1 MDGNTVSTTCRTF
14 RAKLLSVLLA
24 VLMLFTSI
32 PAMFPASASG
42 SGGSG
47 NPIVLT
53 NASVEF
59 RDKYFKEITDTDSGE
74 IFYLMAKIGGN
85 NVEEGE
91 VDFYRIEISDK
102 NLLLP
107 NFAGNG
113 FKDGAVYNGYTL
125 HVNSDGSR
133 YITFQIDNGETKQIR
148 LQAKFQNGKTA
159 NGTAV
164 EVKLTQESS
173 GKSVSNQITADAAM
187 QWSASKGEN
196 RTSLKAQE
204 IAKGTTVNYTLSA
217 SPNNAS
223 KKTGAEWV
231 QSLKFEDTISLEN
244 MTFLGDAKAAIQ
256 NAVKAAI
263 QTAGYDAEPTV
274 TVNDGKADISFVLN
288 SRNENAEMPAVNL
301 NVALPLN
308 SSTVKMNGTADGK
321 VTNSLTVS
329 GKPYG
334 DNASYSTIGGN
345 SVELKVSAPQG
356 PKFSI
361 GKTVQNGKAYYVNG
375 DTVEFEISASN
386 TGDAAGN
393 ITLKD
398 NVPDGMTLESI
409 TAADG
414 TVSGNSV
421 TFQNVAAGATVTAKV
436 VCKVSKD
443 QTANLTNEVT
453 DGNNTAKATISVK
466 EDKAVIET
474 PVKSGYVTYNGKNLG
489 QKYYPHIAGQTATY
503 TISVTNSGAKD
514 AKGVLVSDDSLSYN
528 LENMTYTV
536 DGVTRSAFPDKI
548 DVPAGKT
555 VQITVTGTIRDD
567 VAGEIS
573 NVATV
578 DGKPSNKVKFTP
590 DTPKAQLGIT
600 KTADVGNYT
609 FGTAKDVVYTITVTN
624 NGEADAENVKIE
636 DILPDGMTFREN
648 SGAYGILTL
657 SDGTT
662 KNITSVDTKTL
673 TAGGTITVPKG
684 ESITLTV
691 YANVEDSATAA
702 ALTNTAKVYEGAE
715 VKGTATHTIYGGED
729 LSKYSLQKKIIAV
742 NGIPADDT
750 TEIVNGDKLTYQAT
764 FTNNGT
770 TTMENLYL
778 YDYGTTLKWETSDV
792 LKVVAINGNA
802 SDSRIQTVTVEQDNR
817 AHGGYAAETFNI
829 MGIKLAAGE
838 SVTVEYVVLGN
849 DVTNNNDYNHEKNGI
864 QGFGGT
870 YDLNNSALMQTLS
883 AFETKFGTQKGVYNY
898 TAVGGLTVNEHGNKT
913 VTWYAHDM
921 ILNPVSNTVF
931 EAKKSLTNSADKTTN
946 IVDMTAADLE
956 QKTFSYSLA
965 LSGSNNDY
973 AGKTIVVEDTL
984 PDGMEYVPDS
994 VEGTANYTALS
1005 GIQATRV
1012 GQTLTFT
1019 FVSTEKF
1026 ANQWGGGVK
1035 LTYQAKLTAD
1045 KAQELANST
1054 AKKVTLT
1061 NTLSKV
1067 TVVEGKNDGSDRV
1080 ISPEDKVDISFTKT
1094 TPAPGFAKL
1103 AVASYAGKDYQNA
1116 DLQKVEN
1123 GYITAGDTLIWQAVL
1138 YNGKGETT
1146 SGKATLNGEEL
1157 GKLDLTDVT
1166 LTDNL
1171 PSCYEFDNTSYP
1183 TKYFVVPL
1191 KADGSFA
1198 VDKYGMVTGN
1208 DGAAIKTTANGDS
1221 VSWDVS
1227 SVTGTG
1233 VTEGKLEPNYAI
1245 VVQFATTVK
1254 DGQEK
1259 EGVITNTGYAEVK
1272 QPFTA
1277 ENTVA
1282 GEKRDTQIWN
1292 YANYNIV
1299 GLTTESWKTI
1309 TYTNNGHNGDPH
1321 TDPATDTGYSREPTH
1336 NYVQGMQ
1343 GEDVTYELHIKNNSP
1358 VDLENMTIIDRLPYV
1373 GDLGLVSGYARNSA
1387 FGVKLKSIDSVMVGG
1402 TDVIDKTA
1410 RSYSTDKTSVL
1421 NEYSKDWLGQN
1432 DVMNWTNIKS
1442 DDTVNFRIQLQDTTV
1457 KVGDEVVV
1465 KVTATVPSYVAKTGE
1480 ENIAWNSF
1488 AYSYQNPDILGDT
1501 VMVAEPAKVGVWVQT
1516 PDTTVDVTV
1525 NKTLTEAETKDA
1537 TFYFA
1542 LFTDENYTTRLSD
1555 VISVTIPAG
1564 QTAASVTM
1572 KDVDLSSIKQ
1582 QTNNANNVYL
1592 LETDAKGNQIRNYT
1606 PTYTGNAISTDAT
1619 TKQTVGV
1626 TNTKNTGE
1634 IKLTKTL
1641 AGVEGGDVTGDT
1653 FYFAL
1658 FTKNAAGDYVRYEEV
1673 PVQSL
1678 TFTEADSKKVT
1689 FENVPKG
1696 MDFYVLE
1703 TNSNG
1708 VPTYTGDSGTYTA
1721 DSGIRYSFVPV
1732 IRSAVQAGGTTTI
1745 TNFEETQYSITVSKV
1760 LNADNVKSTPV
1771 FSVGLFTKSGDTYTQ
1786 VGDTQEVIAGSEVK
1800 FSTELNEQ
1808 NKRYDLKADTPY
1820 YIFEMDGDK
1829 RVENG
1834 ASFQMP
1840 VVLDPKNSTTKTD
1853 TTFYVSYDC
1862 CDKYGKVAALTL
1874 TKDAPQASTIIT
1886 NSTDNPT
1893 KITVTKIATEDGN
1906 QAVDHAIEV
1915 GLFTQDADGNYQEVS
1930 GQKKTIT
1937 IAAGDKGKKS
1947 VTFDGLDSSK
1957 TYYVFELD
1965 AEGNR
1970 VENGGTT
1977 EVSNK
1982 TFVASYSGGNMVA
1995 MDVGI
2000 PGAKTITDTHDGKI
2014 YIKKFDVNNNVME
2027 KCEFTLTGPNNYKKN
2042 WSSSKDA
2049 EEFSNLKAGTYTL
2062 TETEMNN
2069 FVQLS
2074 MSFTIDETGCIVTQN
2089 PDGSKIE
2096 STSYALSAN
2105 TVTLINRAKV
2115 SVDKQ
2120 NIANSD
2126 ELAGATIKITRTNG
2140 GLNEKV
2146 LEVKRGDTAL
2156 TKETSLDESDYS
2168 KYTQTSNTITF
2179 ISDGKAKTDIIGLP
2193 DGDYT
2198 MEEVAAPDGYNKVK
2212 TTFTFTIDKGQV
2224 TRTSADSEEYDVS
2237 GNDIVMKDSAKKT
2250 ISIGKQAVGGGDELT
2265 GAELQLTVPKGVDL
2279 SQIEAA
2285 YGDQST
2291 NGIVKSDKTISW
2303 KSDGTKGSVEL
2314 TDLPAGTY
2322 TLKEITAPDGF
2333 TKKTEEMNFE
2343 VGADGKVGTVNGLT
2357 KDDNKVV
2364 MEDAA
2369 SKLTIGKKDITGKQ
2383 EVTGAKLT
2391 LTLTKPDESGAT
2403 LDGVTVENIKNNTV
2417 DSRTAD
2423 SITWTSGKT
2432 DAILSKL
2439 PDGEYTLKETGD
2451 AFTDEETGKTYTVIE
2466 STMTFTVENGVVTK
2480 TTGTADSLN
2489 DKAADG
2495 YYYYDKTAG
2504 QILVCDAE
2512 AVNVVPISKQDAGSG
2527 AEVAG
2532 ATLEITAEN
2541 VLDTTKLELSRTD
2554 KNGNKTV
2561 LVKGTD
2567 YSISADGKTIQ
2578 FVSGE
2583 DATIITGLPA
2593 GTYKLKETNAP
2604 DGYQLYTAEETFTI
2618 GTDGKVTGT
2627 TTIQDKVSK
2636 LTIAKKDITGKQE
2649 VTGATLTL
2657 KLTKPDESGA
2667 TLDGVTVENIK
2678 NITVDSRTED
2688 SITWTS
2694 GKTDAILSKLPDG
2707 KYTLKETGGAFTDT
2721 ETGKTYTVIESTMTF
2736 TVENGVVTSTTGD
2749 ADNLNDKATEGY
2761 YYYDKTAGQ
2770 ILVCDAEAVNVVP
2783 ISKQDAGS
2791 GAEVAGATL
2800 EITAENV
2807 LDTTKLELSRTDKN
2821 GNKTVL
2827 VKGTDYSISADGK
2840 TIQFV
2845 SGEDATIITGLP
2857 AGTYKLKETNAPDG
2871 YQLYTAEETFTIGTD
2886 GKVTGTTTIQDKV
2899 SKLTIAKKDITG
2911 KQEVTGAKLTLTLT
2925 NPDESGA
2932 TLDGVKANITVDS
2945 RDAKSITWTS
2955 GKTDAILSKLPD
2967 GKYTLKET
2975 GGAFTDTETGK
2986 TYTVIESTM
2995 TFTVENG
3002 VITKSNAADNLNDKA
3017 TEGYYYY
3024 DKTKEE
3030 ILVCD
3035 AEQPA
3040 ITTTSTSE
3048 TTTTSTTTTPTR
3060 TSATTES
3067 STETTVSTTSA
3078 TPTDTTTSTT
3088 ASTAGPT
3095 QPTTTSTTGSSTV
3108 TTVST
3113 TASTAGPTQPTTTS
3127 TTGSGTVTTVST
3139 TASTAG
3145 PTQPT
3150 TTSTTGSSTVT
3161 TVSTTAS
3168 TAGPTQPTTTS
3179 TTGSGTVTTVSTTAS
3194 TAGPTQPTTT
3204 STTGSSTV
3212 TTVSTTASTA
3222 GPTQPTTTST
3232 TGSGTVTTVSTTA
3245 STAGPTQPTT
3255 TSTTG
3260 SGTVT
3265 TVSTTASTAGPTQPT
3280 TTSATATNT
3289 TTTTSSTGTGSDT
3302 GTTTTTQSATTVTA
3316 TNTGSVTETTPI
3328 VTVTETAPVTTTT
3341 CSTIQTTETTPTTV
3355 TTVTTPVTTVTT
3367 TELER
3372 GVLIRKCDM
3381 GGNEIAGA
3389 SLQVADLDGNVID
3402 AWISEA
3408 GISHAI
3414 ETVEVGVPYC
3424 LTELQ
3429 APVDYALAESIYF
3442 RLEEDGTVTILTFAV
3457 NEDGT
3462 IATDEN
3468 GPIILTETPSA
3479 DAVVTMFDEFIGIVT
3494 TTDITTETTTTTET
3508 ETTTTTPHNTTND
3521 NGNHTP
3527 SASET
3532 TSSGETT
3539 TETTNGSGTTTTDG
3553 SGTTTTTRYRSS
3565 SGSSSSSSS
3574 GRGSSSVRVS
3584 STPKTDDRIWMLL
3597 FPTGLALTGAILTG
3611 RKRKKKHQ
3619 K

>member
-1 MDGNTVSTTCRTF
+1 MQTEKTRHLRT
-14 RAKLLSVLLA
+14 RVISVLLA
-24 VLMLFTSI
+24 VLMIVTCLPSMLF
-32 PAMFPASASG
+32 PVSADNNG
-42 SGGSG
+42 RSGG
-47 NPIVLT
+47 PLVLT

-59 RDKYFKEITDTDSGE
+59 RDSKYNPIDEVNTGDV
-74 IFYLMAKIGGN
+74 FYLMSTISGN
-85 NVEEGE
+85 NVNEGE
-91 VDFYRIEISDK
+91 VDSYRIEITDK

-113 FKDGAVYNGYTL
+113 FRDGAVYNGYTL

-133 YITFQIDNGETKQIR
+133 YIAFDIDNGQTKQVR
-148 LQAKFQNGKTA
+148 LQAKFQNGKTPG
-159 NGTAV
+159 GTTST
-164 EVKLTQESS
+164 VKIVQDSTGKNASS
-173 GKSVSNQITADAAM
+173 TITAKAKR
-187 QWSASKGEN
+187 QWSASKSEDRN
-196 RTSLKAQE
+196 ALTAAQL
-204 IAKGTTVNYTLSA
+204 AAGTTVNYTLSA
-217 SPNNAS
+217 SANNAS
-223 KKTGAEWV
+223 KKSGVEWV
-231 QSLKFEDTISLEN
+231 QSLKFEDTISLSE
-244 MTFLGDAKAAIQ
+244 MTFTGDAQTAVE
-256 NAVKAAI
+256 NAVKSAVA
-263 QTAGYDAEPTV
+263 TAGYTAGNLSV
-274 TVNDGKADISFVLN
+274 TVSGSTAKISFTVDSKN
-288 SRNENAEMPAVNL
+288 TNAEMSAVKL

-308 SSTVKMNGTADGK
+308 SSTVTMNGTADGK

-334 DNASYSTIGGN
+334 DDTSYSTIGGN

-386 TGDAAGN
+386 TGDAAGD
-393 ITLKD
+393 ITLTD

-443 QTANLTNEVT
+443 QTPNLTNEVT
-453 DGNNTAKATISVK
+453 DGKNTAKATISVK

-474 PVKSGYVTYNGKNLG
+474 PMKSGYVTYNGKNLG

-514 AKGVLVSDDSLSYN
+514 AKGVSVSDGSLSSK

-536 DGVTRSAFPDKI
+536 DGDTKPAFPNEI

-555 VQITVTGTIRDD
+555 VQITVTGTIKGG
-567 VAGEIS
+567 VTGEIS
-573 NVATV
+573 NIAKV
-578 DGKPSNKVKFTP
+578 DGKSSNEVKFTP
-590 DTPKAQLGIT
+590 DTPKPQLGIT

-657 SDGTT
+657 SDDTT
-662 KNITSVDTKTL
+662 ENITSVDTKTL

-684 ESITLTV
+684 KSITLTV

-742 NGIPADDT
+742 NGIQADDT

-764 FTNNGT
+764 FTNKGT

-778 YDYGTTLKWETSDV
+778 YDYGTTLKWEASDV

-817 AHGGYAAETFNI
+817 SHGGYAAETFNI

-838 SVTVEYVVLGN
+838 SVTVEYVVLAN

-864 QGFGGT
+864 QGFGGI

-883 AFETKFGTQKGVYNY
+883 AFETKFGTQSGVYNY
-898 TAVGGLTVNEHGNKT
+898 TAVGGLTVNEHGSKT

-946 IVDMTAADLE
+946 IVDKTAAELE

-973 AGKTIVVEDTL
+973 AGKKIVVEDTL

-1005 GIQATRV
+1005 GIQATQV

-1026 ANQWGGGVK
+1026 ENPYGSGVK
-1035 LTYQAKLTAD
+1035 LTYKTKLTAD

-1103 AVASYAGKDYQNA
+1103 AVASFAGQTYDDTTA
-1116 DLQKVEN
+1116 VQKVGN
-1123 GYITAGDTLIWQAVL
+1123 GYITAGDTLIWQTVL
-1138 YNGKGETT
+1138 YNGRGDSTDV
-1146 SGKATLNGEEL
+1146 ADL
-1157 GKLDLTDVT
+1157 KLDGVT

-1171 PSCYEFDNTSYP
+1171 PATYQFSNATGLQMTYQVLNLTHNG
-1183 TKYFVVPL
+1183 
-1191 KADGSFA
+1191 DGSSTFTTNA
-1198 VDKYGMVTGN
+1198 NGLLENGTPVPEDKGVYEIKDNGTKLVIHVDKLAT
-1208 DGAAIKTTANGDS
+1208 
-1221 VSWDVS
+1221 
-1227 SVTGTG
+1227 
-1233 VTEGKLEPNYAI
+1233 KLEKNKCI
-1245 VVQFATTVK
+1245 VFQFTTTVK
-1254 DGQEK
+1254 DGQES
-1259 EGVITNTGYAEVK
+1259 EGVITNTGYATID

-1277 ENTVA
+1277 EDTVA
-1282 GEKRDTQIWN
+1282 GEKQDNQIWS

-1309 TYTNNGHNGDPH
+1309 TYTNNGHNGTPH
-1321 TDPATDTGYSREPTH
+1321 TDPATDTGYSRQPTH

-1373 GDLGLVSGYARNSA
+1373 GDLGLVSGYERFSA
-1387 FGVKLKSIDSVMVGG
+1387 FGVTLKSIDSVTVGG
-1402 TDVIDKTA
+1402 TDVSA
-1410 RSYSTDKTSVL
+1410 NAAYSYSTDKTSVL

-1432 DVMNWTNIKS
+1432 DVMNWTGIS
-1442 DDTVNFRIQLQDTTV
+1442 SADTVDFRIQLQDTTV
-1457 KVGDEVVV
+1457 KVGEEVVV

-1488 AYSYQNPDILGDT
+1488 AYSYQNTDILGDT

-1564 QTAASVTM
+1564 RTAASVTM

-1606 PTYTGNAISTDAT
+1606 PAYTGNKISTDAT
-1619 TKQTVGV
+1619 TNQTVDV

-1634 IKLTKTL
+1634 ITLTKTL
-1641 AGVEGGDVTGDT
+1641 AGENVTGDT

-1658 FTKNAAGDYVRYEEV
+1658 FTKNAAGDYVRYEEA

-1703 TNSNG
+1703 TNANG

-1745 TNFEETQYSITVSKV
+1745 TNFEQTQYSITVSKV
-1760 LNADNVKSTPV
+1760 LIADDVKSTPV
-1771 FSVGLFTKSGDTYTQ
+1771 FSVGLFTKNGDTYTQ

-1808 NKRYDLKADTPY
+1808 NKRYDLKEGIPY

-1840 VVLDPKNSTTKTD
+1840 VVLDPKNSTAKTD

-1862 CDKYGKVAALTL
+1862 CDDKNKVAALTL
-1874 TKDAPQASTIIT
+1874 TKDAPQANTIIT
-1886 NSTDNPT
+1886 NTTKNPAQI
-1893 KITVTKIATEDGN
+1893 KVTKIATEDGN
-1906 QAVDHAIEV
+1906 PAVDHAIEV
-1915 GLFTQDADGNYQEVS
+1915 GLFTQDTNGNYQQVE
-1930 GQKKTIT
+1930 KKNIN
-1937 IAAGDKGKKS
+1937 IAAGDNGKKS

-1965 AEGNR
+1965 AGGNR
-1970 VENGGTT
+1970 VENGSTT
-1977 EVSNK
+1977 TVGSAGSSK
-1982 TFVASYSGGNMVA
+1982 TFLATYSGNSSRV
-1995 MDVGI
+1995 DLLPGI
-2000 PGAKTITDTHDGKI
+2000 PGEKVITDANTTQVELSFAKT
-2014 YIKKFDVNNNVME
+2014 DVKGNAMVG
-2027 KCEFTLTGPNNYKKN
+2027 CEMTLTGPGGYSKTWTSGTGSKKFTGL
-2042 WSSSKDA
+2042 A
-2049 EEFSNLKAGTYTL
+2049 EGKYTL
-2062 TETEMNN
+2062 TEKPVTGYAP
-2069 FVQLS
+2069 VS
-2074 MSFTIDETGCIVTQN
+2074 ISFAVNANGYIVTTDAQGN
-2089 PDGSKIE
+2089 PINGSNFDLAE
-2096 STSYALSAN
+2096 NGL
-2105 TVTLINRAKV
+2105 TVINRSQISV
-2115 SVDKQ
+2115 SKKDITSLK
-2120 NIANSD
+2120 
-2126 ELAGATIKITRTNG
+2126 ELAGAKITITKTDGSWNEALVELSRTG
-2140 GLNEKV
+2140 
-2146 LEVKRGDTAL
+2146 TTF
-2156 TKETSLDESDYS
+2156 TKSDSVNDESQYQLTS
-2168 KYTQTSNTITF
+2168 KELTF
-2179 ISDGKAKTDIIGLP
+2179 ISDGKNKTDITGLP
-2193 DGDYT
+2193 DGTYT
-2198 MEEVAAPDGYNKVK
+2198 MTEVVAPDGYNKVS
-2212 TTFTFTIDKGQV
+2212 TDFTFTISKGQV
-2224 TRTSADSEEYDVS
+2224 VPATVSEEYDVS
-2237 GNDIVMKDSAKKT
+2237 GNDITMKDGQKPSVT
-2250 ISIGKQAVGGGDELT
+2250 ISKQAVGGGEELT
-2265 GAELQLTVPKGVDL
+2265 GAVLKLTAPAGTDL
-2279 SQIEAA
+2279 SKVKGSYSDGSTAGIETS
-2285 YGDQST
+2285 GNT
-2291 NGIVKSDKTISW
+2291 ITWTSDKA
-2303 KSDGTKGSVEL
+2303 KGGVTL
-2314 TDLPAGTY
+2314 ANLPAGVY
-2322 TLKEITAPDGF
+2322 TLEETTAPDGF
-2333 TKKTEEMNFE
+2333 TKKTEAMNFE

-2364 MEDAA
+2364 MEDDT
-2369 SKLTIGKKDITGKQ
+2369 SKLTIAKKDITGKQ
-2383 EVTGAKLT
+2383 EVTGATLT

-2403 LDGVTVENIKNNTV
+2403 LDDVTVENSTV
-2417 DSRTAD
+2417 ASRTAD

-2432 DAILSKL
+2432 DSILSKL
-2439 PDGEYTLKETGD
+2439 PDGTYTLGESGD
-2451 AFTDEETGKTYTVIE
+2451 AFTDTETGKTYTVIE
-2466 STMTFTVENGVVTK
+2466 STMTFTVENGVVTS
-2480 TTGTADSLN
+2480 TTGDADKLN
-2489 DKAADG
+2489 DKATEG

-2512 AVNVVPISKQDAGSG
+2512 AVNVVPISKQDAASS

-2561 LVKGTD
+2561 LVKDRD
-2567 YSISADGKTIQ
+2567 YSISTDGKTIQ

-2593 GTYKLKETNAP
+2593 GSYQLKETNAP

-2627 TTIQDKVSK
+2627 TTIQDEVSK

-2649 VTGATLTL
+2649 VTGAKLTLTL
-2657 KLTKPDESGA
+2657 TNPDESGA
-2667 TLDGVTVENIK
+2667 TLNDVTA

-2694 GKTDAILSKLPDG
+2694 GKTNAILSKLPDG
-2707 KYTLKETGGAFTDT
+2707 DYTLKETGSAFTDK

-2736 TVENGVVTSTTGD
+2736 TVKNGVVTDTNAENS
-2749 ADNLNDKATEGY
+2749 LNDKATKGY

-2783 ISKQDAGS
+2783 ISKQDAAS
-2791 GAEVAGATL
+2791 SAEVAGATL

-2827 VKGTDYSISADGK
+2827 VKDRDYSISTDGK

-2857 AGTYKLKETNAPDG
+2857 AGSYQLKETNAPDG

-2886 GKVTGTTTIQDKV
+2886 GKVTGTTTIQDEV

-2911 KQEVTGAKLTLTLT
+2911 KQEVTGATLTLTLT

-2932 TLDGVKANITVDS
+2932 TLDGVTANIHVDS

-2975 GGAFTDTETGK
+2975 GDAFTDAETKK

-2995 TFTVENG
+2995 TFTVESG
-3002 VITKSNAADNLNDKA
+3002 VVTSTTGDADKLNDKA

-3024 DKTKEE
+3024 DKTAGQ

-3048 TTTTSTTTTPTR
+3048 TTTTTTTTTTTA
-3060 TSATTES
+3060 TSES
-3067 STETTVSTTSA
+3067 STTSDTETT
-3078 TPTDTTTSTT
+3078 
-3088 ASTAGPT
+3088 
-3095 QPTTTSTTGSSTV
+3095 TGT
-3108 TTVST
+3108 
-3113 TASTAGPTQPTTTS
+3113 
-3127 TTGSGTVTTVST
+3127 GTVTTVST
-3139 TASTAG
+3139 VTTTSKTSETTTEVTTDTTLATSGNTTETSAGSTTTSTSETTTEVTTDTTLATSGNTTETSAG
-3145 PTQPT
+3145 PT
-3150 TTSTTGSSTVT
+3150 TTSTSET
-3161 TVSTTAS
+3161 TTETS
-3168 TAGPTQPTTTS
+3168 AGPTTTS
-3179 TTGSGTVTTVSTTAS
+3179 TNGTTTDTTTAKTTVTTASASTETSAASTTTTAAGTTAETVTETS
-3194 TAGPTQPTTT
+3194 TAAA
-3204 STTGSSTV
+3204 STV
-3212 TTVSTTASTA
+3212 TTAET
-3222 GPTQPTTTST
+3222 
-3232 TGSGTVTTVSTTA
+3232 TVTTA
-3245 STAGPTQPTT
+3245 ATT
-3255 TSTTG
+3255 TIE
-3260 SGTVT
+3260 
-3265 TVSTTASTAGPTQPT
+3265 A
-3280 TTSATATNT
+3280 T
-3289 TTTTSSTGTGSDT
+3289 TTTTEETTVET
-3302 GTTTTTQSATTVTA
+3302 TTEATTTT
-3316 TNTGSVTETTPI
+3316 E
-3328 VTVTETAPVTTTT
+3328 ETTTT
-3341 CSTIQTTETTPTTV
+3341 I
-3355 TTVTTPVTTVTT
+3355 VTT
-3367 TELER
+3367 TEQPD
-3372 GVLIRKCDM
+3372 GYVIRKCDV
-3381 GGNEIAGA
+3381 GGNEIGGA
-3389 SLQVADLDGNVID
+3389 SLNITDQSGNVID
-3402 AWISEA
+3402 QWVSEEGVSHVFA
-3408 GISHAI
+3408 GIQPN
-3414 ETVEVGVPYC
+3414 TPYC
-3424 LTELQ
+3424 LTETL
-3429 APVDYALAESIYF
+3429 APADYLVAEPIYF
-3442 RLEEDGTVTILTFAV
+3442 QL

-3462 IATDEN
+3462 LVLFAGVSLNEDGSWSVEN
-3468 GPIILTETPSA
+3468 
-3479 DAVVTMFDEFIGIVT
+3479 AVVTANPDGRAIVMIDEYVGTETST
-3494 TTDITTETTTTTET
+3494 TETTEETTTTTEATTTTAKNTTAGNGEHTPSVSTTTTAST
-3508 ETTTTTPHNTTND
+3508 ETTTVTGESGTGTTA
-3521 NGNHTP
+3521 G
-3527 SASET
+3527 
-3532 TSSGETT
+3532 SG
-3539 TETTNGSGTTTTDG
+3539 GSGTTTVAGG
-3553 SGTTTTTRYRSS
+3553 SQTTTVIRSS
-3565 SGSSSSSSS
+3565 SGSSSSSSRS
-3574 GRGSSSVRVS
+3574 NTKIS
-3584 STPKTDDRIWMLL
+3584 STPKTGEALPGVII
-3597 FPTGLALTGAILTG
+3597 PAGIALAAAIVAG
-3611 RKRKKKHQ
+3611 CKRKKK
-3619 K
+3619 

>member
-1 MDGNTVSTTCRTF
+1 MQTEKTRHLRT
-14 RAKLLSVLLA
+14 RVISVLLA
-24 VLMLFTSI
+24 VLMIVTCLPSMLF
-32 PAMFPASASG
+32 PVSADNNG
-42 SGGSG
+42 RSGG
-47 NPIVLT
+47 PLVLT

-59 RDKYFKEITDTDSGE
+59 RDSKYNPIDEVNTGDV
-74 IFYLMAKIGGN
+74 FYLMSTISGN
-85 NVEEGE
+85 NVNEGE
-91 VDFYRIEISDK
+91 MDSYRIEITDK

-113 FKDGAVYNGYTL
+113 FRDGAVYNGYTL

-133 YITFQIDNGETKQIR
+133 YIAFDIDNGQTKQVR
-148 LQAKFQNGKTA
+148 LQAKFQNGKTPG
-159 NGTAV
+159 GTTST
-164 EVKLTQESS
+164 VKIVQDSTGKNASS
-173 GKSVSNQITADAAM
+173 TITAKAKR
-187 QWSASKGEN
+187 QWSASKSEDRN
-196 RTSLKAQE
+196 ALTAAQL
-204 IAKGTTVNYTLSA
+204 AAGTTVNYTLSA
-217 SPNNAS
+217 SANNVT
-223 KKTGAEWV
+223 KKSGVEWV
-231 QSLKFEDTISLEN
+231 QSLKFEDTISLSE
-244 MTFLGDAKAAIQ
+244 MTFIGDAQTAVE
-256 NAVKAAI
+256 NAVKSAVATKGY
-263 QTAGYDAEPTV
+263 TAGNLSVDVSGSTA
-274 TVNDGKADISFVLN
+274 KISFTVDSKN
-288 SRNENAEMPAVNL
+288 TNAEMPAVNL

-334 DNASYSTIGGN
+334 DDASYSTIGGN

-436 VCKVSKD
+436 VCKVFKD

-474 PVKSGYVTYNGKNLG
+474 PVKSGYVTYKGKNLG
-489 QKYYPHIAGQTATY
+489 QKYYPRIAGQTATY
-503 TISVTNSGAKD
+503 TISITNSGAKD
-514 AKGVLVSDDSLSYN
+514 AKDVPVLDDSLSDN

-536 DGVTRSAFPDKI
+536 DGVTRTDFPDKI
-548 DVPAGKT
+548 DVPAEKT
-555 VQITVTGTIRDD
+555 VQITVTGTIKGGVD
-567 VAGEIS
+567 GEIS
-573 NVATV
+573 NIATV
-578 DGKPSNKVKFTP
+578 DGKPSNEVKFTP

-609 FGTAKDVVYTITVTN
+609 FGIAKDVVYTITVAN

-657 SDGTT
+657 SDDTT
-662 KNITSVDTKTL
+662 ENITSVDTKTL

-684 ESITLTV
+684 KSITLTV

-742 NGIPADDT
+742 NGIQADDT

-764 FTNNGT
+764 FTNKGT

-778 YDYGTTLKWETSDV
+778 YDYGTTLKWEASDV

-817 AHGGYAAETFNI
+817 SHGGYAAETFNI

-838 SVTVEYVVLGN
+838 SVTVEYVVLAN

-864 QGFGGT
+864 QGFGGI

-883 AFETKFGTQKGVYNY
+883 AFETKFGTQSGVYNY
-898 TAVGGLTVNEHGNKT
+898 TAVGGLTVNEHGSKT

-946 IVDMTAADLE
+946 IVDKTAAELE

-973 AGKTIVVEDTL
+973 AGKKIVVEDTL

-1005 GIQATRV
+1005 GIQATQV

-1026 ANQWGGGVK
+1026 ENPYGSGVK
-1035 LTYQAKLTAD
+1035 LTYKTKLTAD

-1067 TVVEGKNDGSDRV
+1067 TVVKGKNDGSDRV

-1103 AVASYAGKDYQNA
+1103 AVASFAGQTYDDTAVQP
-1116 DLQKVEN
+1116 VGN
-1123 GYITAGDTLIWQAVL
+1123 GYITAGDTLIWQTVL
-1138 YNGKGETT
+1138 YNGRGNSTDV
-1146 SGKATLNGEEL
+1146 ADL
-1157 GKLDLTDVT
+1157 KLDGVT

-1171 PSCYEFDNTSYP
+1171 PATYQFNNGTG
-1183 TKYFVVPL
+1183 L
-1191 KADGSFA
+1191 KMTYQVLDLNYDDTEKASTFETDANGLLKNGTPVSE
-1198 VDKYGMVTGN
+1198 N
-1208 DGAAIKTTANGDS
+1208 DGVYEIKDNGTKLVIHADKLA
-1221 VSWDVS
+1221 
-1227 SVTGTG
+1227 T
-1233 VTEGKLEPNYAI
+1233 KLEKNKCI
-1245 VVQFATTVK
+1245 VFQFATTVK
-1254 DGQEK
+1254 DGQES
-1259 EGVITNTGYAEVK
+1259 EGVITNTGYATID
-1272 QPFTA
+1272 QPFSA
-1277 ENTVA
+1277 EDTVA
-1282 GEKRDTQIWN
+1282 GEKQDNQIWS

-1309 TYTNNGHNGDPH
+1309 TYKNNGHNGTPH
-1321 TDPATDTGYSREPTH
+1321 TDPATDTGYSRQPTH

-1358 VDLENMTIIDRLPYV
+1358 VALENMTIIDRLPYV
-1373 GDLGLVSGYARNSA
+1373 GDLGLVSGYERFSA
-1387 FGVKLKSIDSVMVGG
+1387 FGVTLKSIDSVTVGG
-1402 TDVIDKTA
+1402 TDVSA
-1410 RSYSTDKTSVL
+1410 NAAYSYSTDKTSVL

-1432 DVMNWTNIKS
+1432 DVMNWTGIS
-1442 DDTVNFRIQLQDTTV
+1442 SADTVDFRIQLQDTTV
-1457 KVGDEVVV
+1457 KVGEEVVV

-1525 NKTLTEAETKDA
+1525 NKTLTAAETKDA

-1572 KDVDLSSIKQ
+1572 KGVDLSSIKQ

-1606 PTYTGNAISTDAT
+1606 PAYTGNKISTDDT
-1619 TKQTVGV
+1619 TNQTVGV

-1634 IKLTKTL
+1634 ITLTKTL
-1641 AGVEGGDVTGDT
+1641 AGMEGGDVTGDT

-1658 FTKNAAGDYVRYEEV
+1658 FTQNAAGDYVRYEEA

-1678 TFTEADSKKVT
+1678 TFTEAGSQDVI
-1689 FENVPKG
+1689 FEDVPKG
-1696 MDFYVLE
+1696 VDFYVLE
-1703 TNSNG
+1703 TNANG

-1721 DSGIRYSFVPV
+1721 DSGIRYSFLPV

-1745 TNFEETQYSITVSKV
+1745 TNFEQTQYSITVSKV
-1760 LNADNVKSTPV
+1760 LIADDVKSTPV
-1771 FSVGLFTKSGDTYTQ
+1771 FSVGLFTKSGNDYTPVDTTKN
-1786 VGDTQEVIAGSEVK
+1786 VTAGSDVT
-1800 FSTELNEQ
+1800 F
-1808 NKRYDLKADTPY
+1808 DGLKADTPY

-1840 VVLDPKNSTTKTD
+1840 VVLDPKNSTAKTD

-1862 CDKYGKVAALTL
+1862 CDDDSKVAALTL
-1874 TKDAPQASTIIT
+1874 TKDAPQANTIIT
-1886 NSTDNPT
+1886 NTTKNPAQI
-1893 KITVTKIATEDGN
+1893 KVTKIATEDGN
-1906 QAVDHAIEV
+1906 PADSHEATVA
-1915 GLFTQDADGNYQEVS
+1915 LFTMDADGNYQEVS

-1965 AEGNR
+1965 ADGNR
-1970 VENGGTT
+1970 VENESTISAGG
-1977 EVSNK
+1977 K
-1982 TFVASYSGGNMVA
+1982 TFLATYSGGNRV
-1995 MDVGI
+1995 DLLPGI
-2000 PGAKTITDTHDGKI
+2000 PGEKVITDANTTQVELSFAKT
-2014 YIKKFDVNNNVME
+2014 DVKGNAMAG
-2027 KCEFTLTGPNNYKKN
+2027 CEMTLTGPGGY
-2042 WSSSKDA
+2042 SKTWTSDA
-2049 EEFSNLKAGTYTL
+2049 DPERLTGLAEGEYTL
-2062 TETEMNN
+2062 TEKPMTGYAP
-2069 FVQLS
+2069 VS
-2074 MSFTIDETGCIVTQN
+2074 ISFAVNANGYIVTTDAQGN
-2089 PDGSKIE
+2089 PITGSNFSLTE
-2096 STSYALSAN
+2096 NGL
-2105 TVTLINRAKV
+2105 TVINRSQISV
-2115 SVDKQ
+2115 SKKDITSLK
-2120 NIANSD
+2120 
-2126 ELAGATIKITRTNG
+2126 ELAGAKITITKTDGSWNEAFVELSRTG
-2140 GLNEKV
+2140 
-2146 LEVKRGDTAL
+2146 TTF
-2156 TKETSLDESDYS
+2156 TKSDSVDDESQYQLTS
-2168 KYTQTSNTITF
+2168 KELTF
-2179 ISDGKAKTDIIGLP
+2179 ISDGKNKTDIIGLP
-2193 DGDYT
+2193 DGTYT
-2198 MEEVAAPDGYNKVK
+2198 MTEVVAPDGYNKVS
-2212 TTFTFTIDKGQV
+2212 TDFTFTISKGQV
-2224 TRTSADSEEYDVS
+2224 VPATVSEEYDVS
-2237 GNDIVMKDSAKKT
+2237 GNDITMKDGQKPSVT
-2250 ISIGKQAVGGGDELT
+2250 ISKQAVGGGEELT
-2265 GAELQLTVPKGVDL
+2265 GAVLKLTAPAGTDL
-2279 SQIEAA
+2279 SKVKGSYSDGSTDKIEIS
-2285 YGDQST
+2285 GKT
-2291 NGIVKSDKTISW
+2291 ITWTSDKA
-2303 KSDGTKGSVEL
+2303 KGGVTLEN
-2314 TDLPAGTY
+2314 LPAGVY
-2322 TLKEITAPDGF
+2322 TLEETTAPDGF

-2364 MEDAA
+2364 MED
-2369 SKLTIGKKDITGKQ
+2369 
-2383 EVTGAKLT
+2383 
-2391 LTLTKPDESGAT
+2391 
-2403 LDGVTVENIKNNTV
+2403 
-2417 DSRTAD
+2417 
-2423 SITWTSGKT
+2423 
-2432 DAILSKL
+2432 
-2439 PDGEYTLKETGD
+2439 
-2451 AFTDEETGKTYTVIE
+2451 
-2466 STMTFTVENGVVTK
+2466 
-2480 TTGTADSLN
+2480 
-2489 DKAADG
+2489 
-2495 YYYYDKTAG
+2495 
-2504 QILVCDAE
+2504 
-2512 AVNVVPISKQDAGSG
+2512 
-2527 AEVAG
+2527 
-2532 ATLEITAEN
+2532 
-2541 VLDTTKLELSRTD
+2541 DT
-2554 KNGNKTV
+2554 
-2561 LVKGTD
+2561 
-2567 YSISADGKTIQ
+2567 
-2578 FVSGE
+2578 
-2583 DATIITGLPA
+2583 
-2593 GTYKLKETNAP
+2593 
-2604 DGYQLYTAEETFTI
+2604 
-2618 GTDGKVTGT
+2618 
-2627 TTIQDKVSK
+2627 SK

-2657 KLTKPDESGA
+2657 TLTNPDESGA
-2667 TLDGVTVENIK
+2667 TLDDVTA
-2678 NITVDSRTED
+2678 NITVDSRTAD

-2761 YYYDKTAGQ
+2761 YYYDKTKEE

-2783 ISKQDAGS
+2783 ISKQDAAS

-2827 VKGTDYSISADGK
+2827 VKDRDYSISTDGK

-2857 AGTYKLKETNAPDG
+2857 AGSYQLKETNAPDGYQLYTAEETFTIGTDGKVTGTTTIQDEVSKLTIAKKDITGKQEVTGAKLTLTLTNPDESGATLDGVTANIHVDSRDAKSITWTSGKTDAILSKLPDGEYTLKETGGAFTDKETEKTYTVIKSTMTFTVENGVVTSTTGDADNLNDKATEGYYYYDKTKEEILVCDAEAVNVVPISKQDAASGAEVAGATLEITAENVLDTTKLELSRTDKNGNKTVLVKDRDYSISTDGKTIQFVSGEDATIITGLPAGSYQLKETNAPDG

-2899 SKLTIAKKDITG
+2899 SKLTIGKKDITG

-2925 NPDESGA
+2925 KPDESGA
-2932 TLDGVKANITVDS
+2932 TLDGVTANITVDS
-2945 RDAKSITWTS
+2945 RTADSITWTS

-2975 GGAFTDTETGK
+2975 GDAFTDAETKK

-2995 TFTVENG
+2995 TFTVKNG
-3002 VITKSNAADNLNDKA
+3002 VVTDTSAENSLNDKA
-3017 TEGYYYY
+3017 TKGYYYY
-3024 DKTKEE
+3024 DKTAGQ

-3048 TTTTSTTTTPTR
+3048 TTTTTT
-3060 TSATTES
+3060 
-3067 STETTVSTTSA
+3067 
-3078 TPTDTTTSTT
+3078 TTTSTSES
-3088 ASTAGPT
+3088 STT
-3095 QPTTTSTTGSSTV
+3095 SDTETTTGT
-3108 TTVST
+3108 
-3113 TASTAGPTQPTTTS
+3113 
-3127 TTGSGTVTTVST
+3127 GTVTTVST
-3139 TASTAG
+3139 VTTTSKTSETTTEVTTDTTLATSGNTTETSAG
-3145 PTQPT
+3145 PT
-3150 TTSTTGSSTVT
+3150 TTSTSETTTEVT
-3161 TVSTTAS
+3161 TGTTLATSGSTTETS
-3168 TAGPTQPTTTS
+3168 AGPTTTS
-3179 TTGSGTVTTVSTTAS
+3179 TSETTTEVTTDTTLATS
-3194 TAGPTQPTTT
+3194 GNTTETSAGPTTT
-3204 STTGSSTV
+3204 STSETTTEV
-3212 TTVSTTASTA
+3212 TTDTTLATSGNTTETSA
-3222 GPTQPTTTST
+3222 GPTTTST
-3232 TGSGTVTTVSTTA
+3232 NGTTTDTTTAKTTVTTASASTETSAVSTTT
-3245 STAGPTQPTT
+3245 TAAGTT
-3255 TSTTG
+3255 AETVTETSTTAA
-3260 SGTVT
+3260 STVT
-3265 TVSTTASTAGPTQPT
+3265 TAETTVTTAAT
-3280 TTSATATNT
+3280 TTIEAT
-3289 TTTTSSTGTGSDT
+3289 TTTTEETTVET
-3302 GTTTTTQSATTVTA
+3302 TTEETTEATTTT
-3316 TNTGSVTETTPI
+3316 E
-3328 VTVTETAPVTTTT
+3328 ETTTT
-3341 CSTIQTTETTPTTV
+3341 I
-3355 TTVTTPVTTVTT
+3355 VTT
-3367 TELER
+3367 TEQPD
-3372 GVLIRKCDM
+3372 GYVIRKCDV
-3381 GGNEIAGA
+3381 GGNEIGGA
-3389 SLQVADLDGNVID
+3389 SLNITDQSGNVID
-3402 AWISEA
+3402 QWVSEEGVSHVFA
-3408 GISHAI
+3408 GIQPN
-3414 ETVEVGVPYC
+3414 TPYC
-3424 LTELQ
+3424 LTETL
-3429 APVDYALAESIYF
+3429 APADYLVAEPIYF
-3442 RLEEDGTVTILTFAV
+3442 QL

-3462 IATDEN
+3462 LVLFVGVSLNEDGSWSVEN
-3468 GPIILTETPSA
+3468 
-3479 DAVVTMFDEFIGIVT
+3479 AVVTANPDGRAIVMIDEYVGTET
-3494 TTDITTETTTTTET
+3494 TTTETTEETTTTTEATTTTAKNTTAGNGEHTPSVSTTTTAST
-3508 ETTTTTPHNTTND
+3508 ETTTVTGESGTGTTA
-3521 NGNHTP
+3521 G
-3527 SASET
+3527 SGG
-3532 TSSGETT
+3532 SSTT
-3539 TETTNGSGTTTTDG
+3539 TAAGGSQTTTVI
-3553 SGTTTTTRYRSS
+3553 RSS
-3565 SGSSSSSSS
+3565 SGSSSSSSRS
-3574 GRGSSSVRVS
+3574 NTKIS
-3584 STPKTDDRIWMLL
+3584 STPKTGEALPVVII
-3597 FPTGLALTGAILTG
+3597 PAGIALAAAIVAG
-3611 RKRKKKHQ
+3611 CKRKKK
-3619 K
+3619 

>member
-1 MDGNTVSTTCRTF
+1 MQTEKTRHLRT
-14 RAKLLSVLLA
+14 RVISVLLA
-24 VLMLFTSI
+24 VLMIVTCLPSMLF
-32 PAMFPASASG
+32 PVSADNNG
-42 SGGSG
+42 RSGG
-47 NPIVLT
+47 PLVLT

-59 RDKYFKEITDTDSGE
+59 RDSKYNPIDEVNTGDV
-74 IFYLMAKIGGN
+74 FYLMSTISGN
-85 NVEEGE
+85 NVNEGE
-91 VDFYRIEISDK
+91 VDSYRIEITDK

-113 FKDGAVYNGYTL
+113 FRDGAVYNGYTL

-133 YITFQIDNGETKQIR
+133 YITFDIDNGQTKQVR
-148 LQAKFQNGKTA
+148 LQAKFQNGKTPG
-159 NGTAV
+159 GTTST
-164 EVKLTQESS
+164 VKIVQDSTGKNASS
-173 GKSVSNQITADAAM
+173 TITARAKR
-187 QWSASKGEN
+187 QWSASKSEDRN
-196 RTSLKAQE
+196 ALTAAQL
-204 IAKGTTVNYTLSA
+204 AAGTTVNYTLSA
-217 SPNNAS
+217 SANNVT
-223 KKTGAEWV
+223 KKNGVEWV
-231 QSLKFEDTISLEN
+231 QSLKFEDTISLSE
-244 MTFLGDAKAAIQ
+244 MTFTGGAQTAVE
-256 NAVKAAI
+256 NAVKSAVA
-263 QTAGYDAEPTV
+263 TAGYTAGNLSVEAI
-274 TVNDGKADISFVLN
+274 DGTSTAKISFTVDSKN
-288 SRNENAEMPAVNL
+288 TNAEMPAVNL

-334 DNASYSTIGGN
+334 DDASYSTIGGN

-361 GKTVQNGKAYYVNG
+361 GKTVKNGKAYYVNG
-375 DTVEFEISASN
+375 DIVEFEISASN
-386 TGDAAGN
+386 TGDAAGD
-393 ITLKD
+393 ITLTD

-474 PVKSGYVTYNGKNLG
+474 PVKSGYVTYKGKNLG
-489 QKYYPHIAGQTATY
+489 QKYYPRIAGQTATY
-503 TISVTNSGAKD
+503 TISITNSGAKD
-514 AKGVLVSDDSLSYN
+514 AKDVPVLDDSLSDN

-536 DGVTRSAFPDKI
+536 DGVTRTDFPDKI
-548 DVPAGKT
+548 DVPAEKT

-573 NVATV
+573 NVAKV
-578 DGKPSNKVKFTP
+578 DGKSSNKVKFTP
-590 DTPKAQLGIT
+590 DVPKAQLGIT

-657 SDGTT
+657 SDDTT
-662 KNITSVDTKTL
+662 ENITSVDTKTL
-673 TAGGTITVPKG
+673 TAGGPITVPKG
-684 ESITLTV
+684 KSITLTV

-750 TEIVNGDKLTYQAT
+750 TEIVNGDKLTYQAA

-1005 GIQATRV
+1005 GIQATQV

-1026 ANQWGGGVK
+1026 ANQWGSGVK

-1080 ISPEDKVDISFTKT
+1080 ILPNSKVDISFTKT

-1138 YNGKGETT
+1138 YNGKGETDT
-1146 SGKATLNGEEL
+1146 AGKATLNGEEL
-1157 GKLDLTDVT
+1157 GRLDLTDVT

-1183 TKYFVVPL
+1183 TKCFVVPL

-1198 VDKYGMVTGN
+1198 VDKYGMVSGN
-1208 DGAAIKTTANGDS
+1208 GATIKTTANGDS

-1259 EGVITNTGYAEVK
+1259 EGVITNTGYATID
-1272 QPFTA
+1272 QPFSA
-1277 ENTVA
+1277 EDTVA
-1282 GEKRDTQIWN
+1282 GEKQDNQIWS

-1309 TYTNNGHNGDPH
+1309 TYKNNGHNGTPH
-1321 TDPATDTGYSREPTH
+1321 TDPATDTGYSRQPTH

-1358 VDLENMTIIDRLPYV
+1358 VALENMTIIDRLPYV
-1373 GDLGLVSGYARNSA
+1373 GDLGLVSGYERFSA
-1387 FGVKLKSIDSVMVGG
+1387 FGVTLKSIDSVTVGG
-1402 TDVIDKTA
+1402 TDVSA
-1410 RSYSTDKTSVL
+1410 NAAYSYSTDKTSVL

-1432 DVMNWTNIKS
+1432 DVMNWTGIS
-1442 DDTVNFRIQLQDTTV
+1442 SADTVDFRIQLQDTTV
-1457 KVGDEVVV
+1457 KVGEEVVV

-1592 LETDAKGNQIRNYT
+1592 LETDAKGNQIHNYT
-1606 PTYTGNAISTDAT
+1606 PAYKDKDNVISTDAT
-1619 TKQTVGV
+1619 TNQTVDV
-1626 TNTKNTGE
+1626 TNTKNTGD
-1634 IKLTKTL
+1634 ITLTKTL
-1641 AGVEGGDVTGDT
+1641 AGVEGGNVTGDT

-1658 FTKNAAGDYVRYEEV
+1658 FTENAAGDYVRYEEA

-1703 TNSNG
+1703 TNANG

-1721 DSGIRYSFVPV
+1721 DSGIRYSFLPV
-1732 IRSAVQAGGTTTI
+1732 TRSAVQAGGTTTI
-1745 TNFEETQYSITVSKV
+1745 TNFEQTQYSITVSKV
-1760 LNADNVKSTPV
+1760 LIADDVKSTPV
-1771 FSVGLFTKSGDTYTQ
+1771 FSVGLFTKSGNDYTQ
-1786 VGDTQEVIAGSEVK
+1786 VGTTQKVAAGSEVK

-1808 NKRYDLKADTPY
+1808 NKRYDLKEGIPY

-1862 CDKYGKVAALTL
+1862 CDDHNQVAALTL
-1874 TKDAPQASTIIT
+1874 TKDAPQANTIIT
-1886 NSTDNPT
+1886 NTTKNPAQI
-1893 KITVTKIATEDGN
+1893 KVTKIATEDGKP
-1906 QAVDHAIEV
+1906 AVDHTIEV
-1915 GLFTQDADGNYQEVS
+1915 GLFTQDTNGSYQQVE
-1930 GQKKTIT
+1930 KKNIN
-1937 IAAGDKGKKS
+1937 IVAGDNGKKS

-1965 AEGNR
+1965 ADGNR
-1970 VENGGTT
+1970 VENESTISVGG
-1977 EVSNK
+1977 K
-1982 TFVASYSGGNMVA
+1982 TFLATYSGNSNRI
-1995 MDVGI
+1995 DLLPGI
-2000 PGAKTITDTHDGKI
+2000 PGEKTITDANTTQVELSFAKV
-2014 YIKKFDVNNNVME
+2014 DVKGNAMAG
-2027 KCEFTLTGPNNYKKN
+2027 CEMTLTSPNGY
-2042 WSSSKDA
+2042 SKTWTSDA
-2049 EEFSNLKAGTYTL
+2049 DPEKLTGLAAGDYTL
-2062 TETEMNN
+2062 TEK
-2069 FVQLS
+2069 S
-2074 MSFTIDETGCIVTQN
+2074 MTGYAPVSISFAVNANGYIVTTDAQGN
-2089 PDGSKIE
+2089 PINGSNFDLTE
-2096 STSYALSAN
+2096 NGL
-2105 TVTLINRAKV
+2105 TVINRSQISV
-2115 SVDKQ
+2115 SKKDITSLK
-2120 NIANSD
+2120 
-2126 ELAGATIKITRTNG
+2126 ELAGAKITITKTDGSWNEALVELSRTG
-2140 GLNEKV
+2140 
-2146 LEVKRGDTAL
+2146 TTF
-2156 TKETSLDESDYS
+2156 TKSDSVNDESQYQLTS
-2168 KYTQTSNTITF
+2168 KELTF
-2179 ISDGKAKTDIIGLP
+2179 ISDGKNKTDIIGLP
-2193 DGDYT
+2193 DGTYT
-2198 MEEVAAPDGYNKVK
+2198 MTEVVAPDGYNKVS
-2212 TTFTFTIDKGQV
+2212 TDFTFTIKNGVVDATG
-2224 TRTSADSEEYDVS
+2224 TTEYDVS
-2237 GNDIVMKDSAKKT
+2237 GNDITMKDGQKPSVT
-2250 ISIGKQAVGGGDELT
+2250 ISKQAVGGGEELT
-2265 GAELQLTVPKGVDL
+2265 GAVLKLTAPAGTDL
-2279 SQIEAA
+2279 SKVKGSYSDGSTAGIETS
-2285 YGDQST
+2285 GNT
-2291 NGIVKSDKTISW
+2291 ITWTSDKA
-2303 KSDGTKGSVEL
+2303 KGGVTL
-2314 TDLPAGTY
+2314 ANLPAGVY
-2322 TLKEITAPDGF
+2322 TLEETTAPDGF
-2333 TKKTEEMNFE
+2333 TKKTEEMTFE

-2357 KDDNKVV
+2357 KDDNKIV
-2364 MEDAA
+2364 MEDNT
-2369 SKLTIGKKDITGKQ
+2369 SKLTISKKDITGKQ
-2383 EVTGAKLT
+2383 EVTGATLT
-2391 LTLTKPDESGAT
+2391 LTLTNPDESGAT
-2403 LDGVTVENIKNNTV
+2403 LDDVTVENSIVGN
-2417 DSRTAD
+2417 RTED
-2423 SITWTSGKT
+2423 SITWISGKT
-2432 DAILSKL
+2432 DAVLSKL
-2439 PDGEYTLKETGD
+2439 PDGKYTLKETGG
-2451 AFTDEETGKTYTVIE
+2451 AFTDAETKKTYTVIE
-2466 STMTFTVENGVVTK
+2466 STMTFTVENGVVTD
-2480 TTGTADSLN
+2480 TNAADNLN
-2489 DKAADG
+2489 DKATEG

-2512 AVNVVPISKQDAGSG
+2512 AVNVVPISKQDAASG

-2567 YSISADGKTIQ
+2567 YSISTDGKTIQ

-2593 GTYKLKETNAP
+2593 GSYQLKETNAP

-2627 TTIQDKVSK
+2627 TIIQDK
-2636 LTIAKKDITGKQE
+2636 A
-2649 VTGATLTL
+2649 
-2657 KLTKPDESGA
+2657 
-2667 TLDGVTVENIK
+2667 
-2678 NITVDSRTED
+2678 
-2688 SITWTS
+2688 
-2694 GKTDAILSKLPDG
+2694 
-2707 KYTLKETGGAFTDT
+2707 
-2721 ETGKTYTVIESTMTF
+2721 
-2736 TVENGVVTSTTGD
+2736 
-2749 ADNLNDKATEGY
+2749 
-2761 YYYDKTAGQ
+2761 
-2770 ILVCDAEAVNVVP
+2770 
-2783 ISKQDAGS
+2783 
-2791 GAEVAGATL
+2791 
-2800 EITAENV
+2800 
-2807 LDTTKLELSRTDKN
+2807 
-2821 GNKTVL
+2821 
-2827 VKGTDYSISADGK
+2827 
-2840 TIQFV
+2840 
-2845 SGEDATIITGLP
+2845 
-2857 AGTYKLKETNAPDG
+2857 
-2871 YQLYTAEETFTIGTD
+2871 
-2886 GKVTGTTTIQDKV
+2886 

-2932 TLDGVKANITVDS
+2932 TLDGVTANIHVDS

-2986 TYTVIESTM
+2986 TYTVIKSTM

-3002 VITKSNAADNLNDKA
+3002 VVTDTSAENSLNDKA
-3017 TEGYYYY
+3017 TKGYYYC
-3024 DKTKEE
+3024 DKTAGQ

-3048 TTTTSTTTTPTR
+3048 TTTTTTTT
-3060 TSATTES
+3060 
-3067 STETTVSTTSA
+3067 
-3078 TPTDTTTSTT
+3078 TTTSTSES
-3088 ASTAGPT
+3088 STT
-3095 QPTTTSTTGSSTV
+3095 SDTETTTGT
-3108 TTVST
+3108 
-3113 TASTAGPTQPTTTS
+3113 
-3127 TTGSGTVTTVST
+3127 GTVTTVST
-3139 TASTAG
+3139 VATTSKTSGTTTEVTTDTTLATSGNTTETSAG
-3145 PTQPT
+3145 PT
-3150 TTSTTGSSTVT
+3150 TTSTSETTTEVT
-3161 TVSTTAS
+3161 TGTTLATS
-3168 TAGPTQPTTTS
+3168 GNTTETSAGPTTTS
-3179 TTGSGTVTTVSTTAS
+3179 TSETTTEVTTVTTLATSGSTTETS
-3194 TAGPTQPTTT
+3194 AGPTTT
-3204 STTGSSTV
+3204 STSETTTEV
-3212 TTVSTTASTA
+3212 TTDTTLATSGSTTETSA
-3222 GPTQPTTTST
+3222 GPTTTST
-3232 TGSGTVTTVSTTA
+3232 NGTTTDTTTAKTTVTTASA
-3245 STAGPTQPTT
+3245 STE
-3255 TSTTG
+3255 
-3260 SGTVT
+3260 
-3265 TVSTTASTAGPTQPT
+3265 
-3280 TTSATATNT
+3280 TSAAST
-3289 TTTTSSTGTGSDT
+3289 TTTAA
-3302 GTTTTTQSATTVTA
+3302 GTTA
-3316 TNTGSVTETTPI
+3316 E
-3328 VTVTETAPVTTTT
+3328 TVTETSTTAA
-3341 CSTIQTTETTPTTV
+3341 STV
-3355 TTVTTPVTTVTT
+3355 TTAETTVTT
-3367 TELER
+3367 TATTTIEATTTTTEETTVETTTEATTTTEETTTTIVTTTEQPD
-3372 GVLIRKCDM
+3372 GYVIRKCDV
-3381 GGNEIAGA
+3381 GGNEIGGA
-3389 SLQVADLDGNVID
+3389 SLNITDQSGNVID
-3402 AWISEA
+3402 QWVSEEGVSHVFA
-3408 GISHAI
+3408 GIQPN
-3414 ETVEVGVPYC
+3414 TPYC
-3424 LTELQ
+3424 LTETL
-3429 APVDYALAESIYF
+3429 APADYLVAEPIYF
-3442 RLEEDGTVTILTFAV
+3442 QL

-3462 IATDEN
+3462 LVLFVGVSLNEDGSWSVEN
-3468 GPIILTETPSA
+3468 
-3479 DAVVTMFDEFIGIVT
+3479 AVVTANPDGRAIVMIDEYVGTET
-3494 TTDITTETTTTTET
+3494 TTTETTEETTTTTEATTTTAKNTTAGNGEHTPSVSTTTTAST
-3508 ETTTTTPHNTTND
+3508 ETTTVTGESGTGTTA
-3521 NGNHTP
+3521 G
-3527 SASET
+3527 
-3532 TSSGETT
+3532 SG
-3539 TETTNGSGTTTTDG
+3539 GSGTTTAAGG
-3553 SGTTTTTRYRSS
+3553 SQTTTVIRSS
-3565 SGSSSSSSS
+3565 SGSSSSSSRS
-3574 GRGSSSVRVS
+3574 NTKIS
-3584 STPKTDDRIWMLL
+3584 STPKTGEALPVVII
-3597 FPTGLALTGAILTG
+3597 PAGIALAAAIVAG
-3611 RKRKKKHQ
+3611 CKRKKK
-3619 K
+3619 

>member
-1 MDGNTVSTTCRTF
+1 MQTEKTRHLRT
-14 RAKLLSVLLA
+14 RVISVLLA
-24 VLMLFTSI
+24 VLMIVTCLPSMLF
-32 PAMFPASASG
+32 PVSADNNG
-42 SGGSG
+42 RSGG
-47 NPIVLT
+47 PLVLT

-59 RDKYFKEITDTDSGE
+59 RDSKYNPIDEVNTGDV
-74 IFYLMAKIGGN
+74 FYLMSTISGN
-85 NVEEGE
+85 NVNEGE
-91 VDFYRIEISDK
+91 MDSYRIEITDK

-113 FKDGAVYNGYTL
+113 FRDGAVYNGYTL

-133 YITFQIDNGETKQIR
+133 YIAFDIDNGQTKQVR
-148 LQAKFQNGKTA
+148 LQAKFQNGKTPG
-159 NGTAV
+159 GTPST
-164 EVKLTQESS
+164 VKIVQDSTGKNASS
-173 GKSVSNQITADAAM
+173 TITAKAER
-187 QWSASKGEN
+187 QWSASKSEDRN
-196 RTSLKAQE
+196 ALTAAQL
-204 IAKGTTVNYTLSA
+204 AAGTTVNYTLSA
-217 SPNNAS
+217 SANNAS
-223 KKTGAEWV
+223 KKNGVEWV
-231 QSLKFEDTISLEN
+231 QSLKFEDTISLSE
-244 MTFLGDAKAAIQ
+244 MTFAGGAQTAVE
-256 NAVKAAI
+256 NAVKSAIAAAGY
-263 QTAGYDAEPTV
+263 TAGNLSVEAI
-274 TVNDGKADISFVLN
+274 DGTSTAKISFTVDSKN
-288 SRNENAEMPAVNL
+288 TNAEMSAVKL

-308 SSTVKMNGTADGK
+308 SSTVTMNGTADGK

-334 DNASYSTIGGN
+334 DDTSYSTIGGN

-361 GKTVQNGKAYYVNG
+361 GKTVKNGKAYYVNG

-386 TGDAAGN
+386 TGDAAGD
-393 ITLKD
+393 ITLTD
-398 NVPDGMTLESI
+398 TVPDGMTLESI
-409 TAADG
+409 TTADG

-453 DGNNTAKATISVK
+453 DGNNNTAKATISVK

-474 PVKSGYVTYNGKNLG
+474 PVKSGYVTYKGKDLG
-489 QKYYPHIAGQTATY
+489 QKYYPGIAGQTATY

-514 AKGVLVSDDSLSYN
+514 ADNVTVSDTSLFQH
-528 LENMTYTV
+528 LENTTYTV
-536 DGVTRSAFPDKI
+536 DGKTVTVFPNTI
-548 DVPAGKT
+548 PVPAGKT
-555 VQITVTGTIRDD
+555 VQITVTGTIK
-567 VAGEIS
+567 VGVTGEIH

-578 DGKPSNKVKFTP
+578 DGKPSNEVKFTP

-657 SDGTT
+657 SDDTT
-662 KNITSVDTKTL
+662 ENITSVDTKTL

-684 ESITLTV
+684 KSITLTV

-742 NGIPADDT
+742 NGIQADDT

-764 FTNNGT
+764 FTNKGT

-778 YDYGTTLKWETSDV
+778 YDYGTTLKWEASDV

-817 AHGGYAAETFNI
+817 SHGGYAAETFNI

-838 SVTVEYVVLGN
+838 SVTVEYVVLAN

-883 AFETKFGTQKGVYNY
+883 AFETKFGTQSGVYNY
-898 TAVGGLTVNEHGNKT
+898 TAVGGLTVNEHGSKT

-946 IVDMTAADLE
+946 IVDKTAAELE

-973 AGKTIVVEDTL
+973 AGKKIVVEDTL
-984 PDGMEYVPDS
+984 PDGMEYVLDS
-994 VEGTANYTALS
+994 VEGTANHTALS
-1005 GIQATRV
+1005 GIQATQV

-1026 ANQWGGGVK
+1026 ENQWGGGVK

-1067 TVVEGKNDGSDRV
+1067 TVAEGRDDGSDRV
-1080 ISPEDKVDISFTKT
+1080 ILPNSKVDISFTKT

-1116 DLQKVEN
+1116 DVQKVEN

-1138 YNGKGETT
+1138 YNGKGETDT
-1146 SGKATLNGEEL
+1146 AGKATLNGEEL
-1157 GKLDLTDVT
+1157 GRLDLTDVT

-1183 TKYFVVPL
+1183 TKCFVVPL

-1198 VDKYGMVTGN
+1198 VDKYGMVTGT
-1208 DGAAIKTTANGDS
+1208 GAAIKTTANGDS

-1227 SVTGTG
+1227 GVTGTG

-1259 EGVITNTGYAEVK
+1259 EGVITNTGYATID

-1277 ENTVA
+1277 EDTVA

-1309 TYTNNGHNGDPH
+1309 TYTNNGHDGTPH

-1358 VDLENMTIIDRLPYV
+1358 VALENMTIIDRLPYV
-1373 GDLGLVSGYARNSA
+1373 GDLGLVSGYERFSA
-1387 FGVKLKSIDSVMVGG
+1387 FGVTLKSIDSVTVGG
-1402 TDVIDKTA
+1402 TDVSA
-1410 RSYSTDKTSVL
+1410 NAAYSYSTDKTSVL

-1432 DVMNWTNIKS
+1432 DVMNWTGIS
-1442 DDTVNFRIQLQDTTV
+1442 SADTVDFRIQLQDTTV
-1457 KVGDEVVV
+1457 KVGEEVVV

-1592 LETDAKGNQIRNYT
+1592 LETDAKGNQIHNYT
-1606 PTYTGNAISTDAT
+1606 PAYKDKDNVISTDAT
-1619 TKQTVGV
+1619 TNQTVDV
-1626 TNTKNTGE
+1626 TNTKNTGD
-1634 IKLTKTL
+1634 ITLTKTL
-1641 AGVEGGDVTGDT
+1641 AGVEGGNVTGDT

-1658 FTKNAAGDYVRYEEV
+1658 FTKNAAGDYVRYEEA

-1678 TFTEADSKKVT
+1678 TFTEAGSQDVK
-1689 FENVPKG
+1689 FEGVPKG

-1703 TNSNG
+1703 TNANG

-1732 IRSAVQAGGTTTI
+1732 TRSAVQAGGTTTI
-1745 TNFEETQYSITVSKV
+1745 TNFEQTQYSITVSKV
-1760 LNADNVKSTPV
+1760 LIADDVKSTPV
-1771 FSVGLFTKSGDTYTQ
+1771 FSVGLFTKSGNDYTLVDTTKN
-1786 VGDTQEVIAGSEVK
+1786 VTAGSDVT
-1800 FSTELNEQ
+1800 F
-1808 NKRYDLKADTPY
+1808 DGLKADTPY

-1840 VVLDPKNSTTKTD
+1840 VVLDPKNSTTKTN

-1862 CDKYGKVAALTL
+1862 CDDHNQVAALTL
-1874 TKDAPQASTIIT
+1874 TKDAPQANTIIT
-1886 NSTDNPT
+1886 NTTKNPAQI
-1893 KITVTKIATEDGN
+1893 KVTKIATEDGKP
-1906 QAVDHAIEV
+1906 AVDHAIKV
-1915 GLFTQDADGNYQEVS
+1915 GLFTLNADGSYEPVKDAT
-1930 GQKKTIT
+1930 GTAKVEPIT

-1965 AEGNR
+1965 ADGKR
-1970 VENGGTT
+1970 VENDSTT
-1977 EVSNK
+1977 TVKSAGSSK
-1982 TFVASYSGGNMVA
+1982 TFLATYSGNSSRV
-1995 MDVGI
+1995 DLLPGI
-2000 PGAKTITDTHDGKI
+2000 PGEKVITDANTTQVELSFAKT
-2014 YIKKFDVNNNVME
+2014 DVKGNAMAG
-2027 KCEFTLTGPNNYKKN
+2027 CEMTLTGPNGYSKTWTSDTGSKKFTGL
-2042 WSSSKDA
+2042 A
-2049 EEFSNLKAGTYTL
+2049 EGEYTL
-2062 TETEMNN
+2062 TEKPMTGYAP
-2069 FVQLS
+2069 VS
-2074 MSFTIDETGCIVTQN
+2074 ISFTVNAAGYIVTTDAQGN
-2089 PDGSKIE
+2089 PINGSNFSLTE
-2096 STSYALSAN
+2096 NGL
-2105 TVTLINRAKV
+2105 TVINRSQISV
-2115 SVDKQ
+2115 SKKDITSLK
-2120 NIANSD
+2120 
-2126 ELAGATIKITRTNG
+2126 ELAGAKITITKTDGSWNEALVELSRTG
-2140 GLNEKV
+2140 I
-2146 LEVKRGDTAL
+2146 TF
-2156 TKETSLDESDYS
+2156 TKSDSVNDESQYQLTS
-2168 KYTQTSNTITF
+2168 KELTF
-2179 ISDGKAKTDIIGLP
+2179 ISDGKNKTDIIGLP
-2193 DGDYT
+2193 DGTYT
-2198 MEEVAAPDGYNKVK
+2198 MTEVVAPDGYNKVS
-2212 TTFTFTIDKGQV
+2212 TDFTFTIKNGVVDATG
-2224 TRTSADSEEYDVS
+2224 TTEYDVS
-2237 GNDIVMKDSAKKT
+2237 GNDITMKDGQKPSVT
-2250 ISIGKQAVGGGDELT
+2250 ISKQAVGGGEELT
-2265 GAELQLTVPKGVDL
+2265 GAVLKLTAPAGIDL
-2279 SQIEAA
+2279 SK
-2285 YGDQST
+2285 
-2291 NGIVKSDKTISW
+2291 VKGSY
-2303 KSDGTKGSVEL
+2303 SDGSTAGIETSGNTITWTSDNAKGGVTLEN
-2314 TDLPAGTY
+2314 LPAGVY
-2322 TLKEITAPDGF
+2322 TLEETTAPDGF
-2333 TKKTEEMNFE
+2333 TKKTEAMNFE

-2364 MEDAA
+2364 MEDDT
-2369 SKLTIGKKDITGKQ
+2369 SKLTIAKKDITGKQ
-2383 EVTGAKLT
+2383 EVTGATLT
-2391 LTLTKPDESGAT
+2391 LTLTNPDESGAT
-2403 LDGVTVENIKNNTV
+2403 LDDVTANITV

-2439 PDGEYTLKETGD
+2439 PDGKYTLKETGG
-2451 AFTDEETGKTYTVIE
+2451 AFTDTETGKTYTVIK
-2466 STMTFTVENGVVTK
+2466 STMTFTVENGVVTD
-2480 TTGTADSLN
+2480 TSAENSLN
-2489 DKAADG
+2489 DKATEG
-2495 YYYYDKTAG
+2495 YYYYDKTKEE
-2504 QILVCDAE
+2504 ILVCDAE
-2512 AVNVVPISKQDAGSG
+2512 AVNVVPISKQDAASG

-2567 YSISADGKTIQ
+2567 YSISTDGKTIQ

-2593 GTYKLKETNAP
+2593 GSYQLKETNAP

-2627 TTIQDKVSK
+2627 TTIQDEASK

-2657 KLTKPDESGA
+2657 
-2667 TLDGVTVENIK
+2667 
-2678 NITVDSRTED
+2678 
-2688 SITWTS
+2688 
-2694 GKTDAILSKLPDG
+2694 
-2707 KYTLKETGGAFTDT
+2707 
-2721 ETGKTYTVIESTMTF
+2721 
-2736 TVENGVVTSTTGD
+2736 
-2749 ADNLNDKATEGY
+2749 
-2761 YYYDKTAGQ
+2761 
-2770 ILVCDAEAVNVVP
+2770 
-2783 ISKQDAGS
+2783 
-2791 GAEVAGATL
+2791 
-2800 EITAENV
+2800 
-2807 LDTTKLELSRTDKN
+2807 
-2821 GNKTVL
+2821 
-2827 VKGTDYSISADGK
+2827 
-2840 TIQFV
+2840 
-2845 SGEDATIITGLP
+2845 
-2857 AGTYKLKETNAPDG
+2857 
-2871 YQLYTAEETFTIGTD
+2871 
-2886 GKVTGTTTIQDKV
+2886 
-2899 SKLTIAKKDITG
+2899 
-2911 KQEVTGAKLTLTLT
+2911 TLT

-2932 TLDGVKANITVDS
+2932 TLDGVTANIHVDS

-2975 GGAFTDTETGK
+2975 GDAFTDAETKK

-3002 VITKSNAADNLNDKA
+3002 VVTDTSAENSLNDKA
-3017 TEGYYYY
+3017 TKGYYYY
-3024 DKTKEE
+3024 DKTAGQ

-3048 TTTTSTTTTPTR
+3048 TTTTTTTT
-3060 TSATTES
+3060 
-3067 STETTVSTTSA
+3067 
-3078 TPTDTTTSTT
+3078 TTTSTSES
-3088 ASTAGPT
+3088 STT
-3095 QPTTTSTTGSSTV
+3095 SDTETTTGT
-3108 TTVST
+3108 
-3113 TASTAGPTQPTTTS
+3113 
-3127 TTGSGTVTTVST
+3127 GTVTTVST
-3139 TASTAG
+3139 VATTSKTSGTTTEVTTDTTLATSGNTTETSAG
-3145 PTQPT
+3145 PT
-3150 TTSTTGSSTVT
+3150 TTSTSETTTEVT
-3161 TVSTTAS
+3161 TDTTLATS
-3168 TAGPTQPTTTS
+3168 GNTTETSAGPTTTS
-3179 TTGSGTVTTVSTTAS
+3179 TSETTTEVTTGTTLATS
-3194 TAGPTQPTTT
+3194 GNTTETSAGPTTT
-3204 STTGSSTV
+3204 STSETTTEV
-3212 TTVSTTASTA
+3212 TTDTTLATSGNTTETSA
-3222 GPTQPTTTST
+3222 GPTTTST
-3232 TGSGTVTTVSTTA
+3232 SETTTEVTTGTTLA
-3245 STAGPTQPTT
+3245 TSGNTTETSAGPTT
-3255 TSTTG
+3255 TSTNGTTTTAKT
-3260 SGTVT
+3260 TVT
-3265 TVSTTASTAGPTQPT
+3265 TASASTETSAASTTTTAAGTTAETVTETSTTAASTVTTAETTVTTAAT
-3280 TTSATATNT
+3280 TTIEAT
-3289 TTTTSSTGTGSDT
+3289 TTTTEETTVET
-3302 GTTTTTQSATTVTA
+3302 TTEATTTT
-3316 TNTGSVTETTPI
+3316 E
-3328 VTVTETAPVTTTT
+3328 ETTTT
-3341 CSTIQTTETTPTTV
+3341 I
-3355 TTVTTPVTTVTT
+3355 VTT
-3367 TELER
+3367 TEQPY
-3372 GVLIRKCDM
+3372 GYVIRKCDV
-3381 GGNEIAGA
+3381 GGNEIGGA
-3389 SLQVADLDGNVID
+3389 SLNITDQNGNVID
-3402 AWISEA
+3402 QWVSEEGVSHVFA
-3408 GISHAI
+3408 GIQPN
-3414 ETVEVGVPYC
+3414 TPYC
-3424 LTELQ
+3424 LTETL
-3429 APVDYALAESIYF
+3429 APADYLVAEPIYF
-3442 RLEEDGTVTILTFAV
+3442 QL

-3462 IATDEN
+3462 LVLFVGVSLNEDGSWSVEN
-3468 GPIILTETPSA
+3468 
-3479 DAVVTMFDEFIGIVT
+3479 AVVTANPDGRAIVMIDEYVGTET
-3494 TTDITTETTTTTET
+3494 TTTETTEETTTTTEATTTTAKNTTAGNGEHTPSVSTTTTAST
-3508 ETTTTTPHNTTND
+3508 ETTTVTGESGTGTTA
-3521 NGNHTP
+3521 G
-3527 SASET
+3527 
-3532 TSSGETT
+3532 SG
-3539 TETTNGSGTTTTDG
+3539 GSGTTTAAGG
-3553 SGTTTTTRYRSS
+3553 SQTTTVIRSS
-3565 SGSSSSSSS
+3565 SGSSSSSSRS
-3574 GRGSSSVRVS
+3574 NTKIS
-3584 STPKTDDRIWMLL
+3584 STPKTGEALPGVII
-3597 FPTGLALTGAILTG
+3597 PAGIALAAAIVAG
-3611 RKRKKKHQ
+3611 CKRKKK
-3619 K
+3619 

>member
-1 MDGNTVSTTCRTF
+1 MQTEKTRHLRT
-14 RAKLLSVLLA
+14 RVISVLLA
-24 VLMLFTSI
+24 VLMIVTCLPSMLF
-32 PAMFPASASG
+32 PVSADSNG
-42 SGGSG
+42 RSGG
-47 NPIVLT
+47 PLVLT

-59 RDKYFKEITDTDSGE
+59 RDSKYNPIDEVNTGDV
-74 IFYLMAKIGGN
+74 FYLMSTISGN
-85 NVEEGE
+85 NVNEGE
-91 VDFYRIEISDK
+91 MDSYRIEITDK

-113 FKDGAVYNGYTL
+113 FRDGAVYNGYTL

-133 YITFQIDNGETKQIR
+133 YIAFDIDNGQTKQVR
-148 LQAKFQNGKTA
+148 LQAKFQNGKTPG
-159 NGTAV
+159 GTTST
-164 EVKLTQESS
+164 VKIVQDSTGKNASS
-173 GKSVSNQITADAAM
+173 TITAKAKR
-187 QWSASKGEN
+187 QWSASKSEDRN
-196 RTSLKAQE
+196 ALTAAQL
-204 IAKGTTVNYTLSA
+204 AAGTTVNYTLSA
-217 SPNNAS
+217 SANNAS
-223 KKTGAEWV
+223 KKSGVEWV
-231 QSLKFEDTISLEN
+231 QSLKFEDTISLSE
-244 MTFLGDAKAAIQ
+244 MTFTGGAQTAVE
-256 NAVKAAI
+256 NAVKSAIAAAGY
-263 QTAGYDAEPTV
+263 TAGNLSVAVSGSTA
-274 TVNDGKADISFVLN
+274 KISFTVDSKN
-288 SRNENAEMPAVNL
+288 TNAEMSAVKL

-308 SSTVKMNGTADGK
+308 SSTVTMNGTADGK

-334 DNASYSTIGGN
+334 DGASYSTIGGN

-361 GKTVQNGKAYYVNG
+361 GKTVKNGKAYYVNG

-386 TGDAAGN
+386 TGDAAGD
-393 ITLKD
+393 ITLTD

-421 TFQNVAAGATVTAKV
+421 TFQNVAAGATVTANV
-436 VCKVSKD
+436 VCRVSKD

-453 DGNNTAKATISVK
+453 DGNNNTAKATISVK

-536 DGVTRSAFPDKI
+536 DGVTRSDFPDKI

-573 NVATV
+573 NVAKV
-578 DGKPSNKVKFTP
+578 DSKSSNKVKFTP
-590 DTPKAQLGIT
+590 DVPKAQLGIT

-657 SDGTT
+657 SDDTT
-662 KNITSVDTKTL
+662 ENITSVDTKTL

-684 ESITLTV
+684 KSITLTV

-742 NGIPADDT
+742 NGIQADDT

-764 FTNNGT
+764 FTNKGT

-778 YDYGTTLKWETSDV
+778 YDYGTTLKWEASDV

-817 AHGGYAAETFNI
+817 SHGGYAAETFNI

-838 SVTVEYVVLGN
+838 SVTVEYVVLAN

-1005 GIQATRV
+1005 GIQATQV

-1026 ANQWGGGVK
+1026 ANQWGSGVK

-1080 ISPEDKVDISFTKT
+1080 ILPNSKVDISFTKT

-1138 YNGKGETT
+1138 YNGKGETDT
-1146 SGKATLNGEEL
+1146 AGKATLNGEEL
-1157 GKLDLTDVT
+1157 GRLDLTDVT

-1183 TKYFVVPL
+1183 TKCFVVPL

-1198 VDKYGMVTGN
+1198 VDKYGMVSGN
-1208 DGAAIKTTANGDS
+1208 GATIKTTANGDS

-1259 EGVITNTGYAEVK
+1259 EGVITNTGYATID
-1272 QPFTA
+1272 QPFSA
-1277 ENTVA
+1277 EDTVA
-1282 GEKRDTQIWN
+1282 GEKQDNQIWS

-1309 TYTNNGHNGDPH
+1309 TYKNNGHNGTPH
-1321 TDPATDTGYSREPTH
+1321 TDPATDTGYSRQPTH

-1358 VDLENMTIIDRLPYV
+1358 VALENMTIIDRLPYV
-1373 GDLGLVSGYARNSA
+1373 GDLGLVSGYERFSA
-1387 FGVKLKSIDSVMVGG
+1387 FGVTLKSIDSVTVGG
-1402 TDVIDKTA
+1402 TDVSA
-1410 RSYSTDKTSVL
+1410 NAAYSYSTDKTSVL

-1442 DDTVNFRIQLQDTTV
+1442 DDTVDFRIQLQDTTV
-1457 KVGDEVVV
+1457 EVGEEVVV

-1488 AYSYQNPDILGDT
+1488 AYSYQNTDILGDT

-1555 VISVTIPAG
+1555 VISATIPAG
-1564 QTAASVTM
+1564 RTAASVTM

-1606 PTYTGNAISTDAT
+1606 PAYTGNKISTDAT
-1619 TKQTVGV
+1619 TNQTVGV

-1634 IKLTKTL
+1634 ITLTKTL
-1641 AGVEGGDVTGDT
+1641 AGENVTGDT

-1658 FTKNAAGDYVRYEEV
+1658 FTKNAAGDYVRYEEA

-1678 TFTEADSKKVT
+1678 TFTEAGSQDVK
-1689 FENVPKG
+1689 FEGVPKG
-1696 MDFYVLE
+1696 VDFYVLE
-1703 TNSNG
+1703 TNANG
-1708 VPTYTGDSGTYTA
+1708 VLADTDFAKYTS
-1721 DSGIRYSFVPV
+1721 DSGIRYTSEPAAPA
-1732 IRSAVQAGGTTTI
+1732 AVQAGGKTEI
-1745 TNFEETQYSITVSKV
+1745 TNTEEIDYSITVSKV
-1760 LNADNVKSTPV
+1760 LIADDVKSTPA
-1771 FSVGLFTKSGDTYTQ
+1771 FSVGLFTKNGNDYTP
-1786 VGDTQEVIAGSEVK
+1786 VGTTKNVIAGSDVT
-1800 FSTELNEQ
+1800 F
-1808 NKRYDLKADTPY
+1808 DGLKADTPY

-1840 VVLDPKNSTTKTD
+1840 VVLDPKNPTTKTN

-1862 CDKYGKVAALTL
+1862 CDDHNQVAALTL
-1874 TKDAPQASTIIT
+1874 TKDAPQANTIIT
-1886 NSTDNPT
+1886 NTTKNPAQI
-1893 KITVTKIATEDGN
+1893 KVTKIATIDDNPADSHE
-1906 QAVDHAIEV
+1906 ATVA
-1915 GLFTQDADGNYQEVS
+1915 LFTMDADGNYQAVS

-1937 IAAGDKGKKS
+1937 IAAGDKGKNS

-1965 AEGNR
+1965 ADGKR
-1970 VENGGTT
+1970 VENESTISVGG
-1977 EVSNK
+1977 K
-1982 TFVASYSGGNMVA
+1982 TFLATYSGNSSRV
-1995 MDVGI
+1995 DLLPGI
-2000 PGAKTITDTHDGKI
+2000 PGEKTITDANTTQVELSFAKTDVDGKAMTG
-2014 YIKKFDVNNNVME
+2014 YKLTLKKPDGNE
-2027 KCEFTLTGPNNYKKN
+2027 ESWTTDGTAKIFTNLTAGKYKLTEAAQNNYVPVEVAFEIG
-2042 WSSSKDA
+2042 DD
-2049 EEFSNLKAGTYTL
+2049 GY
-2062 TETEMNN
+2062 
-2069 FVQLS
+2069 
-2074 MSFTIDETGCIVTQN
+2074 IVTEN
-2089 PDGSKIE
+2089 AESMAYAELGS
-2096 STSYALSAN
+2096 TGV
-2105 TVTLINRAKV
+2105 TVINRAQV

-2120 NIANSD
+2120 DIATSK

-2140 GLNEKV
+2140 SLNADV
-2146 LEVKRGDTAL
+2146 LEVKRGETLL
-2156 TKETSLDESDYS
+2156 TKADSLEDNADYS

-2179 ISDGKAKTDIIGLP
+2179 ISDGENKTNIIGLP
-2193 DGDYT
+2193 DGTYT
-2198 MEEVAAPDGYNKVK
+2198 MTEVVAPDGYNKVS
-2212 TTFTFTIDKGQV
+2212 TDFTFTIKNGVVDATG
-2224 TRTSADSEEYDVS
+2224 TAEYDVS
-2237 GNDIVMKDSAKKT
+2237 GNDITMKDGQKPSVT
-2250 ISIGKQAVGGGDELT
+2250 ISKQAVGGGEELT
-2265 GAELQLTVPKGVDL
+2265 GAVLKLTAPAGTDL
-2279 SQIEAA
+2279 SK
-2285 YGDQST
+2285 
-2291 NGIVKSDKTISW
+2291 VKGSY
-2303 KSDGTKGSVEL
+2303 SDGSTAGIETSGNTITWTSDNAKGGVTLEN
-2314 TDLPAGTY
+2314 LPAGVY
-2322 TLKEITAPDGF
+2322 TLEETTAPDGF
-2333 TKKTEEMNFE
+2333 TKKTEAMNFE

-2364 MEDAA
+2364 MEDDT
-2369 SKLTIGKKDITGKQ
+2369 SKLTIAKKDITGKQ
-2383 EVTGAKLT
+2383 EVTGATLT
-2391 LTLTKPDESGAT
+2391 LTLTNPDESGAT
-2403 LDGVTVENIKNNTV
+2403 LDDVTANITV

-2439 PDGEYTLKETGD
+2439 PDGKYTLKETGG
-2451 AFTDEETGKTYTVIE
+2451 AFTDTETGKTYTVIK
-2466 STMTFTVENGVVTK
+2466 STMTFTVENGVVTD
-2480 TTGTADSLN
+2480 TSAENSLN
-2489 DKAADG
+2489 DKATEG
-2495 YYYYDKTAG
+2495 YYYYDKTKEE
-2504 QILVCDAE
+2504 ILVCDAE
-2512 AVNVVPISKQDAGSG
+2512 AVNVVPISKQDAASG

-2567 YSISADGKTIQ
+2567 YSISTDGKTIQ

-2593 GTYKLKETNAP
+2593 GSYQLKETNAP

-2627 TTIQDKVSK
+2627 TTIQDEASK

-2657 KLTKPDESGA
+2657 
-2667 TLDGVTVENIK
+2667 
-2678 NITVDSRTED
+2678 
-2688 SITWTS
+2688 
-2694 GKTDAILSKLPDG
+2694 
-2707 KYTLKETGGAFTDT
+2707 
-2721 ETGKTYTVIESTMTF
+2721 
-2736 TVENGVVTSTTGD
+2736 
-2749 ADNLNDKATEGY
+2749 
-2761 YYYDKTAGQ
+2761 
-2770 ILVCDAEAVNVVP
+2770 
-2783 ISKQDAGS
+2783 
-2791 GAEVAGATL
+2791 
-2800 EITAENV
+2800 
-2807 LDTTKLELSRTDKN
+2807 
-2821 GNKTVL
+2821 
-2827 VKGTDYSISADGK
+2827 
-2840 TIQFV
+2840 
-2845 SGEDATIITGLP
+2845 
-2857 AGTYKLKETNAPDG
+2857 
-2871 YQLYTAEETFTIGTD
+2871 
-2886 GKVTGTTTIQDKV
+2886 
-2899 SKLTIAKKDITG
+2899 
-2911 KQEVTGAKLTLTLT
+2911 TLT

-2932 TLDGVKANITVDS
+2932 TLDGVTANIHVDS

-2975 GGAFTDTETGK
+2975 GDAFTDAETKK

-3002 VITKSNAADNLNDKA
+3002 VVTDTSAENSLNDKA
-3017 TEGYYYY
+3017 TKGYYYY
-3024 DKTKEE
+3024 DKTAGQ

-3048 TTTTSTTTTPTR
+3048 TTTTTTTT
-3060 TSATTES
+3060 
-3067 STETTVSTTSA
+3067 
-3078 TPTDTTTSTT
+3078 TTTSTSES
-3088 ASTAGPT
+3088 STT
-3095 QPTTTSTTGSSTV
+3095 SDTETTTGT
-3108 TTVST
+3108 
-3113 TASTAGPTQPTTTS
+3113 
-3127 TTGSGTVTTVST
+3127 GTVTTVST
-3139 TASTAG
+3139 VATTSKTSGTTTEVTTDTTLATSGNTTETSAG
-3145 PTQPT
+3145 PT
-3150 TTSTTGSSTVT
+3150 TTSTSETTTEVT
-3161 TVSTTAS
+3161 TDTTLATS
-3168 TAGPTQPTTTS
+3168 GNTTETSAGPTTTS
-3179 TTGSGTVTTVSTTAS
+3179 TSETTTEVTTGTTLATS
-3194 TAGPTQPTTT
+3194 GNTTETSAGPTTT
-3204 STTGSSTV
+3204 STSETTTEVTTV
-3212 TTVSTTASTA
+3212 TTLATSGSTTETSA
-3222 GPTQPTTTST
+3222 GPTTTST
-3232 TGSGTVTTVSTTA
+3232 SETTTEVTTDTTLATSGSTTET
-3245 STAGPTQPTT
+3245 SAGPTT
-3255 TSTTG
+3255 TSTNGTTTDTTTAKT
-3260 SGTVT
+3260 TVT
-3265 TVSTTASTAGPTQPT
+3265 TASASTE
-3280 TTSATATNT
+3280 TSAAST
-3289 TTTTSSTGTGSDT
+3289 TTTAA
-3302 GTTTTTQSATTVTA
+3302 GTTA
-3316 TNTGSVTETTPI
+3316 E
-3328 VTVTETAPVTTTT
+3328 TVTETSTTAA
-3341 CSTIQTTETTPTTV
+3341 STV
-3355 TTVTTPVTTVTT
+3355 TTAETTVTT
-3367 TELER
+3367 TATTTIEATTTTTEETTVETTTEATTTTEETTTTIVTTTEQPD
-3372 GVLIRKCDM
+3372 GYVIRKCDV
-3381 GGNEIAGA
+3381 GGNEIGGA
-3389 SLQVADLDGNVID
+3389 SLNITDQSGNVID
-3402 AWISEA
+3402 QWVSEEGVSHVFA
-3408 GISHAI
+3408 GIQPN
-3414 ETVEVGVPYC
+3414 TPYC
-3424 LTELQ
+3424 LTETL
-3429 APVDYALAESIYF
+3429 APADYLVAEPIYF
-3442 RLEEDGTVTILTFAV
+3442 QL

-3462 IATDEN
+3462 LVLFVGVSLNEDGSWSVEN
-3468 GPIILTETPSA
+3468 
-3479 DAVVTMFDEFIGIVT
+3479 AVVTANPDGRAIVMIDEYVGTET
-3494 TTDITTETTTTTET
+3494 TTTETTEETTTTTEATTTTAKNTTAGNGEHTPSVSTTTTAST
-3508 ETTTTTPHNTTND
+3508 ETTTVT
-3521 NGNHTP
+3521 
-3527 SASET
+3527 
-3532 TSSGETT
+3532 GE
-3539 TETTNGSGTTTTDG
+3539 SGTGTTAGSDG
-3553 SGTTTTTRYRSS
+3553 SGTTTAAGGSQTTTVIRSS
-3565 SGSSSSSSS
+3565 SGSSSSSSRS
-3574 GRGSSSVRVS
+3574 NTKIS
-3584 STPKTDDRIWMLL
+3584 STPKTGEALPVVII
-3597 FPTGLALTGAILTG
+3597 PAGIALAAAIVAG
-3611 RKRKKKHQ
+3611 CKRKKK
-3619 K
+3619 

>member
-1 MDGNTVSTTCRTF
+1 MYQSNFRDLHQNILLIVETIERLKAVELVEIAVKMWYVYRFCRCCCHGANLHRESVFPCKKSEETPHKVCTKECKTDCVQRSRNERSF
-14 RAKLLSVLLA
+14 FMQTEKTRHLRTRVISVLLA
-24 VLMLFTSI
+24 VLMIVTCLPSMLF
-32 PAMFPASASG
+32 PVSADNNG
-42 SGGSG
+42 RSGG
-47 NPIVLT
+47 PLVLT

-59 RDKYFKEITDTDSGE
+59 RDSKYNPIDEVNTGDV
-74 IFYLMAKIGGN
+74 FYLMSTISGN
-85 NVEEGE
+85 NVNEGE
-91 VDFYRIEISDK
+91 MDSYRIEITDK

-133 YITFQIDNGETKQIR
+133 YIAFDIDNGQTKQVR
-148 LQAKFQNGKTA
+148 LQAKFQNGKTPG
-159 NGTAV
+159 GTTST
-164 EVKLTQESS
+164 VKIVQDSTGKNASS
-173 GKSVSNQITADAAM
+173 TITAKAKR
-187 QWSASKGEN
+187 QWSASKSEDRN
-196 RTSLKAQE
+196 ALTAAQL
-204 IAKGTTVNYTLSA
+204 AAGTTVNYTLSA
-217 SPNNAS
+217 SANNVT
-223 KKTGAEWV
+223 KKSGVEWV
-231 QSLKFEDTISLEN
+231 QSLKFEDTISLSE
-244 MTFLGDAKAAIQ
+244 MTFIGDAQTAVE
-256 NAVKAAI
+256 NAVKSAVATKGY
-263 QTAGYDAEPTV
+263 TAGNLSVDVSGSTA
-274 TVNDGKADISFVLN
+274 KISFTVDSKN
-288 SRNENAEMPAVNL
+288 TNAEMPAVNL

-334 DNASYSTIGGN
+334 DDASYSTIGGN

-443 QTANLTNEVT
+443 QTTNLTNEVT

-474 PVKSGYVTYNGKNLG
+474 PVKSGYVTYNDKNLG

-514 AKGVLVSDDSLSYN
+514 AKGVLVADPSLSKN
-528 LENMTYTV
+528 LENMTCTV
-536 DGVTRSAFPDKI
+536 DGVTKTPFPDKI
-548 DVPAGKT
+548 DVPAEKT
-555 VQITVTGTIRDD
+555 VQITVTGTIKNGVD
-567 VAGEIS
+567 GEIS
-573 NVATV
+573 NIATV
-578 DGKPSNKVKFTP
+578 DGKSSNEVKFTP

-684 ESITLTV
+684 KSITLTV

-715 VKGTATHTIYGGED
+715 EKGTATHTIYGGED

-742 NGIPADDT
+742 NGMPADDT
-750 TEIVNGDKLTYQAT
+750 TEIANGNKLKYQVT
-764 FTNNGT
+764 FTNHGT

-778 YDYGTTLKWETSDV
+778 YDYGTTLKWEDSDV
-792 LKVVAINGNA
+792 PKIVAINGNA
-802 SDSRIQTVTVEQDNR
+802 SDSRIQTVTVEQDH
-817 AHGGYAAETFNI
+817 AADGGYAAKTFNI
-829 MGIKLAAGE
+829 MGIKLAADE

-849 DVTNNNDYNHEKNGI
+849 DVINNNDYNHEKNGI

-870 YDLNNSALMQTLS
+870 YDLKNSALMQTLS

-898 TAVGGLTVNEHGNKT
+898 TAVGGLTVNEYGSKT

-984 PDGMEYVPDS
+984 PDGMEYVPNS
-994 VEGTANYTALS
+994 VEGTANYIALS
-1005 GIQATRV
+1005 GIQATQV

-1026 ANQWGGGVK
+1026 ENQYGNGVS
-1035 LTYQAKLTAD
+1035 LTYKTKLTAD

-1067 TVVEGKNDGSDRV
+1067 TVVEGRDDGSDRV
-1080 ISPEDKVDISFTKT
+1080 ILPNSKVDISFTKT

-1138 YNGKGETT
+1138 YNGKGETDAT
-1146 SGKATLNGEEL
+1146 GKATLNGEEL
-1157 GKLDLTDVT
+1157 GRLDLTDVT

-1183 TKYFVVPL
+1183 TKCFVVPL

-1198 VDKYGMVTGN
+1198 VDKYGMVSGN
-1208 DGAAIKTTANGDS
+1208 GATIKTTANGDS

-1259 EGVITNTGYAEVK
+1259 EGVITNTGYATID

-1277 ENTVA
+1277 EDTVA

-1309 TYTNNGHNGDPH
+1309 TYTNNGHDGTPH
-1321 TDPATDTGYSREPTH
+1321 TDPATDTGYSRQPTH

-1358 VDLENMTIIDRLPYV
+1358 VALENMTIIDRLPYV
-1373 GDLGLVSGYARNSA
+1373 GDLGLVSGYERFSA

-1402 TDVIDKTA
+1402 TDVIDKTV

-1442 DDTVNFRIQLQDTTV
+1442 DDTVDFRIQLQDTTV
-1457 KVGDEVVV
+1457 EVGDEVVV

-1525 NKTLTEAETKDA
+1525 NKTLTAAETKDA

-1564 QTAASVTM
+1564 KTAASVTM
-1572 KDVDLSSIKQ
+1572 KDVDLSSIKT
-1582 QTNNANNVYL
+1582 QTNNANNIYL
-1592 LETDAKGNQIRNYT
+1592 LETDAKGNPIHNYT
-1606 PTYTGNAISTDAT
+1606 PAYTGNKISTDAT
-1619 TKQTVGV
+1619 TNQTVGV

-1634 IKLTKTL
+1634 ITLTKTL

-1658 FTKNAAGDYVRYEEV
+1658 FTKNAAGDYVRYEEA

-1678 TFTEADSKKVT
+1678 TFTEAGSQDVT
-1689 FENVPKG
+1689 FEDVPKG
-1696 MDFYVLE
+1696 VDFYVLE
-1703 TNSNG
+1703 TNANG

-1721 DSGIRYSFVPV
+1721 DSGIRYSFLPV
-1732 IRSAVQAGGTTTI
+1732 TRSAVQAGGTTTI
-1745 TNFEETQYSITVSKV
+1745 TNFEQTQYSITVSKV
-1760 LNADNVKSTPV
+1760 LIADDVKSTPV
-1771 FSVGLFTKSGDTYTQ
+1771 FSVGLFTKSGNDYTQ
-1786 VGDTQEVIAGSEVK
+1786 VGTTKNVTAGSDVT
-1800 FSTELNEQ
+1800 F
-1808 NKRYDLKADTPY
+1808 DGLKADTPY

-1862 CDKYGKVAALTL
+1862 CDDDSKVAALTL
-1874 TKDAPQASTIIT
+1874 TKDAPNASTIIT
-1886 NSTDNPT
+1886 NTTKNPAQI
-1893 KITVTKIATEDGN
+1893 KVTKIATIDDNPADSHE
-1906 QAVDHAIEV
+1906 ATVA
-1915 GLFTQDADGNYQEVS
+1915 LFTMDADGNYQAVS

-1937 IAAGDKGKKS
+1937 IAAGDKGKNS

-1965 AEGNR
+1965 ADGKR
-1970 VENGGTT
+1970 VENESTISVGG
-1977 EVSNK
+1977 K
-1982 TFVASYSGGNMVA
+1982 TFLATYSGNSSRV
-1995 MDVGI
+1995 DLLPGI
-2000 PGAKTITDTHDGKI
+2000 PGEKTITDANTTQVELSFAKT
-2014 YIKKFDVNNNVME
+2014 DVKGNAMAG
-2027 KCEFTLTGPNNYKKN
+2027 CEMTLTSPNGY
-2042 WSSSKDA
+2042 SKTWTSGADPEKLTGLA
-2049 EEFSNLKAGTYTL
+2049 EGDYTL
-2062 TETEMNN
+2062 TEKPMTGYAP
-2069 FVQLS
+2069 VS
-2074 MSFTIDETGCIVTQN
+2074 ISFAVNANGYIVTTDAQGN
-2089 PDGSKIE
+2089 PINGSNFDLAE
-2096 STSYALSAN
+2096 NGL
-2105 TVTLINRAKV
+2105 TVINRSQISV
-2115 SVDKQ
+2115 SKKDITSLK
-2120 NIANSD
+2120 
-2126 ELAGATIKITRTNG
+2126 ELAGAKITIAKTDGSWNEALVELSRTG
-2140 GLNEKV
+2140 
-2146 LEVKRGDTAL
+2146 TTF
-2156 TKETSLDESDYS
+2156 TKSDSVDDESQYQLTS
-2168 KYTQTSNTITF
+2168 KELTF
-2179 ISDGKAKTDIIGLP
+2179 ISDGKNKTDIIGLP
-2193 DGDYT
+2193 DGTYT
-2198 MEEVAAPDGYNKVK
+2198 MTEVVAPDGYNKVS
-2212 TTFTFTIDKGQV
+2212 TDFTFTIKNGVVDATG
-2224 TRTSADSEEYDVS
+2224 TTEYDVS
-2237 GNDIVMKDSAKKT
+2237 GNDITMKDGQKPSVT
-2250 ISIGKQAVGGGDELT
+2250 ISKQAVGGGEELT
-2265 GAELQLTVPKGVDL
+2265 GAVLKLTAPAGTDL
-2279 SQIEAA
+2279 SK
-2285 YGDQST
+2285 
-2291 NGIVKSDKTISW
+2291 VKGSY
-2303 KSDGTKGSVEL
+2303 SDGSTAGIETSGNTITWTSDNAKGGVTL
-2314 TDLPAGTY
+2314 ANLPAGVY
-2322 TLKEITAPDGF
+2322 TLEETTAPDGF
-2333 TKKTEEMNFE
+2333 TKKTEAMNFE

-2357 KDDNKVV
+2357 KDDNKIV
-2364 MEDAA
+2364 MEDDT
-2369 SKLTIGKKDITGKQ
+2369 SKLTIAKKDITGKQ

-2391 LTLTKPDESGAT
+2391 LKLTKPDESGAT
-2403 LDGVTVENIKNNTV
+2403 LDGVAANIRV

-2439 PDGEYTLKETGD
+2439 PDGKYTLKETGD
-2451 AFTDEETGKTYTVIE
+2451 AFTDAETKKTYTVIE
-2466 STMTFTVENGVVTK
+2466 STMTFTVENGVVTD
-2480 TTGTADSLN
+2480 TTGDADNLN
-2489 DKAADG
+2489 DKATKG
-2495 YYYYDKTAG
+2495 YYYYDKTKEE
-2504 QILVCDAE
+2504 ILVCDAE

-2593 GTYKLKETNAP
+2593 GSYQLKETNAP

-2627 TTIQDKVSK
+2627 TTIQD
-2636 LTIAKKDITGKQE
+2636 E
-2649 VTGATLTL
+2649 
-2657 KLTKPDESGA
+2657 
-2667 TLDGVTVENIK
+2667 
-2678 NITVDSRTED
+2678 
-2688 SITWTS
+2688 
-2694 GKTDAILSKLPDG
+2694 
-2707 KYTLKETGGAFTDT
+2707 
-2721 ETGKTYTVIESTMTF
+2721 
-2736 TVENGVVTSTTGD
+2736 
-2749 ADNLNDKATEGY
+2749 
-2761 YYYDKTAGQ
+2761 
-2770 ILVCDAEAVNVVP
+2770 
-2783 ISKQDAGS
+2783 
-2791 GAEVAGATL
+2791 
-2800 EITAENV
+2800 
-2807 LDTTKLELSRTDKN
+2807 
-2821 GNKTVL
+2821 
-2827 VKGTDYSISADGK
+2827 
-2840 TIQFV
+2840 
-2845 SGEDATIITGLP
+2845 
-2857 AGTYKLKETNAPDG
+2857 
-2871 YQLYTAEETFTIGTD
+2871 
-2886 GKVTGTTTIQDKV
+2886 V

-2911 KQEVTGAKLTLTLT
+2911 KQEVTGAKLTLKLT

-2932 TLDGVKANITVDS
+2932 TLDGVTANITVDS
-2945 RDAKSITWTS
+2945 RTADSITWTS

-2967 GKYTLKET
+2967 GEYTLKET
-2975 GGAFTDTETGK
+2975 GGAFTDTETKK

-3002 VITKSNAADNLNDKA
+3002 VVTDTNAADSLKDKA

-3024 DKTKEE
+3024 DKTAGQ

-3048 TTTTSTTTTPTR
+3048 TTTTTTTTTTTA
-3060 TSATTES
+3060 TSES
-3067 STETTVSTTSA
+3067 STTSDTETT
-3078 TPTDTTTSTT
+3078 
-3088 ASTAGPT
+3088 
-3095 QPTTTSTTGSSTV
+3095 TGT
-3108 TTVST
+3108 
-3113 TASTAGPTQPTTTS
+3113 
-3127 TTGSGTVTTVST
+3127 GTVTTVST
-3139 TASTAG
+3139 VATTSKTSGTTTEVTTDTTLATSGNTTETSAG
-3145 PTQPT
+3145 PT
-3150 TTSTTGSSTVT
+3150 TTSTSETTTEVT
-3161 TVSTTAS
+3161 TGTTLATS
-3168 TAGPTQPTTTS
+3168 GNTTETSAGPTTTS
-3179 TTGSGTVTTVSTTAS
+3179 TNGTTTEVTTDTTLATSGSTTETS
-3194 TAGPTQPTTT
+3194 AGPTTT
-3204 STTGSSTV
+3204 STNGTATDTTTAKTTVTTASASTETSAASTTTTAAGTTAETVTETSTTAASTV
-3212 TTVSTTASTA
+3212 TTAET
-3222 GPTQPTTTST
+3222 
-3232 TGSGTVTTVSTTA
+3232 TVTTA
-3245 STAGPTQPTT
+3245 ATT
-3255 TSTTG
+3255 TIE
-3260 SGTVT
+3260 
-3265 TVSTTASTAGPTQPT
+3265 A
-3280 TTSATATNT
+3280 T
-3289 TTTTSSTGTGSDT
+3289 TTTTEKTTVET
-3302 GTTTTTQSATTVTA
+3302 TTEETTEATTTT
-3316 TNTGSVTETTPI
+3316 E
-3328 VTVTETAPVTTTT
+3328 ETTTT
-3341 CSTIQTTETTPTTV
+3341 I
-3355 TTVTTPVTTVTT
+3355 VTT
-3367 TELER
+3367 TEQPD
-3372 GVLIRKCDM
+3372 GYVIRKCDV
-3381 GGNEIAGA
+3381 GGNEIGGA
-3389 SLQVADLDGNVID
+3389 SLNITDQSGNVID
-3402 AWISEA
+3402 QWVSEEGVSHVFA
-3408 GISHAI
+3408 GIQPN
-3414 ETVEVGVPYC
+3414 TPYC
-3424 LTELQ
+3424 LTETL
-3429 APVDYALAESIYF
+3429 APADYLVAEPIYF
-3442 RLEEDGTVTILTFAV
+3442 QL

-3462 IATDEN
+3462 LVLFVGVSLNEDGSWSVEN
-3468 GPIILTETPSA
+3468 
-3479 DAVVTMFDEFIGIVT
+3479 AVVTANPDGRAIVMIDEYVGTET
-3494 TTDITTETTTTTET
+3494 TTTETTEETTTTTEVTTTTAKNTTAGNGEHTPSVSTTTTAST
-3508 ETTTTTPHNTTND
+3508 ETTTVTGESGTGTTA
-3521 NGNHTP
+3521 G
-3527 SASET
+3527 
-3532 TSSGETT
+3532 SG
-3539 TETTNGSGTTTTDG
+3539 GSGTTTAAGG
-3553 SGTTTTTRYRSS
+3553 SQTTTVIRSS
-3565 SGSSSSSSS
+3565 SGSSSSSSRS
-3574 GRGSSSVRVS
+3574 NTKIS
-3584 STPKTDDRIWMLL
+3584 STPKTGEALPVVII
-3597 FPTGLALTGAILTG
+3597 PAGVALAAAIVAG
-3611 RKRKKKHQ
+3611 CKRKKK
-3619 K
+3619 

>member
-1 MDGNTVSTTCRTF
+1 MQTEKTRHLRT
-14 RAKLLSVLLA
+14 RVISVLLA
-24 VLMLFTSI
+24 VLMIVTCLPSMLF
-32 PAMFPASASG
+32 PVSADNNG
-42 SGGSG
+42 RSGG
-47 NPIVLT
+47 PLVLT

-59 RDKYFKEITDTDSGE
+59 RDSKYNPIDEVNTGDV
-74 IFYLMAKIGGN
+74 FYLMSTISGN
-85 NVEEGE
+85 NVNEGE
-91 VDFYRIEISDK
+91 VDSYRIEITDK

-113 FKDGAVYNGYTL
+113 FRDGAVYNGYIL

-133 YITFQIDNGETKQIR
+133 YITFDIDNGQTKQVR
-148 LQAKFQNGKTA
+148 LQAKFQNGKTPG
-159 NGTAV
+159 GTIST
-164 EVKLTQESS
+164 VKIVQDSTGKNASS
-173 GKSVSNQITADAAM
+173 TITAKAER
-187 QWSASKGEN
+187 QWSASKSEDRN
-196 RTSLKAQE
+196 ALTAAQL
-204 IAKGTTVNYTLSA
+204 AAGTTVNYTLSA
-217 SPNNAS
+217 SANNAS
-223 KKTGAEWV
+223 KKNGVEWV
-231 QSLKFEDTISLEN
+231 QSLKFEDTISLSE
-244 MTFLGDAKAAIQ
+244 MTFIGDAQTAVE
-256 NAVKAAI
+256 NAVKSAIAA
-263 QTAGYDAEPTV
+263 AGYTTNDLSV
-274 TVNDGKADISFVLN
+274 TVSGGTAKISFTVDSKN
-288 SRNENAEMPAVNL
+288 TNAEMSAVKL
-301 NVALPLN
+301 HVALPLN

-386 TGDAAGN
+386 TGDAAGD
-393 ITLKD
+393 ITLTD

-453 DGNNTAKATISVK
+453 DGKNTAKATISVK

-474 PVKSGYVTYNGKNLG
+474 PVKSGYVTYKGKNLG
-489 QKYYPHIAGQTATY
+489 QKYYPGIAGQTATY

-514 AKGVLVSDDSLSYN
+514 AKDVPVEDLSLSNN

-536 DGVTRSAFPDKI
+536 DGVTKSYFPDKI

-555 VQITVTGTIRDD
+555 VQITVTGTIK
-567 VAGEIS
+567 VGVNGEIS
-573 NVATV
+573 NVAKV
-578 DGKPSNKVKFTP
+578 DGKSSNGVKFTP
-590 DTPKAQLGIT
+590 DVPKAQLGIT

-684 ESITLTV
+684 KSITLTV
-691 YANVEDSATAA
+691 YANVEASATAA
-702 ALTNTAKVYEGAE
+702 TLTNTAKVYEGAE

-764 FTNNGT
+764 FTNHGT

-778 YDYGTTLKWETSDV
+778 YDYGTTLKWEASDV

-817 AHGGYAAETFNI
+817 SHGGYAAETFNI

-838 SVTVEYVVLGN
+838 SVTVEYVVLAN

-864 QGFGGT
+864 QGFGGI
-870 YDLNNSALMQTLS
+870 YDLNNSALMQILS

-898 TAVGGLTVNEHGNKT
+898 TAVGGLTVNEYGSKT

-984 PDGMEYVPDS
+984 PDGMEYVPNS
-994 VEGTANYTALS
+994 VEGTANYIALS
-1005 GIQATRV
+1005 GIQATQV

-1026 ANQWGGGVK
+1026 ENQYGNGVS
-1035 LTYQAKLTAD
+1035 LTYKTKLTAD

-1067 TVVEGKNDGSDRV
+1067 TVVEGRDDGSDRV
-1080 ISPEDKVDISFTKT
+1080 ILPNSKVDISFTKT

-1138 YNGKGETT
+1138 YNGKGETDAT
-1146 SGKATLNGEEL
+1146 GKATLNGEEL
-1157 GKLDLTDVT
+1157 GRLDLTDVT

-1183 TKYFVVPL
+1183 TKCFVVPL

-1198 VDKYGMVTGN
+1198 VDKYGMVSGN
-1208 DGAAIKTTANGDS
+1208 GATIKTTANGDS

-1259 EGVITNTGYAEVK
+1259 EGVITNTGYATID

-1277 ENTVA
+1277 EDTVA

-1309 TYTNNGHNGDPH
+1309 TYTNNGHNGTPH
-1321 TDPATDTGYSREPTH
+1321 TDPATDTGYSRQPTH

-1358 VDLENMTIIDRLPYV
+1358 VALENMTIIDRLPYV
-1373 GDLGLVSGYARNSA
+1373 GDLGLVSGYERFSA

-1402 TDVIDKTA
+1402 TDATA
-1410 RSYSTDKTSVL
+1410 NAAYSYSTDKTSVL

-1442 DDTVNFRIQLQDTTV
+1442 DDTVDFRIQLQDTTV

-1516 PDTTVDVTV
+1516 PDTTVDVKV
-1525 NKTLTEAETKDA
+1525 KKTLTEAETKDA

-1572 KDVDLSSIKQ
+1572 KDVDLSSIKT
-1582 QTNNANNVYL
+1582 QTNNANNIYL

-1606 PTYTGNAISTDAT
+1606 PAYTGNKISTDAT
-1619 TKQTVGV
+1619 TNQTVDV

-1658 FTKNAAGDYVRYEEV
+1658 FTKNAAGDYVRYEEA

-1678 TFTEADSKKVT
+1678 TFTEAGSQDVT
-1689 FENVPKG
+1689 FEDVPKG
-1696 MDFYVLE
+1696 VDFYVLE
-1703 TNSNG
+1703 TNANG

-1721 DSGIRYSFVPV
+1721 DSGIRYSFLPV
-1732 IRSAVQAGGTTTI
+1732 TRSAVQAGGTTTI
-1745 TNFEETQYSITVSKV
+1745 TNFEQTQYSITVSKV
-1760 LNADNVKSTPV
+1760 LIADDVKSTPV
-1771 FSVGLFTKSGDTYTQ
+1771 FSVGLFTKNGNDYTPVDTTKN
-1786 VGDTQEVIAGSEVK
+1786 VTAGSDVT
-1800 FSTELNEQ
+1800 F
-1808 NKRYDLKADTPY
+1808 DGLKADTPY

-1862 CDKYGKVAALTL
+1862 YDDDSKVAALTL
-1874 TKDAPQASTIIT
+1874 TKDAPQANTIIT
-1886 NSTDNPT
+1886 NTTKNPAQI
-1893 KITVTKIATEDGN
+1893 KVTKIATEDGN
-1906 QAVDHAIEV
+1906 PAVDHAIKV
-1915 GLFTQDADGNYQEVS
+1915 GLFTLNADGSYEPVKDAT
-1930 GQKKTIT
+1930 GTAKVEPIT
-1937 IAAGDKGKKS
+1937 IAAGDNGKKS

-1965 AEGNR
+1965 ADGKR
-1970 VENGGTT
+1970 VENGSTT
-1977 EVSNK
+1977 TVGSAGSSK
-1982 TFVASYSGGNMVA
+1982 TFLATYSGNSSRV
-1995 MDVGI
+1995 DLLPGI
-2000 PGAKTITDTHDGKI
+2000 PGEKVITDANTTQVELSFAKT
-2014 YIKKFDVNNNVME
+2014 DVKGNAMAG
-2027 KCEFTLTGPNNYKKN
+2027 CEMTLTGPGGY
-2042 WSSSKDA
+2042 SKTWTSDA
-2049 EEFSNLKAGTYTL
+2049 DPERLTGLAEGDYTL
-2062 TETEMNN
+2062 TEKPMTGYAPLSVKFSVGADGYIITTDKDGKPIEGSN
-2069 FVQLS
+2069 FVLA
-2074 MSFTIDETGCIVTQN
+2074 ENGVT
-2089 PDGSKIE
+2089 
-2096 STSYALSAN
+2096 
-2105 TVTLINRAKV
+2105 VINRSQISV
-2115 SVDKQ
+2115 SKKD
-2120 NIANSD
+2120 ITSLE
-2126 ELAGATIKITRTNG
+2126 ELAGAKITITKTDGSWNEALVELSRTG
-2140 GLNEKV
+2140 
-2146 LEVKRGDTAL
+2146 TTF
-2156 TKETSLDESDYS
+2156 TKSDSVDDESQYQLTS
-2168 KYTQTSNTITF
+2168 KELTF
-2179 ISDGKAKTDIIGLP
+2179 ISDGKNKTDITGLP
-2193 DGDYT
+2193 DGTYT
-2198 MEEVAAPDGYNKVK
+2198 MTEVVAPDGYNKVS
-2212 TTFTFTIDKGQV
+2212 TDFTFTIKNGVVDATG
-2224 TRTSADSEEYDVS
+2224 TTEYDVS
-2237 GNDIVMKDSAKKT
+2237 GNDITMKDGQKPSVT
-2250 ISIGKQAVGGGDELT
+2250 ISKQAVGGGEELT
-2265 GAELQLTVPKGVDL
+2265 GAVLKLTAPAEADL
-2279 SQIEAA
+2279 SKVKGFYSDGSTAGIETS
-2285 YGDQST
+2285 GKT
-2291 NGIVKSDKTISW
+2291 ITWTSDKA
-2303 KSDGTKGSVEL
+2303 KGSVTL
-2314 TDLPAGTY
+2314 ANLPAGVY
-2322 TLKEITAPDGF
+2322 TLEETTAPDGF

-2343 VGADGKVGTVNGLT
+2343 VGADGKVGKVNGLT

-2369 SKLTIGKKDITGKQ
+2369 SKLTIAKKDITGKQ

-2391 LTLTKPDESGAT
+2391 LTLTNPDESGAT
-2403 LDGVTVENIKNNTV
+2403 LNDVTVENNKNITV
-2417 DSRTAD
+2417 DSRTAE
-2423 SITWTSGKT
+2423 SITWISGKT
-2432 DAILSKL
+2432 DAVLSKL
-2439 PDGEYTLKETGD
+2439 PDGEYTLKETGG
-2451 AFTDEETGKTYTVIE
+2451 AFTDTETGKTYTVIE

-2495 YYYYDKTAG
+2495 YYYYDKTKEE
-2504 QILVCDAE
+2504 ILVCDAE

-2554 KNGNKTV
+2554 KNGDKTV

-2604 DGYQLYTAEETFTI
+2604 DSYQLYTAEETFTI

-2627 TTIQDKVSK
+2627 TTIQD
-2636 LTIAKKDITGKQE
+2636 E
-2649 VTGATLTL
+2649 
-2657 KLTKPDESGA
+2657 
-2667 TLDGVTVENIK
+2667 
-2678 NITVDSRTED
+2678 
-2688 SITWTS
+2688 
-2694 GKTDAILSKLPDG
+2694 
-2707 KYTLKETGGAFTDT
+2707 
-2721 ETGKTYTVIESTMTF
+2721 
-2736 TVENGVVTSTTGD
+2736 
-2749 ADNLNDKATEGY
+2749 
-2761 YYYDKTAGQ
+2761 
-2770 ILVCDAEAVNVVP
+2770 
-2783 ISKQDAGS
+2783 
-2791 GAEVAGATL
+2791 
-2800 EITAENV
+2800 
-2807 LDTTKLELSRTDKN
+2807 
-2821 GNKTVL
+2821 
-2827 VKGTDYSISADGK
+2827 
-2840 TIQFV
+2840 
-2845 SGEDATIITGLP
+2845 
-2857 AGTYKLKETNAPDG
+2857 
-2871 YQLYTAEETFTIGTD
+2871 
-2886 GKVTGTTTIQDKV
+2886 V

-2932 TLDGVKANITVDS
+2932 TLDDVTANVTVDS
-2945 RDAKSITWTS
+2945 RTADSIAWTS
-2955 GKTDAILSKLPD
+2955 GKTDMLLSKLPD
-2967 GKYTLKET
+2967 GDYTLKES

-3002 VITKSNAADNLNDKA
+3002 VVTKTTGTADSLNDKA

-3024 DKTKEE
+3024 DKTTGQ

-3035 AEQPA
+3035 AEQPVV
-3040 ITTTSTSE
+3040 TTTSTSE
-3048 TTTTSTTTTPTR
+3048 TTTTTTTT
-3060 TSATTES
+3060 
-3067 STETTVSTTSA
+3067 
-3078 TPTDTTTSTT
+3078 TTTSTSES
-3088 ASTAGPT
+3088 STT
-3095 QPTTTSTTGSSTV
+3095 SDTETTTGT
-3108 TTVST
+3108 
-3113 TASTAGPTQPTTTS
+3113 
-3127 TTGSGTVTTVST
+3127 GTVTTVST
-3139 TASTAG
+3139 VTTTSKTSGTTTEVTTDTTLATSGNTTETSAG
-3145 PTQPT
+3145 PT
-3150 TTSTTGSSTVT
+3150 TTSTSETTTEVT
-3161 TVSTTAS
+3161 TDTTLATS
-3168 TAGPTQPTTTS
+3168 GNTTETSAGPTTTS
-3179 TTGSGTVTTVSTTAS
+3179 TSETTTEVTTDTTLATS
-3194 TAGPTQPTTT
+3194 GNTTETSAGPTTT
-3204 STTGSSTV
+3204 STSETTTEV
-3212 TTVSTTASTA
+3212 TTGTTLATSGNTTETSA
-3222 GPTQPTTTST
+3222 GPTTTST
-3232 TGSGTVTTVSTTA
+3232 NGTTTDTTTAKTTVTTASASTETSAASTTTTAAGTTAETVTETSTTA
-3245 STAGPTQPTT
+3245 ASTATT
-3255 TSTTG
+3255 AET
-3260 SGTVT
+3260 TVT
-3265 TVSTTASTAGPTQPT
+3265 TAAT
-3280 TTSATATNT
+3280 TTIEAT
-3289 TTTTSSTGTGSDT
+3289 TTTTEETTVET
-3302 GTTTTTQSATTVTA
+3302 TTEETTEATTTT
-3316 TNTGSVTETTPI
+3316 E
-3328 VTVTETAPVTTTT
+3328 ETTTT
-3341 CSTIQTTETTPTTV
+3341 I
-3355 TTVTTPVTTVTT
+3355 VTT
-3367 TELER
+3367 TEQPD
-3372 GVLIRKCDM
+3372 GYVIRKCDV
-3381 GGNEIAGA
+3381 GGNEIGGA
-3389 SLQVADLDGNVID
+3389 SLNITDQNGNVID
-3402 AWISEA
+3402 QWVSEEGVSHVFA
-3408 GISHAI
+3408 GIQPN
-3414 ETVEVGVPYC
+3414 TPYC
-3424 LTELQ
+3424 LTETL
-3429 APVDYALAESIYF
+3429 APADYLVAEPIYF
-3442 RLEEDGTVTILTFAV
+3442 QL

-3462 IATDEN
+3462 LVLFVGVSLNEDGSWSVEN
-3468 GPIILTETPSA
+3468 
-3479 DAVVTMFDEFIGIVT
+3479 AVVTANPDGRAIVMIDEYVGTET
-3494 TTDITTETTTTTET
+3494 TTTETTEETTTTTEATTTTAKNTTAGNGEHTPSVSTTTTAST
-3508 ETTTTTPHNTTND
+3508 ETTTVTGGSGTGTTA
-3521 NGNHTP
+3521 G
-3527 SASET
+3527 
-3532 TSSGETT
+3532 SG
-3539 TETTNGSGTTTTDG
+3539 GSGTTTAAGG
-3553 SGTTTTTRYRSS
+3553 SQTTTVIRSS
-3565 SGSSSSSSS
+3565 SGSSSSSSRS
-3574 GRGSSSVRVS
+3574 NTKIS
-3584 STPKTDDRIWMLL
+3584 STPKTGEALPVVII
-3597 FPTGLALTGAILTG
+3597 PAGVALAAAIVAG
-3611 RKRKKKHQ
+3611 CKRKKK
-3619 K
+3619 

>member
-1 MDGNTVSTTCRTF
+1 MQTEKTRHLRT
-14 RAKLLSVLLA
+14 RVISVLLA
-24 VLMLFTSI
+24 VLMIVTCLPSMLF
-32 PAMFPASASG
+32 PVSADNNG
-42 SGGSG
+42 RSGG
-47 NPIVLT
+47 PLVLT

-59 RDKYFKEITDTDSGE
+59 RDSKYNPIDEVNTGDV
-74 IFYLMAKIGGN
+74 FYLMSTISGN
-85 NVEEGE
+85 NVNEGE
-91 VDFYRIEISDK
+91 MDSYRIEITDK

-113 FKDGAVYNGYTL
+113 FRDGAVYNGYTL

-133 YITFQIDNGETKQIR
+133 YIAFDIDNGQTKQVR
-148 LQAKFQNGKTA
+148 LQAKFQNGKTPG
-159 NGTAV
+159 GTIST
-164 EVKLTQESS
+164 VKIVQDSTGKNASS
-173 GKSVSNQITADAAM
+173 TITAKAER
-187 QWSASKGEN
+187 QWSASKSEDRN
-196 RTSLKAQE
+196 AMTAAQL
-204 IAKGTTVNYTLSA
+204 AAGTTVNYTLSA
-217 SPNNAS
+217 SANNAS
-223 KKTGAEWV
+223 KKSGVEWV
-231 QSLKFEDTISLEN
+231 QSLKFEDTISLSE
-244 MTFLGDAKAAIQ
+244 MTFIGDAQTAVE
-256 NAVKAAI
+256 NAVKSAIAAAGY
-263 QTAGYDAEPTV
+263 TAGNLSV
-274 TVNDGKADISFVLN
+274 TVSGSTAKISFTVDSKN
-288 SRNENAEMPAVNL
+288 TNAEMPAVNL

-308 SSTVKMNGTADGK
+308 SNTVKMNGTADGK

-361 GKTVQNGKAYYVNG
+361 GKTVKNGKAYYVNG

-421 TFQNVAAGATVTAKV
+421 TFQNVAAGATVTANV
-436 VCKVSKD
+436 VCRVSKD

-536 DGVTRSAFPDKI
+536 DGVTRSDFPDKI

-573 NVATV
+573 NVAKV
-578 DGKPSNKVKFTP
+578 DGKSSNKVKFTP
-590 DTPKAQLGIT
+590 DVPKAQLGIT

-657 SDGTT
+657 SDDTT
-662 KNITSVDTKTL
+662 ENITSVDTKTL

-684 ESITLTV
+684 KSITLTV

-742 NGIPADDT
+742 NGIQADDT

-764 FTNNGT
+764 FTNKGT

-778 YDYGTTLKWETSDV
+778 YDYGTTLKWEASDV

-817 AHGGYAAETFNI
+817 SHGGYAAETFNI

-838 SVTVEYVVLGN
+838 SVTVEYVVLAN

-864 QGFGGT
+864 QGFGGI

-883 AFETKFGTQKGVYNY
+883 AFETKFGTQRGVYNY

-946 IVDMTAADLE
+946 IVDMKAANLE
-956 QKTFSYSLA
+956 QKKFSYSLA

-994 VEGTANYTALS
+994 VTANDTALS
-1005 GIQATRV
+1005 GIQATQV

-1026 ANQWGGGVK
+1026 ANQWGSGVK

-1067 TVVEGKNDGSDRV
+1067 TVVEGRDDGSDRV
-1080 ISPEDKVDISFTKT
+1080 ILPNSKVDISFTKT

-1103 AVASYAGKDYQNA
+1103 AVASFAGQTYDDTAVQP
-1116 DLQKVEN
+1116 VGN
-1123 GYITAGDTLIWQAVL
+1123 GYITAGDTLIWQTVL
-1138 YNGKGETT
+1138 YNGRGDSTDV
-1146 SGKATLNGEEL
+1146 ADL
-1157 GKLDLTDVT
+1157 KLDGVT

-1171 PSCYEFDNTSYP
+1171 PATYQFSNETGLQMTYQVLDLTHNG
-1183 TKYFVVPL
+1183 
-1191 KADGSFA
+1191 DGSSTFQVNDKTGLLEGGTKVPDTA
-1198 VDKYGMVTGN
+1198 YKIDGSKLIISVDKL
-1208 DGAAIKTTANGDS
+1208 AA
-1221 VSWDVS
+1221 
-1227 SVTGTG
+1227 
-1233 VTEGKLEPNYAI
+1233 KLAKNKCI
-1245 VVQFATTVK
+1245 VFQFATTVK
-1254 DGQEK
+1254 DGQES
-1259 EGVITNTGYAEVK
+1259 EGVITNTGYATID

-1277 ENTVA
+1277 EDTVA
-1282 GEKRDTQIWN
+1282 GEKRDNQIWS

-1309 TYTNNGHNGDPH
+1309 TYTNQNHTGTPH

-1358 VDLENMTIIDRLPYV
+1358 VALENMTIIDRLPYV
-1373 GDLGLVSGYARNSA
+1373 GDLGLVSGYERFSA

-1442 DDTVNFRIQLQDTTV
+1442 DDTVDFRIQLQDTTV
-1457 KVGDEVVV
+1457 KVGEEVVV
-1465 KVTATVPSYVAKTGE
+1465 TVKATVPSYVAKTGE

-1555 VISVTIPAG
+1555 VISATIPAG
-1564 QTAASVTM
+1564 RTAASVTM

-1606 PTYTGNAISTDAT
+1606 PAYTGNKISTDDT
-1619 TKQTVGV
+1619 TNQTVDV

-1634 IKLTKTL
+1634 ITLTKTL
-1641 AGVEGGDVTGDT
+1641 AGMEGGDVTGDT

-1658 FTKNAAGDYVRYEEV
+1658 FTQNAAGDYVRYEEA

-1678 TFTEADSKKVT
+1678 TFTEAGSQDVT
-1689 FENVPKG
+1689 FKDVPKG
-1696 MDFYVLE
+1696 VDFYVLE
-1703 TNSNG
+1703 TNANG

-1721 DSGIRYSFVPV
+1721 DSGIRYSFLPV

-1745 TNFEETQYSITVSKV
+1745 TNFEQPQYSITVSKV
-1760 LNADNVKSTPV
+1760 LIADDVKSTPV
-1771 FSVGLFTKSGDTYTQ
+1771 FSVGLFTKNGDTYTQ

-1820 YIFEMDGDK
+1820 YIFEMNGDK

-1840 VVLDPKNSTTKTD
+1840 VVLDPKDSTTKTN

-1862 CDKYGKVAALTL
+1862 CDDDSKVAALTL
-1874 TKDAPQASTIIT
+1874 TKDAPQANTIIT
-1886 NSTDNPT
+1886 NTTKNPAQI
-1893 KITVTKIATEDGN
+1893 KVTKIATIDGN
-1906 QAVDHAIEV
+1906 PADSHEATVA
-1915 GLFTQDADGNYQEVS
+1915 LFTMDADGNYQEVS

-1965 AEGNR
+1965 ADGNR
-1970 VENGGTT
+1970 VENGSTT
-1977 EVSNK
+1977 TVGSAGSSK
-1982 TFVASYSGGNMVA
+1982 TFLATYSGNSNRV
-1995 MDVGI
+1995 DLLPGI
-2000 PGAKTITDTHDGKI
+2000 PGEKVITDANTTQVELSFAKV
-2014 YIKKFDVNNNVME
+2014 DVKGNAMAG
-2027 KCEFTLTGPNNYKKN
+2027 CEMTLTGSNGYSVSWETTADSKKLTGL
-2042 WSSSKDA
+2042 A
-2049 EEFSNLKAGTYTL
+2049 AGDYTL
-2062 TETEMNN
+2062 TEK
-2069 FVQLS
+2069 S
-2074 MSFTIDETGCIVTQN
+2074 MTGYAPVSISFAVNANGYIVTTDAQSN
-2089 PDGSKIE
+2089 PITGSNFSLTE
-2096 STSYALSAN
+2096 NGL
-2105 TVTLINRAKV
+2105 TVINRSQISV
-2115 SVDKQ
+2115 SKKDITSLK
-2120 NIANSD
+2120 
-2126 ELAGATIKITRTNG
+2126 ELAGAKITITKTDGSWNEALVELSRT
-2140 GLNEKV
+2140 E
-2146 LEVKRGDTAL
+2146 TTF
-2156 TKETSLDESDYS
+2156 TKSDSVDDESQYQLTS
-2168 KYTQTSNTITF
+2168 KELTF
-2179 ISDGKAKTDIIGLP
+2179 ISDGKNKTDIIGLP
-2193 DGDYT
+2193 DGTYT
-2198 MEEVAAPDGYNKVK
+2198 MTEVVAPDGYNKVS
-2212 TTFTFTIDKGQV
+2212 TDFTFTIKNGVVDATG
-2224 TRTSADSEEYDVS
+2224 TTEYDVS
-2237 GNDIVMKDSAKKT
+2237 GNDITMKDGQKPSVT
-2250 ISIGKQAVGGGDELT
+2250 ISKQAVGGGEELT
-2265 GAELQLTVPKGVDL
+2265 GAVLKLTAPAGTDL
-2279 SQIEAA
+2279 SKVKGSYSDGSTAGIETS
-2285 YGDQST
+2285 GKT
-2291 NGIVKSDKTISW
+2291 ITWTSDKA
-2303 KSDGTKGSVEL
+2303 KGGVTLEN
-2314 TDLPAGTY
+2314 LPAGVY
-2322 TLKEITAPDGF
+2322 TLEETTAPDGF
-2333 TKKTEEMNFE
+2333 TKKTEAMNFE

-2357 KDDNKVV
+2357 KDDNKIV
-2364 MEDAA
+2364 MEDDT
-2369 SKLTIGKKDITGKQ
+2369 SKLTIAKKDITGKQ

-2391 LTLTKPDESGAT
+2391 LTLTNPDESGAT
-2403 LDGVTVENIKNNTV
+2403 LDSVTANIRV

-2439 PDGEYTLKETGD
+2439 PDGTYTLGESGD
-2451 AFTDEETGKTYTVIE
+2451 AFTDTETGKTYTVIK
-2466 STMTFTVENGVVTK
+2466 STMTFTVENGVVTS
-2480 TTGTADSLN
+2480 TTGDADNLN
-2489 DKAADG
+2489 DKATEG
-2495 YYYYDKTAG
+2495 YYYYDKTKEE
-2504 QILVCDAE
+2504 ILVCDAE

-2567 YSISADGKTIQ
+2567 YSISTDGKTIQ

-2593 GTYKLKETNAP
+2593 GSYQLKETNAP

-2627 TTIQDKVSK
+2627 TTIR
-2636 LTIAKKDITGKQE
+2636 
-2649 VTGATLTL
+2649 
-2657 KLTKPDESGA
+2657 DE
-2667 TLDGVTVENIK
+2667 
-2678 NITVDSRTED
+2678 
-2688 SITWTS
+2688 
-2694 GKTDAILSKLPDG
+2694 
-2707 KYTLKETGGAFTDT
+2707 
-2721 ETGKTYTVIESTMTF
+2721 
-2736 TVENGVVTSTTGD
+2736 
-2749 ADNLNDKATEGY
+2749 
-2761 YYYDKTAGQ
+2761 
-2770 ILVCDAEAVNVVP
+2770 
-2783 ISKQDAGS
+2783 
-2791 GAEVAGATL
+2791 
-2800 EITAENV
+2800 
-2807 LDTTKLELSRTDKN
+2807 
-2821 GNKTVL
+2821 
-2827 VKGTDYSISADGK
+2827 
-2840 TIQFV
+2840 
-2845 SGEDATIITGLP
+2845 
-2857 AGTYKLKETNAPDG
+2857 
-2871 YQLYTAEETFTIGTD
+2871 
-2886 GKVTGTTTIQDKV
+2886 V

-2932 TLDGVKANITVDS
+2932 TLDSVTANIRVDS
-2945 RDAKSITWTS
+2945 RTADSITWTS

-2967 GKYTLKET
+2967 GTYTLGES
-2975 GGAFTDTETGK
+2975 GDAFTDTETGK
-2986 TYTVIESTM
+2986 TYTVIKSTM

-3002 VITKSNAADNLNDKA
+3002 VVTSTTGDADKLNDKA

-3024 DKTKEE
+3024 DKTAGQ

-3048 TTTTSTTTTPTR
+3048 TTTTTT
-3060 TSATTES
+3060 
-3067 STETTVSTTSA
+3067 
-3078 TPTDTTTSTT
+3078 TTTSTSES
-3088 ASTAGPT
+3088 STT
-3095 QPTTTSTTGSSTV
+3095 SDTETTTGT
-3108 TTVST
+3108 
-3113 TASTAGPTQPTTTS
+3113 
-3127 TTGSGTVTTVST
+3127 GTVTTVST
-3139 TASTAG
+3139 VTTTSKTSGTTTEVTTDTTLVTSGNTTETSAG
-3145 PTQPT
+3145 PT
-3150 TTSTTGSSTVT
+3150 TTSTSETTTEVT
-3161 TVSTTAS
+3161 TDTTLATS
-3168 TAGPTQPTTTS
+3168 GNTTETSAGPTTTS
-3179 TTGSGTVTTVSTTAS
+3179 TSETTTEVTTDTTLATS
-3194 TAGPTQPTTT
+3194 GNTTETSAGPTTT
-3204 STTGSSTV
+3204 STSETTTEVTTV
-3212 TTVSTTASTA
+3212 TTLATSGNTTETSA
-3222 GPTQPTTTST
+3222 GPTTTST
-3232 TGSGTVTTVSTTA
+3232 NGTTTDTTTAKTTVTTASASTETSAASTTTTAAGTTAETVTETSTTA
-3245 STAGPTQPTT
+3245 AS
-3255 TSTTG
+3255 
-3260 SGTVT
+3260 TVT
-3265 TVSTTASTAGPTQPT
+3265 TAETTVTTAAT
-3280 TTSATATNT
+3280 TTIEAT
-3289 TTTTSSTGTGSDT
+3289 TTTTEKTTVET
-3302 GTTTTTQSATTVTA
+3302 TTEETTEATTTT
-3316 TNTGSVTETTPI
+3316 E
-3328 VTVTETAPVTTTT
+3328 ETTTT
-3341 CSTIQTTETTPTTV
+3341 I
-3355 TTVTTPVTTVTT
+3355 VTT
-3367 TELER
+3367 TEQPD
-3372 GVLIRKCDM
+3372 GYVIRKCDV
-3381 GGNEIAGA
+3381 GGNEIGGA
-3389 SLQVADLDGNVID
+3389 SLNITDQSGNVID
-3402 AWISEA
+3402 QWVSEEGVSHVFA
-3408 GISHAI
+3408 GIQPN
-3414 ETVEVGVPYC
+3414 TPYC
-3424 LTELQ
+3424 LTETL
-3429 APVDYALAESIYF
+3429 APADYLVAEPIYF
-3442 RLEEDGTVTILTFAV
+3442 QL

-3462 IATDEN
+3462 LVLFVGVSLNEDGSWSVEN
-3468 GPIILTETPSA
+3468 
-3479 DAVVTMFDEFIGIVT
+3479 AVVTANPDGRAIVMIDEYVGTET
-3494 TTDITTETTTTTET
+3494 TTTETTEETTTTTEATTTTAKNTTAGNGEHTPSVSTTTTAST
-3508 ETTTTTPHNTTND
+3508 ETTTVTGESGTGTTAG
-3521 NGNHTP
+3521 NG
-3527 SASET
+3527 
-3532 TSSGETT
+3532 
-3539 TETTNGSGTTTTDG
+3539 GSGTTTAAGG
-3553 SGTTTTTRYRSS
+3553 SQTTTVIRSS
-3565 SGSSSSSSS
+3565 SGSSSSSSRS
-3574 GRGSSSVRVS
+3574 NTRIS
-3584 STPKTDDRIWMLL
+3584 STPKTGEALPVVII
-3597 FPTGLALTGAILTG
+3597 PAGIALAAAIVAG
-3611 RKRKKKHQ
+3611 CKRKKK
-3619 K
+3619 

>member
-1 MDGNTVSTTCRTF
+1 MQTEKTRHLRT
-14 RAKLLSVLLA
+14 RVISVLLA
-24 VLMLFTSI
+24 VLMIVTCLPSMLF
-32 PAMFPASASG
+32 PVSADNNG
-42 SGGSG
+42 RSGG
-47 NPIVLT
+47 PLVLT

-59 RDKYFKEITDTDSGE
+59 RDSKYNPIDEVNTGDV
-74 IFYLMAKIGGN
+74 FYLMSTISGN
-85 NVEEGE
+85 NVNEGE
-91 VDFYRIEISDK
+91 VDSYRIEITDK

-113 FKDGAVYNGYTL
+113 FRDGAVYNGYTL

-133 YITFQIDNGETKQIR
+133 YITFDIDNGQTKQVR
-148 LQAKFQNGKTA
+148 LQAKFQNGKTPG
-159 NGTAV
+159 GTTST
-164 EVKLTQESS
+164 VKIVQDSTGKNASS
-173 GKSVSNQITADAAM
+173 TITARAKR
-187 QWSASKGEN
+187 QWSASKSEDRN
-196 RTSLKAQE
+196 ALTAAQL
-204 IAKGTTVNYTLSA
+204 AAGTTVNYTLSA
-217 SPNNAS
+217 SANNVT
-223 KKTGAEWV
+223 KKNGVEWV
-231 QSLKFEDTISLEN
+231 QSLKFEDTISLSE
-244 MTFLGDAKAAIQ
+244 MTFTGGAQTAVE
-256 NAVKAAI
+256 NAVKSAVA
-263 QTAGYDAEPTV
+263 TAGYTAGNLSVEAI
-274 TVNDGKADISFVLN
+274 DGTSTAKISFTVDSKN
-288 SRNENAEMPAVNL
+288 TNAEMPAVNL

-334 DNASYSTIGGN
+334 DDASYSTIGGN

-361 GKTVQNGKAYYVNG
+361 GKTVKNGKAYYVNG
-375 DTVEFEISASN
+375 DIVEFEISASN
-386 TGDAAGN
+386 TGDAAGD
-393 ITLKD
+393 ITLTD

-474 PVKSGYVTYNGKNLG
+474 PVKSGYVTYKGKNLG
-489 QKYYPHIAGQTATY
+489 QKYYPRIAGQTATY
-503 TISVTNSGAKD
+503 TISITNSGAKD
-514 AKGVLVSDDSLSYN
+514 AKDVPVLDDSLSDN

-536 DGVTRSAFPDKI
+536 DGVTRTDFPDKI
-548 DVPAGKT
+548 DVPAEKT

-573 NVATV
+573 NVAKV
-578 DGKPSNKVKFTP
+578 DGKSSNKVKFTP
-590 DTPKAQLGIT
+590 DVPKAQLGIT

-657 SDGTT
+657 SDDTT
-662 KNITSVDTKTL
+662 ENITSVDTKTL
-673 TAGGTITVPKG
+673 TAGGPITVPKG
-684 ESITLTV
+684 KSITLTV

-1005 GIQATRV
+1005 GIQATQV

-1026 ANQWGGGVK
+1026 ANQWGSGVK

-1080 ISPEDKVDISFTKT
+1080 ILPNSKVDISFTKT

-1138 YNGKGETT
+1138 YNGKGETDT
-1146 SGKATLNGEEL
+1146 AGKATLNGEEL
-1157 GKLDLTDVT
+1157 GRLDLTDVT

-1183 TKYFVVPL
+1183 TKCFVVPL

-1198 VDKYGMVTGN
+1198 VDKYGMVSGN
-1208 DGAAIKTTANGDS
+1208 GATIKTTANGDS

-1259 EGVITNTGYAEVK
+1259 EGVITNTGYATID
-1272 QPFTA
+1272 QPFSA
-1277 ENTVA
+1277 EDTVA
-1282 GEKRDTQIWN
+1282 GEKQDNQIWS

-1309 TYTNNGHNGDPH
+1309 TYKNNGHNGTPH
-1321 TDPATDTGYSREPTH
+1321 TDPATDTGYSRQPTH

-1358 VDLENMTIIDRLPYV
+1358 VALENMTIIDRLPYV
-1373 GDLGLVSGYARNSA
+1373 GDLGLVSGYERFSA

-1402 TDVIDKTA
+1402 TNVIDKTV

-1432 DVMNWTNIKS
+1432 DVMNWTGIS
-1442 DDTVNFRIQLQDTTV
+1442 SADTVNFRIQLQDTTV

-1564 QTAASVTM
+1564 QKNAASVTM

-1606 PTYTGNAISTDAT
+1606 PAYTGNKISTDAT
-1619 TKQTVGV
+1619 TDQTVGV

-1634 IKLTKTL
+1634 ITLTKTL

-1658 FTKNAAGDYVRYEEV
+1658 FTKNAAGDYVRYEEA

-1678 TFTEADSKKVT
+1678 TFTEAGSQDVT
-1689 FENVPKG
+1689 FEDVPKG

-1703 TNSNG
+1703 TNANG

-1745 TNFEETQYSITVSKV
+1745 TNFEQTQYSITVSKV
-1760 LNADNVKSTPV
+1760 LIADDVKSTPV
-1771 FSVGLFTKSGDTYTQ
+1771 FSVGLFTKNGNDYTQ
-1786 VGDTQEVIAGSEVK
+1786 VGTTQKVAAGSEVK

-1808 NKRYDLKADTPY
+1808 NKRYDLKEGIPY

-1862 CDKYGKVAALTL
+1862 CDDDSKVAALTL
-1874 TKDAPQASTIIT
+1874 TKDAPNASTIIT
-1886 NSTDNPT
+1886 NTTKNPAQI
-1893 KITVTKIATEDGN
+1893 KVTKIATIDDNPADSHE
-1906 QAVDHAIEV
+1906 ATVA
-1915 GLFTQDADGNYQEVS
+1915 LFTMDADGNYQAVS

-1937 IAAGDKGKKS
+1937 IAAGDKGKNS

-1965 AEGNR
+1965 ADGKR
-1970 VENGGTT
+1970 VENESTISVGG
-1977 EVSNK
+1977 K
-1982 TFVASYSGGNMVA
+1982 TFLATYSGNSSRV
-1995 MDVGI
+1995 DLLPGI
-2000 PGAKTITDTHDGKI
+2000 PGEKTITDANTTQVELSFAKT
-2014 YIKKFDVNNNVME
+2014 DVKGNAMAG
-2027 KCEFTLTGPNNYKKN
+2027 CEMTLTSPNGY
-2042 WSSSKDA
+2042 SKTWTSGADPEKLTGLA
-2049 EEFSNLKAGTYTL
+2049 EGDYTL
-2062 TETEMNN
+2062 TEKPMTGYAP
-2069 FVQLS
+2069 VS
-2074 MSFTIDETGCIVTQN
+2074 ISFAVNANGYIVTTDAQGN
-2089 PDGSKIE
+2089 PINGSNFDLAE
-2096 STSYALSAN
+2096 NGL
-2105 TVTLINRAKV
+2105 TVINRSQISV
-2115 SVDKQ
+2115 SKKDITSLK
-2120 NIANSD
+2120 
-2126 ELAGATIKITRTNG
+2126 ELAGAKITIAKTDGSWNEALVELSRTG
-2140 GLNEKV
+2140 
-2146 LEVKRGDTAL
+2146 TTF
-2156 TKETSLDESDYS
+2156 TKSDSVDDESQYQLTS
-2168 KYTQTSNTITF
+2168 KELTF
-2179 ISDGKAKTDIIGLP
+2179 ISDGKNKTDIIGLP
-2193 DGDYT
+2193 DGTYT
-2198 MEEVAAPDGYNKVK
+2198 MTEVVAPDGYNKVS
-2212 TTFTFTIDKGQV
+2212 TDFTFTIKNGVVDATG
-2224 TRTSADSEEYDVS
+2224 TTEYDVS
-2237 GNDIVMKDSAKKT
+2237 GNDITMKDGQKPSVT
-2250 ISIGKQAVGGGDELT
+2250 ISKQAVGGGEELT
-2265 GAELQLTVPKGVDL
+2265 GAVLKLTAPAGTDL
-2279 SQIEAA
+2279 SK
-2285 YGDQST
+2285 
-2291 NGIVKSDKTISW
+2291 VKGSY
-2303 KSDGTKGSVEL
+2303 SDGSTAGIETSGNTITWTSDNAKGGVTL
-2314 TDLPAGTY
+2314 ANLPAGVY
-2322 TLKEITAPDGF
+2322 TLEETTAPDGF
-2333 TKKTEEMNFE
+2333 TKKTEEMTFE

-2357 KDDNKVV
+2357 KDDNKIV
-2364 MEDAA
+2364 MEDNT
-2369 SKLTIGKKDITGKQ
+2369 SKLTISKKDITGKQ
-2383 EVTGAKLT
+2383 EVTGATLT
-2391 LTLTKPDESGAT
+2391 LTLTNPDESGAT
-2403 LDGVTVENIKNNTV
+2403 LDDVTVENSIVGN
-2417 DSRTAD
+2417 RTED
-2423 SITWTSGKT
+2423 SITWISGKT
-2432 DAILSKL
+2432 DAVLSKL
-2439 PDGEYTLKETGD
+2439 PDGKYTLKETGG
-2451 AFTDEETGKTYTVIE
+2451 AFTDAETKKTYTVIE
-2466 STMTFTVENGVVTK
+2466 STMTFTVENGVVTD
-2480 TTGTADSLN
+2480 TNAADNLN
-2489 DKAADG
+2489 DKATEG

-2512 AVNVVPISKQDAGSG
+2512 AVNVVPISKQDAASG

-2567 YSISADGKTIQ
+2567 YSISTDGKTIQ

-2593 GTYKLKETNAP
+2593 GSYQLKETNAP

-2627 TTIQDKVSK
+2627 TIIQDK
-2636 LTIAKKDITGKQE
+2636 A
-2649 VTGATLTL
+2649 
-2657 KLTKPDESGA
+2657 
-2667 TLDGVTVENIK
+2667 
-2678 NITVDSRTED
+2678 
-2688 SITWTS
+2688 
-2694 GKTDAILSKLPDG
+2694 
-2707 KYTLKETGGAFTDT
+2707 
-2721 ETGKTYTVIESTMTF
+2721 
-2736 TVENGVVTSTTGD
+2736 
-2749 ADNLNDKATEGY
+2749 
-2761 YYYDKTAGQ
+2761 
-2770 ILVCDAEAVNVVP
+2770 
-2783 ISKQDAGS
+2783 
-2791 GAEVAGATL
+2791 
-2800 EITAENV
+2800 
-2807 LDTTKLELSRTDKN
+2807 
-2821 GNKTVL
+2821 
-2827 VKGTDYSISADGK
+2827 
-2840 TIQFV
+2840 
-2845 SGEDATIITGLP
+2845 
-2857 AGTYKLKETNAPDG
+2857 
-2871 YQLYTAEETFTIGTD
+2871 
-2886 GKVTGTTTIQDKV
+2886 

-2932 TLDGVKANITVDS
+2932 TLDGVTANIHVDS

-2986 TYTVIESTM
+2986 TYTVIKSTM

-3002 VITKSNAADNLNDKA
+3002 VVTDTSAENSLNDKA
-3017 TEGYYYY
+3017 TKGYYYC
-3024 DKTKEE
+3024 DKTAGQ

-3048 TTTTSTTTTPTR
+3048 TTTTTTTT
-3060 TSATTES
+3060 
-3067 STETTVSTTSA
+3067 
-3078 TPTDTTTSTT
+3078 TTTSTSES
-3088 ASTAGPT
+3088 STT
-3095 QPTTTSTTGSSTV
+3095 SDTETTTGT
-3108 TTVST
+3108 
-3113 TASTAGPTQPTTTS
+3113 
-3127 TTGSGTVTTVST
+3127 GTVTTVST
-3139 TASTAG
+3139 VATTSKTSGTTTEVTTDTTLATSGNTTETSAG
-3145 PTQPT
+3145 PT
-3150 TTSTTGSSTVT
+3150 TTSTSETTTEVTTVT
-3161 TVSTTAS
+3161 TLATSGSTTETS
-3168 TAGPTQPTTTS
+3168 AGPTTTS
-3179 TTGSGTVTTVSTTAS
+3179 TSETTTEVTTDTTLATSGSTTETS
-3194 TAGPTQPTTT
+3194 AGPTTT
-3204 STTGSSTV
+3204 STNGTTTDTTTAKTTVTTASASTETSAASTTTTAAGTTAETVTETSTTAASTV
-3212 TTVSTTASTA
+3212 TTA
-3222 GPTQPTTTST
+3222 
-3232 TGSGTVTTVSTTA
+3232 
-3245 STAGPTQPTT
+3245 
-3255 TSTTG
+3255 
-3260 SGTVT
+3260 
-3265 TVSTTASTAGPTQPT
+3265 
-3280 TTSATATNT
+3280 
-3289 TTTTSSTGTGSDT
+3289 
-3302 GTTTTTQSATTVTA
+3302 
-3316 TNTGSVTETTPI
+3316 E
-3328 VTVTETAPVTTTT
+3328 
-3341 CSTIQTTETTPTTV
+3341 
-3355 TTVTTPVTTVTT
+3355 TTVTT
-3367 TELER
+3367 TATTTIEATTTTTEETTVETTTEATTTTEETTTTIVTTTEQPD
-3372 GVLIRKCDM
+3372 GYVIRKCDV
-3381 GGNEIAGA
+3381 GGNEIGGA
-3389 SLQVADLDGNVID
+3389 SLNITDQSGNVID
-3402 AWISEA
+3402 QWVSEEGVSHVFA
-3408 GISHAI
+3408 GIQPN
-3414 ETVEVGVPYC
+3414 TPYC
-3424 LTELQ
+3424 LTETL
-3429 APVDYALAESIYF
+3429 APADYLVAEPIYF
-3442 RLEEDGTVTILTFAV
+3442 QL

-3462 IATDEN
+3462 LVLFVGVSLNEDGSWSVEN
-3468 GPIILTETPSA
+3468 
-3479 DAVVTMFDEFIGIVT
+3479 AVVTANPDGRAIVMIDEYVGTET
-3494 TTDITTETTTTTET
+3494 TTTETTEETTTTTEATTTTAKNTTAGNGEHTPSVSTTTTAST
-3508 ETTTTTPHNTTND
+3508 ETTTVTGESGTGTTA
-3521 NGNHTP
+3521 G
-3527 SASET
+3527 
-3532 TSSGETT
+3532 SG
-3539 TETTNGSGTTTTDG
+3539 GSGTTTAAGG
-3553 SGTTTTTRYRSS
+3553 SQTTTVIRSS
-3565 SGSSSSSSS
+3565 SGSSSSSSRS
-3574 GRGSSSVRVS
+3574 NTKIS
-3584 STPKTDDRIWMLL
+3584 STPKTGEALPVVII
-3597 FPTGLALTGAILTG
+3597 PAGIALAAAIVAG
-3611 RKRKKKHQ
+3611 CKRKKK
-3619 K
+3619 

>member
-1 MDGNTVSTTCRTF
+1 MQTEKTRHLRT
-14 RAKLLSVLLA
+14 RVISVLLA
-24 VLMLFTSI
+24 VLMIVTCLPSMLF
-32 PAMFPASASG
+32 PVSADNNG
-42 SGGSG
+42 RSGG
-47 NPIVLT
+47 PLVLT

-59 RDKYFKEITDTDSGE
+59 RDSKYNPIDEVNTGDV
-74 IFYLMAKIGGN
+74 FYLMSTISGN
-85 NVEEGE
+85 NVNEGE
-91 VDFYRIEISDK
+91 VDSYRIEITDK

-113 FKDGAVYNGYTL
+113 FRDGAVYNGYTL

-133 YITFQIDNGETKQIR
+133 YIAFDIDNGQTKQVR
-148 LQAKFQNGKTA
+148 LQAKFQNGKTPG
-159 NGTAV
+159 GTIST
-164 EVKLTQESS
+164 VKIVQDSTGKNASS
-173 GKSVSNQITADAAM
+173 TITAKAER
-187 QWSASKGEN
+187 QWSASKSEDRN
-196 RTSLKAQE
+196 ALTAAQL
-204 IAKGTTVNYTLSA
+204 AAGTTVNYTLSA
-217 SPNNAS
+217 SANNVS
-223 KKTGAEWV
+223 KKSGVEWV
-231 QSLKFEDTISLEN
+231 QSLKFEDTISLSE
-244 MTFLGDAKAAIQ
+244 MTFTGGAQTAVE
-256 NAVKAAI
+256 NAVKSAVA
-263 QTAGYDAEPTV
+263 TAGYTAGNLSV
-274 TVNDGKADISFVLN
+274 TVSGSTAKISFTVDSKN
-288 SRNENAEMPAVNL
+288 TNAEMSAVNL

-308 SSTVKMNGTADGK
+308 SNTVKMNGTADGK

-474 PVKSGYVTYNGKNLG
+474 PVKSGYVTYKGKDLG
-489 QKYYPHIAGQTATY
+489 QKYYPGIAGQTATY

-514 AKGVLVSDDSLSYN
+514 AKDVPVSDDSLSDN

-536 DGVTRSAFPDKI
+536 DGVTRSDFPDKI

-573 NVATV
+573 NVAKV
-578 DGKPSNKVKFTP
+578 DGKSSNKVKFTP
-590 DTPKAQLGIT
+590 DVPKAQLGIT

-898 TAVGGLTVNEHGNKT
+898 TAVGGLTVNEHGSKT

-946 IVDMTAADLE
+946 IVDMTAAELE

-1138 YNGKGETT
+1138 YNGKGETDT
-1146 SGKATLNGEEL
+1146 AGKATLNGEEL
-1157 GKLDLTDVT
+1157 GRLDLTDVT

-1183 TKYFVVPL
+1183 TKCFVVPL

-1198 VDKYGMVTGN
+1198 VDKYGMVSGN
-1208 DGAAIKTTANGDS
+1208 GATIKTTANGDS

-1259 EGVITNTGYAEVK
+1259 EGVITNTGYATID

-1277 ENTVA
+1277 EDTVA

-1309 TYTNNGHNGDPH
+1309 TYTNQNHTGTPH
-1321 TDPATDTGYSREPTH
+1321 TDPATDTGYSRQPTH

-1358 VDLENMTIIDRLPYV
+1358 VALENMTIIDRLPYV
-1373 GDLGLVSGYARNSA
+1373 GDLGLVSGYERFSA

-1442 DDTVNFRIQLQDTTV
+1442 DDTVDFRIQLQDTTV
-1457 KVGDEVVV
+1457 KVGEEVVV

-1501 VMVAEPAKVGVWVQT
+1501 VMVAEPAKVGIWVQT

-1564 QTAASVTM
+1564 QTEASVTM

-1592 LETDAKGNQIRNYT
+1592 LETDAKGNQIHNYT
-1606 PTYTGNAISTDAT
+1606 PAYKDKDNVISTDAT
-1619 TKQTVGV
+1619 TNQTVDV
-1626 TNTKNTGE
+1626 TNTKNTGD
-1634 IKLTKTL
+1634 ITLTKTL
-1641 AGVEGGDVTGDT
+1641 AGVEGGNVTGDT

-1658 FTKNAAGDYVRYEEV
+1658 FTKNAAGDYVRYEEA

-1703 TNSNG
+1703 TNANG

-1745 TNFEETQYSITVSKV
+1745 TNFEQTQYSITVSKV
-1760 LNADNVKSTPV
+1760 LIADDVKSTPV
-1771 FSVGLFTKSGDTYTQ
+1771 FFVGLFTKNGDTYTQ

-1808 NKRYDLKADTPY
+1808 NKRYDLKEGIPY

-1862 CDKYGKVAALTL
+1862 CDDHNQVAALTL
-1874 TKDAPQASTIIT
+1874 TKDAPQANTIIT
-1886 NSTDNPT
+1886 NTTKNPAQI
-1893 KITVTKIATEDGN
+1893 KVTKIATEDGKP
-1906 QAVDHAIEV
+1906 AVDHAIEV
-1915 GLFTQDADGNYQEVS
+1915 GLFTQDTNGSYQQVE
-1930 GQKKTIT
+1930 KKNIN
-1937 IAAGDKGKKS
+1937 IAAGDNGKKS

-1965 AEGNR
+1965 ADGKR
-1970 VENGGTT
+1970 VENGSTT
-1977 EVSNK
+1977 TVGSAGSSK
-1982 TFVASYSGGNMVA
+1982 TFLATYSGGNRV
-1995 MDVGI
+1995 DLLPGI
-2000 PGAKTITDTHDGKI
+2000 PGEKVITDANTTQVELSFAKV
-2014 YIKKFDVNNNVME
+2014 DVKGNAMAG
-2027 KCEFTLTGPNNYKKN
+2027 CEMTLTSPNGY
-2042 WSSSKDA
+2042 SKTWTSDA
-2049 EEFSNLKAGTYTL
+2049 DPEKLTGLAEGDYTL
-2062 TETEMNN
+2062 TEKPVTGYAP
-2069 FVQLS
+2069 VS
-2074 MSFTIDETGCIVTQN
+2074 ISFTVNADGYIVTTDAQGN
-2089 PDGSKIE
+2089 PITGSNFSLTE
-2096 STSYALSAN
+2096 NGL
-2105 TVTLINRAKV
+2105 TVINRSQISV
-2115 SVDKQ
+2115 SKKDITSLK
-2120 NIANSD
+2120 
-2126 ELAGATIKITRTNG
+2126 ELAGAKITITKTDGSWNEVLVELSRTG
-2140 GLNEKV
+2140 
-2146 LEVKRGDTAL
+2146 TTF
-2156 TKETSLDESDYS
+2156 TKSDSVDDESQYQLTS
-2168 KYTQTSNTITF
+2168 KELTF
-2179 ISDGKAKTDIIGLP
+2179 ISDGKNKTDIIGLP
-2193 DGDYT
+2193 DGTYT
-2198 MEEVAAPDGYNKVK
+2198 MTEVVAPDGYNKVS
-2212 TTFTFTIDKGQV
+2212 TDFTFTISKGQV
-2224 TRTSADSEEYDVS
+2224 VPATVSEEYDVS
-2237 GNDIVMKDSAKKT
+2237 GNDITMKDGQKPSVT
-2250 ISIGKQAVGGGDELT
+2250 ISKQAVGGGEELT
-2265 GAELQLTVPKGVDL
+2265 GAVLKLTAPAEADL
-2279 SQIEAA
+2279 SKVKGFYSDGSTAGIETS
-2285 YGDQST
+2285 GNT
-2291 NGIVKSDKTISW
+2291 ITWTSDKA
-2303 KSDGTKGSVEL
+2303 KGGVTL
-2314 TDLPAGTY
+2314 ANLPAGVY
-2322 TLKEITAPDGF
+2322 TLEETTAPDGF
-2333 TKKTEEMNFE
+2333 TKKTEKMTFE

-2364 MEDAA
+2364 MEDDT
-2369 SKLTIGKKDITGKQ
+2369 SKLTIG
-2383 EVTGAKLT
+2383 
-2391 LTLTKPDESGAT
+2391 
-2403 LDGVTVENIKNNTV
+2403 
-2417 DSRTAD
+2417 
-2423 SITWTSGKT
+2423 
-2432 DAILSKL
+2432 
-2439 PDGEYTLKETGD
+2439 
-2451 AFTDEETGKTYTVIE
+2451 
-2466 STMTFTVENGVVTK
+2466 
-2480 TTGTADSLN
+2480 
-2489 DKAADG
+2489 
-2495 YYYYDKTAG
+2495 
-2504 QILVCDAE
+2504 
-2512 AVNVVPISKQDAGSG
+2512 
-2527 AEVAG
+2527 
-2532 ATLEITAEN
+2532 
-2541 VLDTTKLELSRTD
+2541 
-2554 KNGNKTV
+2554 
-2561 LVKGTD
+2561 
-2567 YSISADGKTIQ
+2567 
-2578 FVSGE
+2578 
-2583 DATIITGLPA
+2583 
-2593 GTYKLKETNAP
+2593 
-2604 DGYQLYTAEETFTI
+2604 
-2618 GTDGKVTGT
+2618 
-2627 TTIQDKVSK
+2627 
-2636 LTIAKKDITGKQE
+2636 KKDITGKQE

-2667 TLDGVTVENIK
+2667 TLDDVTANIR
-2678 NITVDSRTED
+2678 VDSRD
-2688 SITWTS
+2688 AKSITWTS

-2707 KYTLKETGGAFTDT
+2707 KYTLKETGDAFTDE

-2827 VKGTDYSISADGK
+2827 VKGTDYSISTDGK

-2857 AGTYKLKETNAPDG
+2857 AGSYQLKETNAPDG

-2886 GKVTGTTTIQDKV
+2886 GKVTGTTTIQDEA

-2911 KQEVTGAKLTLTLT
+2911 KQEVTGATLTLTLT

-2932 TLDGVKANITVDS
+2932 TLDGVTANIHVDS

-2975 GGAFTDTETGK
+2975 GDAFTDAETKK

-3002 VITKSNAADNLNDKA
+3002 VVTDTSAENSLNDKA
-3017 TEGYYYY
+3017 TKGYYYY
-3024 DKTKEE
+3024 DKTAGQ

-3048 TTTTSTTTTPTR
+3048 TTTTTTTT
-3060 TSATTES
+3060 
-3067 STETTVSTTSA
+3067 
-3078 TPTDTTTSTT
+3078 TTTSTSES
-3088 ASTAGPT
+3088 STT
-3095 QPTTTSTTGSSTV
+3095 SDTETTTGT
-3108 TTVST
+3108 
-3113 TASTAGPTQPTTTS
+3113 
-3127 TTGSGTVTTVST
+3127 GTVTTVST
-3139 TASTAG
+3139 VATTSKTSGTTTEVTTDTTLATSGNTTETSAG
-3145 PTQPT
+3145 PT
-3150 TTSTTGSSTVT
+3150 TTSTSETTTEVT
-3161 TVSTTAS
+3161 TGTTLATS
-3168 TAGPTQPTTTS
+3168 GNTTETSAGPTTTS
-3179 TTGSGTVTTVSTTAS
+3179 TNGTTTTAKTTVTTASASTETSAASTTTTAAGTTAETVTETSTTA
-3194 TAGPTQPTTT
+3194 A
-3204 STTGSSTV
+3204 STV
-3212 TTVSTTASTA
+3212 TTAET
-3222 GPTQPTTTST
+3222 
-3232 TGSGTVTTVSTTA
+3232 TVTTA
-3245 STAGPTQPTT
+3245 ATT
-3255 TSTTG
+3255 TIE
-3260 SGTVT
+3260 
-3265 TVSTTASTAGPTQPT
+3265 A
-3280 TTSATATNT
+3280 T
-3289 TTTTSSTGTGSDT
+3289 TTTTEETTVET
-3302 GTTTTTQSATTVTA
+3302 TTEATTTT
-3316 TNTGSVTETTPI
+3316 E
-3328 VTVTETAPVTTTT
+3328 ETTTT
-3341 CSTIQTTETTPTTV
+3341 I
-3355 TTVTTPVTTVTT
+3355 VTT
-3367 TELER
+3367 TEQPD
-3372 GVLIRKCDM
+3372 GYVIRKCDV
-3381 GGNEIAGA
+3381 GGNEIGGA
-3389 SLQVADLDGNVID
+3389 SLNITDQSGNVID
-3402 AWISEA
+3402 QWVSEEGVSHVFA
-3408 GISHAI
+3408 GIQPN
-3414 ETVEVGVPYC
+3414 TPYC
-3424 LTELQ
+3424 LTETL
-3429 APVDYALAESIYF
+3429 APADYLVAEPIYF
-3442 RLEEDGTVTILTFAV
+3442 QL

-3462 IATDEN
+3462 LVLFVGVSLNEDGSWSVEN
-3468 GPIILTETPSA
+3468 
-3479 DAVVTMFDEFIGIVT
+3479 AVVTANPDGRAIVMIDEYVGTET
-3494 TTDITTETTTTTET
+3494 TTTETTEETTTTTEATTTTAKNTTAGNGEHTPSVSTTTTAST
-3508 ETTTTTPHNTTND
+3508 ETTTVTGESGTGTTA
-3521 NGNHTP
+3521 G
-3527 SASET
+3527 
-3532 TSSGETT
+3532 SG
-3539 TETTNGSGTTTTDG
+3539 GSGTTTAAGG
-3553 SGTTTTTRYRSS
+3553 SQTTTVIRSS
-3565 SGSSSSSSS
+3565 FGSSSSSSRS
-3574 GRGSSSVRVS
+3574 NTKIS
-3584 STPKTDDRIWMLL
+3584 STPKTGEALPVVII
-3597 FPTGLALTGAILTG
+3597 PAGIALAAAIVAG
-3611 RKRKKKHQ
+3611 CKRKKK
-3619 K
+3619 

>member
-1 MDGNTVSTTCRTF
+1 MQTEKTRHLRT
-14 RAKLLSVLLA
+14 RVISVLLA
-24 VLMLFTSI
+24 VLMIVTCLPSMLF
-32 PAMFPASASG
+32 PVSADNNG
-42 SGGSG
+42 RSGG
-47 NPIVLT
+47 PLVLT

-59 RDKYFKEITDTDSGE
+59 RDSKYNPIDEVNTGDV
-74 IFYLMAKIGGN
+74 FYLMSTISGN
-85 NVEEGE
+85 NVNEGE
-91 VDFYRIEISDK
+91 MDSYRIEITDK

-113 FKDGAVYNGYTL
+113 FRDGAVYNGYTL

-133 YITFQIDNGETKQIR
+133 YIAFDIDNGQTKQVR
-148 LQAKFQNGKTA
+148 LQAKFQNGKTPG
-159 NGTAV
+159 GTTST
-164 EVKLTQESS
+164 VKIVQDSTGKNASS
-173 GKSVSNQITADAAM
+173 TITAKAER
-187 QWSASKGEN
+187 QWSASKSEDRN
-196 RTSLKAQE
+196 ALTAAQL
-204 IAKGTTVNYTLSA
+204 AAGTTVNYTLSA
-217 SPNNAS
+217 SANNVS
-223 KKTGAEWV
+223 KKNGVEWV
-231 QSLKFEDTISLEN
+231 QSLKFEDTISLSE
-244 MTFLGDAKAAIQ
+244 MTFIGDAQTAVE
-256 NAVKAAI
+256 NAVKSAVA
-263 QTAGYDAEPTV
+263 TAGYTAGNLSVEAI
-274 TVNDGKADISFVLN
+274 DGTSTAKISFTVDSKN
-288 SRNENAEMPAVNL
+288 TNAEMPAVNL

-334 DNASYSTIGGN
+334 DDASYSTIGGN

-361 GKTVQNGKAYYVNG
+361 GKTVKNGKAYYVNG
-375 DTVEFEISASN
+375 DIVEFEISASN
-386 TGDAAGN
+386 TGDAAGD
-393 ITLKD
+393 ITLTD

-474 PVKSGYVTYNGKNLG
+474 PVKSGYVTYNGKDLG
-489 QKYYPHIAGQTATY
+489 QRYYPHIAGQIATY

-514 AKGVLVSDDSLSYN
+514 ADNVTVSDANLSQY
-528 LENMTYTV
+528 LENMTCTV
-536 DGVTRSAFPDKI
+536 DGKTVAEFPSTI
-548 DVPAGKT
+548 SVPAEKT
-555 VQITVTGTIRDD
+555 VQITVTGTIKGD

-742 NGIPADDT
+742 NGIQADDT

-764 FTNNGT
+764 FTNKGT

-778 YDYGTTLKWETSDV
+778 YDYGTTLKWEASDV

-802 SDSRIQTVTVEQDNR
+802 SDSRIQTVTVEQNKIDG
-817 AHGGYAAETFNI
+817 GGYAVETFNI
-829 MGIKLAAGE
+829 MGINLAAGE

-849 DVTNNNDYNHEKNGI
+849 DVTNTNNDYDSEKRGI
-864 QGFGGT
+864 QGFGDGT
-870 YDLNNSALMQTLS
+870 DLKNSALMQTLS
-883 AFETKFGTQKGVYNY
+883 AFETKFGTQRGVYNY

-973 AGKTIVVEDTL
+973 AGKKIVVEDTL
-984 PDGMEYVPDS
+984 PDGMKYVPDS
-994 VEGTANYTALS
+994 VEGTANFTALS
-1005 GIQATRV
+1005 GIQATQV

-1103 AVASYAGKDYQNA
+1103 AVASFAGQTYDDTTVQPVG
-1116 DLQKVEN
+1116 D
-1123 GYITAGDTLIWQAVL
+1123 GYITAGDTLIWQTVL
-1138 YNGKGETT
+1138 YNGRGNSTDV
-1146 SGKATLNGEEL
+1146 ADL
-1157 GKLDLTDVT
+1157 KLDGVT

-1171 PSCYEFDNTSYP
+1171 PATYQFSNETGLQMTYQVLDLTYNS
-1183 TKYFVVPL
+1183 
-1191 KADGSFA
+1191 DGSSTFQVNDKTGLLEGGTKVPDTA
-1198 VDKYGMVTGN
+1198 YKIDGSKLIISVDKL
-1208 DGAAIKTTANGDS
+1208 AA
-1221 VSWDVS
+1221 
-1227 SVTGTG
+1227 
-1233 VTEGKLEPNYAI
+1233 KLEKNKCI
-1245 VVQFATTVK
+1245 VFQFTTTVK
-1254 DGQEK
+1254 DGQES
-1259 EGVITNTGYAEVK
+1259 EGVITNTGYATID
-1272 QPFTA
+1272 QPFSA
-1277 ENTVA
+1277 EDTVA
-1282 GEKRDTQIWN
+1282 GEKQDNQIWS

-1309 TYTNNGHNGDPH
+1309 TYKNNGHNGTPH
-1321 TDPATDTGYSREPTH
+1321 TDPATDTGYSRQPTH

-1358 VDLENMTIIDRLPYV
+1358 VALENMTIIDRLPYV
-1373 GDLGLVSGYARNSA
+1373 GDLGLVSGYERFSA
-1387 FGVKLKSIDSVMVGG
+1387 FGVTLKSIDSVTVGG
-1402 TDVIDKTA
+1402 TDVSA
-1410 RSYSTDKTSVL
+1410 NAAYSYSTDKTSVL

-1442 DDTVNFRIQLQDTTV
+1442 DDTVDFRIQLQDTTV
-1457 KVGDEVVV
+1457 EVGEEVVV

-1488 AYSYQNPDILGDT
+1488 AYSYQNTDILGDT

-1555 VISVTIPAG
+1555 VISATIPAG
-1564 QTAASVTM
+1564 RTAASVTM

-1606 PTYTGNAISTDAT
+1606 PAYTGNKISTDAT
-1619 TKQTVGV
+1619 TNQTVGV

-1634 IKLTKTL
+1634 ITLTKTL
-1641 AGVEGGDVTGDT
+1641 AGENVTGDT

-1658 FTKNAAGDYVRYEEV
+1658 FTKNAAGDYVRYEEA

-1678 TFTEADSKKVT
+1678 TFTEAGSQDVK
-1689 FENVPKG
+1689 FEGVPKG
-1696 MDFYVLE
+1696 VDFYVLE
-1703 TNSNG
+1703 TNANG
-1708 VPTYTGDSGTYTA
+1708 VLADTDFAKYTS
-1721 DSGIRYSFVPV
+1721 DSGIRYTSEPAAPA
-1732 IRSAVQAGGTTTI
+1732 AVQAGGKTEI
-1745 TNFEETQYSITVSKV
+1745 TNTEEIDYSITVSKV
-1760 LNADNVKSTPV
+1760 LIADDVKSTPA
-1771 FSVGLFTKSGDTYTQ
+1771 FSVGLFTKNGNDYTP
-1786 VGDTQEVIAGSEVK
+1786 VGTTKNVIAGSDVT
-1800 FSTELNEQ
+1800 F
-1808 NKRYDLKADTPY
+1808 DGLKADTPY

-1840 VVLDPKNSTTKTD
+1840 VVLDPKNPTTKTN

-1862 CDKYGKVAALTL
+1862 CDDHNQVAALTL
-1874 TKDAPQASTIIT
+1874 TKDAPQANTIIT
-1886 NSTDNPT
+1886 NTTKNPAQI
-1893 KITVTKIATEDGN
+1893 KVTKIATIDDNPADSHE
-1906 QAVDHAIEV
+1906 ATVA
-1915 GLFTQDADGNYQEVS
+1915 LFTMDADGNYQAVS

-1937 IAAGDKGKKS
+1937 IAAGDKGKNS

-1965 AEGNR
+1965 ADGKR
-1970 VENGGTT
+1970 VENESTISVGG
-1977 EVSNK
+1977 K
-1982 TFVASYSGGNMVA
+1982 TFLATYSGNSSRV
-1995 MDVGI
+1995 DLLPGI
-2000 PGAKTITDTHDGKI
+2000 PGEKTITDANTTQVELSFAKTDVDGKAMTG
-2014 YIKKFDVNNNVME
+2014 YKLTLKKPDGNE
-2027 KCEFTLTGPNNYKKN
+2027 ESWTTDGTAKIFTNLTAGKYKLTEAAQNNYVPVEVAFEIG
-2042 WSSSKDA
+2042 DD
-2049 EEFSNLKAGTYTL
+2049 GY
-2062 TETEMNN
+2062 
-2069 FVQLS
+2069 
-2074 MSFTIDETGCIVTQN
+2074 IVTEN
-2089 PDGSKIE
+2089 AESMAYAELGS
-2096 STSYALSAN
+2096 TGV
-2105 TVTLINRAKV
+2105 TVINRAQV

-2120 NIANSD
+2120 DIATSK

-2140 GLNEKV
+2140 SLNADV
-2146 LEVKRGDTAL
+2146 LEVKRGETLL
-2156 TKETSLDESDYS
+2156 TKADSLEDNADYS

-2179 ISDGKAKTDIIGLP
+2179 ISDGENKTNIIGLP
-2193 DGDYT
+2193 DGTYT
-2198 MEEVAAPDGYNKVK
+2198 MTEVVAPDGYNKVS
-2212 TTFTFTIDKGQV
+2212 TDFTFTIKNGVVDATG
-2224 TRTSADSEEYDVS
+2224 TAEYDVS
-2237 GNDIVMKDSAKKT
+2237 GNDITMKDGQKPSVT
-2250 ISIGKQAVGGGDELT
+2250 ISKQAVGGGEELT
-2265 GAELQLTVPKGVDL
+2265 GAVLKLTAPAGTDL
-2279 SQIEAA
+2279 SK
-2285 YGDQST
+2285 
-2291 NGIVKSDKTISW
+2291 VKGSY
-2303 KSDGTKGSVEL
+2303 SDGSTAGIETSGNTITWTSDNAKGGVTLEN
-2314 TDLPAGTY
+2314 LPAGVY
-2322 TLKEITAPDGF
+2322 TLEETTAPDGF
-2333 TKKTEEMNFE
+2333 TKKTEAMNFE

-2364 MEDAA
+2364 MEDDT
-2369 SKLTIGKKDITGKQ
+2369 SKLTIAKKDITGKQ
-2383 EVTGAKLT
+2383 EVTGATLT
-2391 LTLTKPDESGAT
+2391 LTLTNPDESGAT
-2403 LDGVTVENIKNNTV
+2403 LDDVTANITV

-2439 PDGEYTLKETGD
+2439 PDGKYTLKETGG
-2451 AFTDEETGKTYTVIE
+2451 AFTDTETGKTYTVIK
-2466 STMTFTVENGVVTK
+2466 STMTFTVENGVVTD
-2480 TTGTADSLN
+2480 TSAENSLN
-2489 DKAADG
+2489 DKATEG
-2495 YYYYDKTAG
+2495 YYYYDKTKEE
-2504 QILVCDAE
+2504 ILVCDAE
-2512 AVNVVPISKQDAGSG
+2512 AVNVVPISKQDAASG

-2567 YSISADGKTIQ
+2567 YSISTDGKTIQ

-2593 GTYKLKETNAP
+2593 GSYQLKETNAP

-2627 TTIQDKVSK
+2627 TTIQDEASK

-2657 KLTKPDESGA
+2657 
-2667 TLDGVTVENIK
+2667 
-2678 NITVDSRTED
+2678 
-2688 SITWTS
+2688 
-2694 GKTDAILSKLPDG
+2694 
-2707 KYTLKETGGAFTDT
+2707 
-2721 ETGKTYTVIESTMTF
+2721 
-2736 TVENGVVTSTTGD
+2736 
-2749 ADNLNDKATEGY
+2749 
-2761 YYYDKTAGQ
+2761 
-2770 ILVCDAEAVNVVP
+2770 
-2783 ISKQDAGS
+2783 
-2791 GAEVAGATL
+2791 
-2800 EITAENV
+2800 
-2807 LDTTKLELSRTDKN
+2807 
-2821 GNKTVL
+2821 
-2827 VKGTDYSISADGK
+2827 
-2840 TIQFV
+2840 
-2845 SGEDATIITGLP
+2845 
-2857 AGTYKLKETNAPDG
+2857 
-2871 YQLYTAEETFTIGTD
+2871 
-2886 GKVTGTTTIQDKV
+2886 
-2899 SKLTIAKKDITG
+2899 
-2911 KQEVTGAKLTLTLT
+2911 TLT

-2932 TLDGVKANITVDS
+2932 TLDGVTANIHVDS

-2975 GGAFTDTETGK
+2975 GDAFTDAETKK

-3002 VITKSNAADNLNDKA
+3002 VVTDTSAENSLNDKA
-3017 TEGYYYY
+3017 TKGYYYY
-3024 DKTKEE
+3024 DKTAGQ

-3048 TTTTSTTTTPTR
+3048 TTTTTTTT
-3060 TSATTES
+3060 
-3067 STETTVSTTSA
+3067 
-3078 TPTDTTTSTT
+3078 TTTSTSES
-3088 ASTAGPT
+3088 STT
-3095 QPTTTSTTGSSTV
+3095 SDTETTTGT
-3108 TTVST
+3108 
-3113 TASTAGPTQPTTTS
+3113 
-3127 TTGSGTVTTVST
+3127 GTVTTVST
-3139 TASTAG
+3139 VATTSKTSGTTTEVTTDTTLATSGNTTETSAG
-3145 PTQPT
+3145 PT
-3150 TTSTTGSSTVT
+3150 TTSTSETTTEVT
-3161 TVSTTAS
+3161 TGTTLATS
-3168 TAGPTQPTTTS
+3168 GNTTETSAGPTTTS
-3179 TTGSGTVTTVSTTAS
+3179 TSETTTEVTTVTTLATSGSTTETS
-3194 TAGPTQPTTT
+3194 AGPTTT
-3204 STTGSSTV
+3204 STSETTTEV
-3212 TTVSTTASTA
+3212 TTDTTLATSGSTTETSA
-3222 GPTQPTTTST
+3222 GPTTTST
-3232 TGSGTVTTVSTTA
+3232 NGTTTDTTTAKTTVTTASA
-3245 STAGPTQPTT
+3245 STE
-3255 TSTTG
+3255 
-3260 SGTVT
+3260 
-3265 TVSTTASTAGPTQPT
+3265 
-3280 TTSATATNT
+3280 TSAAST
-3289 TTTTSSTGTGSDT
+3289 TTTAA
-3302 GTTTTTQSATTVTA
+3302 GTTA
-3316 TNTGSVTETTPI
+3316 E
-3328 VTVTETAPVTTTT
+3328 TVTETSTTAA
-3341 CSTIQTTETTPTTV
+3341 STV
-3355 TTVTTPVTTVTT
+3355 TTAETTVTT
-3367 TELER
+3367 TATTTIEATTTTTEETTVETTTEATTTTEETTTTIVTTTEQPD
-3372 GVLIRKCDM
+3372 GYVIRKCDV
-3381 GGNEIAGA
+3381 GGNEIGGA
-3389 SLQVADLDGNVID
+3389 SLNITDQSGNVID
-3402 AWISEA
+3402 QWVSEEGVSHVFA
-3408 GISHAI
+3408 GIQPN
-3414 ETVEVGVPYC
+3414 TPYC
-3424 LTELQ
+3424 LTETL
-3429 APVDYALAESIYF
+3429 APADYLVAEPIYF
-3442 RLEEDGTVTILTFAV
+3442 QL

-3462 IATDEN
+3462 LVLFVGVSLNEDGSWSVEN
-3468 GPIILTETPSA
+3468 
-3479 DAVVTMFDEFIGIVT
+3479 AVVTANPDGRAIVMIDEYVGTET
-3494 TTDITTETTTTTET
+3494 TTTETTEETTTTTEATTTTAKNTTAGNGEHTPSVSTTTTAST
-3508 ETTTTTPHNTTND
+3508 ETTTVTGESGTGTTA
-3521 NGNHTP
+3521 G
-3527 SASET
+3527 
-3532 TSSGETT
+3532 SG
-3539 TETTNGSGTTTTDG
+3539 GSGTTTAAGG
-3553 SGTTTTTRYRSS
+3553 SQTTTVIRSS
-3565 SGSSSSSSS
+3565 SGSSSSSSRS
-3574 GRGSSSVRVS
+3574 NTKIS
-3584 STPKTDDRIWMLL
+3584 STPKTGEALPVVII
-3597 FPTGLALTGAILTG
+3597 PAGIALAAAIVAG
-3611 RKRKKKHQ
+3611 CKRKKK
-3619 K
+3619 

>member
-1 MDGNTVSTTCRTF
+1 MQTEKTRHLRT
-14 RAKLLSVLLA
+14 RVISVLLA
-24 VLMLFTSI
+24 VLMIVTCLPSMLF
-32 PAMFPASASG
+32 PVSADNNG
-42 SGGSG
+42 RSGG
-47 NPIVLT
+47 PLVLT

-59 RDKYFKEITDTDSGE
+59 RDSKYNPIDEVNTGDV
-74 IFYLMAKIGGN
+74 FYLMSTISGN
-85 NVEEGE
+85 NVNEGE
-91 VDFYRIEISDK
+91 VDSYRIEITDK

-113 FKDGAVYNGYTL
+113 FRDGAVYNGYTL
-125 HVNSDGSR
+125 HVNSDGNR
-133 YITFQIDNGETKQIR
+133 YIAFDIDNGQTKQVR
-148 LQAKFQNGKTA
+148 LQAKFQNGKTPG
-159 NGTAV
+159 GTTST
-164 EVKLTQESS
+164 VKIVQDSTGKNASS
-173 GKSVSNQITADAAM
+173 TITAKAKR
-187 QWSASKGEN
+187 QWSASKSEDRN
-196 RTSLKAQE
+196 ALTAAQL
-204 IAKGTTVNYTLSA
+204 AAGTTVNYTLSA
-217 SPNNAS
+217 SANNAS
-223 KKTGAEWV
+223 KKSGVEWV
-231 QSLKFEDTISLEN
+231 QSLKFEDTISLSE
-244 MTFLGDAKAAIQ
+244 MTFTGDAQTAVE
-256 NAVKAAI
+256 NAVKSAVAAAGY
-263 QTAGYDAEPTV
+263 TAGNLSVEAI
-274 TVNDGKADISFVLN
+274 DGTSTAKISFTVDSKN
-288 SRNENAEMPAVNL
+288 TNAEMSAVNL

-361 GKTVQNGKAYYVNG
+361 GKTVKNGKAYYVNG

-386 TGDAAGN
+386 TGDAAGD
-393 ITLKD
+393 ITLTD
-398 NVPDGMTLESI
+398 TVPDGMTLESI
-409 TAADG
+409 TTADG

-453 DGNNTAKATISVK
+453 DGNNNTAKATISVK

-474 PVKSGYVTYNGKNLG
+474 PVKSGYVTYKGKDLG
-489 QKYYPHIAGQTATY
+489 QKYYPGIAGQTATY

-514 AKGVLVSDDSLSYN
+514 ADNVTVSDTSLFQH
-528 LENMTYTV
+528 LENTTYTV
-536 DGVTRSAFPDKI
+536 DGKTVTVFPNTI
-548 DVPAGKT
+548 PVPAGKT
-555 VQITVTGTIRDD
+555 VQITVTGTIK
-567 VAGEIS
+567 VGVTGEIH

-578 DGKPSNKVKFTP
+578 DGKPSNEVKFTP

-657 SDGTT
+657 SDDTT
-662 KNITSVDTKTL
+662 ENITSVDTKTL

-684 ESITLTV
+684 KSITLTV

-742 NGIPADDT
+742 NGIQADDT

-764 FTNNGT
+764 FTNKGT

-778 YDYGTTLKWETSDV
+778 YDYGTTLKWEASDV

-817 AHGGYAAETFNI
+817 SHGGYAAETFNI

-838 SVTVEYVVLGN
+838 SVTVEYVVLAN

-883 AFETKFGTQKGVYNY
+883 AFETKFGTQSGVYNY
-898 TAVGGLTVNEHGNKT
+898 TAVGGLTVNEHGSKT

-946 IVDMTAADLE
+946 IVDKTAAELE

-973 AGKTIVVEDTL
+973 AGKKIVVEDTL
-984 PDGMEYVPDS
+984 PDGMEYVLDS
-994 VEGTANYTALS
+994 VEGTANHTALS
-1005 GIQATRV
+1005 GIQATQV

-1026 ANQWGGGVK
+1026 ENQWGGGVK

-1067 TVVEGKNDGSDRV
+1067 TVEEGSDDGSDRV
-1080 ISPEDKVDISFTKT
+1080 ILPNSKVDISFTKT

-1116 DLQKVEN
+1116 DVQKVEN

-1138 YNGKGETT
+1138 YNGKGETDT
-1146 SGKATLNGEEL
+1146 AGKAILNGEEL
-1157 GKLDLTDVT
+1157 GRLDLTDVT

-1171 PSCYEFDNTSYP
+1171 PNCYEFDNTSYP
-1183 TKYFVVPL
+1183 TKCFVVPL

-1198 VDKYGMVTGN
+1198 VDKDGMVTGT
-1208 DGAAIKTTANGDS
+1208 GAAIKTTANGDS

-1259 EGVITNTGYAEVK
+1259 EGVITNTGYATID

-1277 ENTVA
+1277 EDTVA

-1309 TYTNNGHNGDPH
+1309 TYTNQNHTGTPH
-1321 TDPATDTGYSREPTH
+1321 TDPATDTGYSRQPTH

-1358 VDLENMTIIDRLPYV
+1358 VALENMTIIDRLPYV
-1373 GDLGLVSGYARNSA
+1373 GDLGLVSGYERFSA
-1387 FGVKLKSIDSVMVGG
+1387 FGVKLKSIDSVEIG
-1402 TDVIDKTA
+1402 TYDETGAFTGSSAAHKEYQ
-1410 RSYSTDKTSVL
+1410 YSTDKTSTL

-1432 DVMNWTNIKS
+1432 DVMNWTTGNPS
-1442 DDTVNFRIQLQDTTV
+1442 ADTVDFRIQLKDTV
-1457 KVGDEVVV
+1457 KVGEEVVV

-1488 AYSYQNPDILGDT
+1488 AYSYQNKSILGDT

-1525 NKTLTEAETKDA
+1525 NKTLTAAETKDA

-1555 VISVTIPAG
+1555 VISATILAG
-1564 QTAASVTM
+1564 QTKASVTM
-1572 KDVDLSSIKQ
+1572 KGVDLSSIKQ

-1606 PTYTGNAISTDAT
+1606 PAYTGNKISTDAT

-1634 IKLTKTL
+1634 ITLTKTL

-1658 FTKNAAGDYVRYEEV
+1658 FTKNAAGDYVRYEEA

-1678 TFTEADSKKVT
+1678 TFTEAGSKDVK
-1689 FENVPKG
+1689 FEGVPKG

-1703 TNSNG
+1703 TNANG

-1745 TNFEETQYSITVSKV
+1745 TNFEQTQYSITVSKV
-1760 LNADNVKSTPV
+1760 LIADDVKSTPA
-1771 FSVGLFTKSGDTYTQ
+1771 FSVGLFTENDTLVEKKT
-1786 VGDTQEVIAGSEVK
+1786 VVAGADVT
-1800 FSTELNEQ
+1800 FDN
-1808 NKRYDLKADTPY
+1808 LKADTPY
-1820 YIFEMDGDK
+1820 YIFELNDAD
-1829 RVENG
+1829 EQIANG

-1862 CDKYGKVAALTL
+1862 CDDDNQVAALTL
-1874 TKDAPQASTIIT
+1874 TKDAPQANTIIT
-1886 NSTDNPT
+1886 NTTKNPAQI
-1893 KITVTKIATEDGN
+1893 KVTKIATEDGN
-1906 QAVDHAIEV
+1906 PAVDHAIEV
-1915 GLFTQDADGNYQEVS
+1915 GLFTQDTNGSYQQVE
-1930 GQKKTIT
+1930 KKNIN
-1937 IAAGDKGKKS
+1937 IAAGDNGKKS

-1957 TYYVFELD
+1957 IYYVFELD
-1965 AEGNR
+1965 ADGNR
-1970 VENGGTT
+1970 VENGSTT
-1977 EVSNK
+1977 TVESAGSSK
-1982 TFVASYSGGNMVA
+1982 TFLATYSGNSSRV
-1995 MDVGI
+1995 DLLPGI
-2000 PGAKTITDTHDGKI
+2000 PGEKVITDANTTQVELSFAKT
-2014 YIKKFDVNNNVME
+2014 DVKGNAMAG
-2027 KCEFTLTGPNNYKKN
+2027 CEMTLTGPNGYNVPWTSDTGSKKFTGL
-2042 WSSSKDA
+2042 A
-2049 EEFSNLKAGTYTL
+2049 EGEYTL
-2062 TETEMNN
+2062 TEKPMTGYAP
-2069 FVQLS
+2069 VS
-2074 MSFTIDETGCIVTQN
+2074 ISFAVNANGYIVTTNAQGN
-2089 PDGSKIE
+2089 PITGSNFSLTE
-2096 STSYALSAN
+2096 NGL
-2105 TVTLINRAKV
+2105 TVINRSQISV
-2115 SVDKQ
+2115 SKKDITSLK
-2120 NIANSD
+2120 
-2126 ELAGATIKITRTNG
+2126 ELAGAKITITKTDGSWNEALVELSRTG
-2140 GLNEKV
+2140 
-2146 LEVKRGDTAL
+2146 TTF
-2156 TKETSLDESDYS
+2156 TKSDSVDDESQYQLTS
-2168 KYTQTSNTITF
+2168 KELTF
-2179 ISDGKAKTDIIGLP
+2179 ISDGKNKTDIIGLP
-2193 DGDYT
+2193 DGTYT
-2198 MEEVAAPDGYNKVK
+2198 MTEVVAPDGYNKVS
-2212 TTFTFTIDKGQV
+2212 TDFTFTIKNGVVDATG
-2224 TRTSADSEEYDVS
+2224 TTEYDVS
-2237 GNDIVMKDSAKKT
+2237 GNDITMKDGQKPSVT
-2250 ISIGKQAVGGGDELT
+2250 ISKQAVGGGEELT
-2265 GAELQLTVPKGVDL
+2265 GAVLKLTAPAGIDL
-2279 SQIEAA
+2279 SK
-2285 YGDQST
+2285 
-2291 NGIVKSDKTISW
+2291 VKGSY
-2303 KSDGTKGSVEL
+2303 SDGSTAGIETSGNTITWTSDNAKGGVTLEN
-2314 TDLPAGTY
+2314 LPAGVY
-2322 TLKEITAPDGF
+2322 TLEETTAPDGF
-2333 TKKTEEMNFE
+2333 TKKTEAMNFE

-2364 MEDAA
+2364 MEDDT
-2369 SKLTIGKKDITGKQ
+2369 SKLTIAKKDITGKQ
-2383 EVTGAKLT
+2383 EVTGATLT
-2391 LTLTKPDESGAT
+2391 LTLTNPDESGAT
-2403 LDGVTVENIKNNTV
+2403 LDDVTANITV

-2439 PDGEYTLKETGD
+2439 PDGKYTLKETGG
-2451 AFTDEETGKTYTVIE
+2451 AFTDTETGKTYTVIK
-2466 STMTFTVENGVVTK
+2466 STMTFTVENGVVTD
-2480 TTGTADSLN
+2480 TSAENSLN
-2489 DKAADG
+2489 DKATEG
-2495 YYYYDKTAG
+2495 YYYYDKTKEE
-2504 QILVCDAE
+2504 ILVCDAE
-2512 AVNVVPISKQDAGSG
+2512 AVNVVPISKQDAASG

-2567 YSISADGKTIQ
+2567 YSISTDGKTIQ

-2593 GTYKLKETNAP
+2593 GSYQLKETNAP

-2627 TTIQDKVSK
+2627 TTIQDEASK

-2657 KLTKPDESGA
+2657 
-2667 TLDGVTVENIK
+2667 
-2678 NITVDSRTED
+2678 
-2688 SITWTS
+2688 
-2694 GKTDAILSKLPDG
+2694 
-2707 KYTLKETGGAFTDT
+2707 
-2721 ETGKTYTVIESTMTF
+2721 
-2736 TVENGVVTSTTGD
+2736 
-2749 ADNLNDKATEGY
+2749 
-2761 YYYDKTAGQ
+2761 
-2770 ILVCDAEAVNVVP
+2770 
-2783 ISKQDAGS
+2783 
-2791 GAEVAGATL
+2791 
-2800 EITAENV
+2800 
-2807 LDTTKLELSRTDKN
+2807 
-2821 GNKTVL
+2821 
-2827 VKGTDYSISADGK
+2827 
-2840 TIQFV
+2840 
-2845 SGEDATIITGLP
+2845 
-2857 AGTYKLKETNAPDG
+2857 
-2871 YQLYTAEETFTIGTD
+2871 
-2886 GKVTGTTTIQDKV
+2886 
-2899 SKLTIAKKDITG
+2899 
-2911 KQEVTGAKLTLTLT
+2911 TLT

-2932 TLDGVKANITVDS
+2932 TLDGVTANIHVDS

-2975 GGAFTDTETGK
+2975 GDAFTDAETKK

-3002 VITKSNAADNLNDKA
+3002 VVTDTSAENSLNDKA
-3017 TEGYYYY
+3017 TKGYYYY
-3024 DKTKEE
+3024 DKTAGQ

-3048 TTTTSTTTTPTR
+3048 TTTTTTTT
-3060 TSATTES
+3060 
-3067 STETTVSTTSA
+3067 
-3078 TPTDTTTSTT
+3078 TTTSTSES
-3088 ASTAGPT
+3088 STT
-3095 QPTTTSTTGSSTV
+3095 SDTETTTGT
-3108 TTVST
+3108 
-3113 TASTAGPTQPTTTS
+3113 
-3127 TTGSGTVTTVST
+3127 GTVTTVST
-3139 TASTAG
+3139 VATTSKTSGTTTEVTTDTTLATSGNTTETSAG
-3145 PTQPT
+3145 PT
-3150 TTSTTGSSTVT
+3150 TTSTSETTTEVT
-3161 TVSTTAS
+3161 TGTTLATS
-3168 TAGPTQPTTTS
+3168 GNTTETSAGPTTTS
-3179 TTGSGTVTTVSTTAS
+3179 TNGTTTTAKTTVTTASASTETSAASTTTTAAGTTAETVTETSTTA
-3194 TAGPTQPTTT
+3194 A
-3204 STTGSSTV
+3204 STV
-3212 TTVSTTASTA
+3212 TTAET
-3222 GPTQPTTTST
+3222 
-3232 TGSGTVTTVSTTA
+3232 TVTTA
-3245 STAGPTQPTT
+3245 ATT
-3255 TSTTG
+3255 TIE
-3260 SGTVT
+3260 
-3265 TVSTTASTAGPTQPT
+3265 A
-3280 TTSATATNT
+3280 T
-3289 TTTTSSTGTGSDT
+3289 TTTTEETTVET
-3302 GTTTTTQSATTVTA
+3302 TTEATTTT
-3316 TNTGSVTETTPI
+3316 E
-3328 VTVTETAPVTTTT
+3328 ETTTT
-3341 CSTIQTTETTPTTV
+3341 I
-3355 TTVTTPVTTVTT
+3355 VTT
-3367 TELER
+3367 TEQPD
-3372 GVLIRKCDM
+3372 GYVIRKCDV
-3381 GGNEIAGA
+3381 GGNEIGGA
-3389 SLQVADLDGNVID
+3389 SLNITDQNGNVID
-3402 AWISEA
+3402 QWVSEEGVSHVFA
-3408 GISHAI
+3408 GIQPN
-3414 ETVEVGVPYC
+3414 TPYC
-3424 LTELQ
+3424 LTETL
-3429 APVDYALAESIYF
+3429 APADYLVAEPIYF
-3442 RLEEDGTVTILTFAV
+3442 QL

-3462 IATDEN
+3462 LVLFVGVSLNEDGSWSVEN
-3468 GPIILTETPSA
+3468 
-3479 DAVVTMFDEFIGIVT
+3479 AVVTANPDGRAIVMIDEYVGTET
-3494 TTDITTETTTTTET
+3494 TTTETTEETTTTTEATTTTAKNTTAGNGEHTPSVSTTTTAST
-3508 ETTTTTPHNTTND
+3508 ETTTVTGESGTGTTA
-3521 NGNHTP
+3521 G
-3527 SASET
+3527 
-3532 TSSGETT
+3532 SG
-3539 TETTNGSGTTTTDG
+3539 GSGTTTAAGG
-3553 SGTTTTTRYRSS
+3553 SQTTTVIRSS
-3565 SGSSSSSSS
+3565 SGSSSSSSRS
-3574 GRGSSSVRVS
+3574 NTKIS
-3584 STPKTDDRIWMLL
+3584 STPKTGEALPGVII
-3597 FPTGLALTGAILTG
+3597 PAGIALAAAIVAG
-3611 RKRKKKHQ
+3611 CKRKKK
-3619 K
+3619 

>member
-1 MDGNTVSTTCRTF
+1 MQTEKTRHLRT
-14 RAKLLSVLLA
+14 RVISVLLA
-24 VLMLFTSI
+24 VLMIVTCLPSMLF
-32 PAMFPASASG
+32 PVSADNNG
-42 SGGSG
+42 RSGG
-47 NPIVLT
+47 PLVLT

-59 RDKYFKEITDTDSGE
+59 RDSKYNPIDEVNTGDV
-74 IFYLMAKIGGN
+74 FYLMSTISGN
-85 NVEEGE
+85 NVNEGE
-91 VDFYRIEISDK
+91 VDSYRIEITDK

-113 FKDGAVYNGYTL
+113 FRDGAVYNGYTL

-133 YITFQIDNGETKQIR
+133 YIAFDIDNGQTKQVR
-148 LQAKFQNGKTA
+148 LQAKFQNGKTPG
-159 NGTAV
+159 GTTST
-164 EVKLTQESS
+164 VKIVQDSTGKNASS
-173 GKSVSNQITADAAM
+173 TITAKAKR
-187 QWSASKGEN
+187 QWSASKSEDRN
-196 RTSLKAQE
+196 ALTAAQL
-204 IAKGTTVNYTLSA
+204 AAGTTVNYTLSA
-217 SPNNAS
+217 SANNAS
-223 KKTGAEWV
+223 KKSGVEWV
-231 QSLKFEDTISLEN
+231 QSLKFEDTISLSE
-244 MTFLGDAKAAIQ
+244 MTFTGDAQTAVE
-256 NAVKAAI
+256 NAVKSAVAAAGY
-263 QTAGYDAEPTV
+263 TAGNLSVEAI
-274 TVNDGKADISFVLN
+274 DGTSTAKISFTVDSKN
-288 SRNENAEMPAVNL
+288 TNAEMSAVNL

-361 GKTVQNGKAYYVNG
+361 GKTVKNGKAYYVNG

-386 TGDAAGN
+386 TGDAAGD
-393 ITLKD
+393 ITLTD
-398 NVPDGMTLESI
+398 TVPDGMTLESI
-409 TAADG
+409 TTADG

-453 DGNNTAKATISVK
+453 DGNNNTAKATISVK

-474 PVKSGYVTYNGKNLG
+474 PVKSGYVTYKGKDLG
-489 QKYYPHIAGQTATY
+489 QKYYPGIAGQTATY

-514 AKGVLVSDDSLSYN
+514 ADNVTVSDTSLFQH
-528 LENMTYTV
+528 LENTTYTV
-536 DGVTRSAFPDKI
+536 DGKTVTVFPNTI
-548 DVPAGKT
+548 PVPAGKT
-555 VQITVTGTIRDD
+555 VQITVTGTIK
-567 VAGEIS
+567 VGVTGEIH

-578 DGKPSNKVKFTP
+578 DGKPSNEVKFTP

-657 SDGTT
+657 SDDTT
-662 KNITSVDTKTL
+662 ENITSVDTKTL

-684 ESITLTV
+684 KSITLTV

-742 NGIPADDT
+742 NGIQADDT

-764 FTNNGT
+764 FTNKGT

-778 YDYGTTLKWETSDV
+778 YDYGTTLKWEASDV

-817 AHGGYAAETFNI
+817 SHGGYAAETFNI

-838 SVTVEYVVLGN
+838 SVTVEYVVLAN

-883 AFETKFGTQKGVYNY
+883 AFETKFGTQSGVYNY
-898 TAVGGLTVNEHGNKT
+898 TAVGGLTVNEHGSKT

-946 IVDMTAADLE
+946 IVDKTAAELE

-973 AGKTIVVEDTL
+973 AGKKIVVEDTL
-984 PDGMEYVPDS
+984 PDGMEYVLDS
-994 VEGTANYTALS
+994 VEGTANHTALS
-1005 GIQATRV
+1005 GIQATQV

-1026 ANQWGGGVK
+1026 ENQWGGGVK

-1067 TVVEGKNDGSDRV
+1067 TVAEGRDDGSDRV
-1080 ISPEDKVDISFTKT
+1080 ILPNSKVDISFTKT

-1116 DLQKVEN
+1116 DVQKVEN

-1138 YNGKGETT
+1138 YNGKGETDT
-1146 SGKATLNGEEL
+1146 AGKATLNGEEL
-1157 GKLDLTDVT
+1157 GRLDLTDVT

-1183 TKYFVVPL
+1183 TKCFVVPL

-1198 VDKYGMVTGN
+1198 VDKYGMVTGT
-1208 DGAAIKTTANGDS
+1208 GAAIKTTANGDS

-1227 SVTGTG
+1227 GVTGTG

-1259 EGVITNTGYAEVK
+1259 EGVITNTGYATID

-1277 ENTVA
+1277 EDTVA

-1309 TYTNNGHNGDPH
+1309 TYTNNGHDGTPH

-1358 VDLENMTIIDRLPYV
+1358 VALENMTIIDRLPYV
-1373 GDLGLVSGYARNSA
+1373 GDLGLVSGYERFSA
-1387 FGVKLKSIDSVMVGG
+1387 FGVTLKSIDSVTVGG
-1402 TDVIDKTA
+1402 TDVSA
-1410 RSYSTDKTSVL
+1410 NAAYSYSTDKTSVL

-1432 DVMNWTNIKS
+1432 DVMNWTGIS
-1442 DDTVNFRIQLQDTTV
+1442 SADTVDFRIQLQDTTV
-1457 KVGDEVVV
+1457 KVGEEVVV

-1592 LETDAKGNQIRNYT
+1592 LETDAKGNQIHNYT
-1606 PTYTGNAISTDAT
+1606 PAYKDKDNVISTDAT
-1619 TKQTVGV
+1619 TNQTVDV
-1626 TNTKNTGE
+1626 TNTKNTGD
-1634 IKLTKTL
+1634 ITLTKTL
-1641 AGVEGGDVTGDT
+1641 AGVEGGNVTGDT

-1658 FTKNAAGDYVRYEEV
+1658 FTKNAAGDYVRYEEA

-1678 TFTEADSKKVT
+1678 TFTEAGSQDVK
-1689 FENVPKG
+1689 FEGVPKG

-1703 TNSNG
+1703 TNANG

-1732 IRSAVQAGGTTTI
+1732 TRSAVQAGGTTTI
-1745 TNFEETQYSITVSKV
+1745 TNFEQTQYSITVSKV
-1760 LNADNVKSTPV
+1760 LIADDVKSTPV
-1771 FSVGLFTKSGDTYTQ
+1771 FSVGLFTKSGNDYTLVDTTKN
-1786 VGDTQEVIAGSEVK
+1786 VTAGSDVT
-1800 FSTELNEQ
+1800 F
-1808 NKRYDLKADTPY
+1808 DGLKADTPY

-1840 VVLDPKNSTTKTD
+1840 VVLDPKNSTTKTN

-1862 CDKYGKVAALTL
+1862 CDDHNQVAALTL
-1874 TKDAPQASTIIT
+1874 TKDAPQANTIIT
-1886 NSTDNPT
+1886 NTTKNPAQI
-1893 KITVTKIATEDGN
+1893 KVTKIATEDGKP
-1906 QAVDHAIEV
+1906 AVDHAIKV
-1915 GLFTQDADGNYQEVS
+1915 GLFTLNADGSYEPVKDAT
-1930 GQKKTIT
+1930 GTAKVEPIT

-1965 AEGNR
+1965 ADGKR
-1970 VENGGTT
+1970 VENDSTT
-1977 EVSNK
+1977 TVKSAGSSK
-1982 TFVASYSGGNMVA
+1982 TFLATYSGNSSRV
-1995 MDVGI
+1995 DLLPGI
-2000 PGAKTITDTHDGKI
+2000 PGEKVITDANTTQVELSFAKT
-2014 YIKKFDVNNNVME
+2014 DVKGNAMAG
-2027 KCEFTLTGPNNYKKN
+2027 CEMTLTGPNGYSKTWTSDTGSKKFTGL
-2042 WSSSKDA
+2042 A
-2049 EEFSNLKAGTYTL
+2049 EGEYTL
-2062 TETEMNN
+2062 TEKPMTGYAP
-2069 FVQLS
+2069 VS
-2074 MSFTIDETGCIVTQN
+2074 ISFTVNAAGYIVTTDAQGN
-2089 PDGSKIE
+2089 PINGSNFSLTE
-2096 STSYALSAN
+2096 NGL
-2105 TVTLINRAKV
+2105 TVINRSQISV
-2115 SVDKQ
+2115 SKKDITSLK
-2120 NIANSD
+2120 
-2126 ELAGATIKITRTNG
+2126 ELAGAKITITKTDGSWNEALVELSRTG
-2140 GLNEKV
+2140 I
-2146 LEVKRGDTAL
+2146 TF
-2156 TKETSLDESDYS
+2156 TKSDSVNDESQYQLTS
-2168 KYTQTSNTITF
+2168 KELTF
-2179 ISDGKAKTDIIGLP
+2179 ISDGKNKTDIIGLP
-2193 DGDYT
+2193 DGTYT
-2198 MEEVAAPDGYNKVK
+2198 MTEVVAPDGYNKVS
-2212 TTFTFTIDKGQV
+2212 TDFTFTIKNGVVDATG
-2224 TRTSADSEEYDVS
+2224 TTEYDVS
-2237 GNDIVMKDSAKKT
+2237 GNDITMKDGQKPSVT
-2250 ISIGKQAVGGGDELT
+2250 ISKQAVGGGEELT
-2265 GAELQLTVPKGVDL
+2265 GAVLKLTAPAGIDL
-2279 SQIEAA
+2279 SK
-2285 YGDQST
+2285 
-2291 NGIVKSDKTISW
+2291 VKGSY
-2303 KSDGTKGSVEL
+2303 SDGSTAGIETSGNTITWTSDNAKGGVTLEN
-2314 TDLPAGTY
+2314 LPAGVY
-2322 TLKEITAPDGF
+2322 TLEETTAPDGF
-2333 TKKTEEMNFE
+2333 TKKTEAMNFE

-2364 MEDAA
+2364 MEDDT
-2369 SKLTIGKKDITGKQ
+2369 SKLTIAKKDITGKQ
-2383 EVTGAKLT
+2383 EVTGATLT
-2391 LTLTKPDESGAT
+2391 LTLTNPDESGAT
-2403 LDGVTVENIKNNTV
+2403 LDDVTANITV

-2439 PDGEYTLKETGD
+2439 PDGKYTLKETGG
-2451 AFTDEETGKTYTVIE
+2451 AFTDTETGKTYTVIK
-2466 STMTFTVENGVVTK
+2466 STMTFTVENGVVTD
-2480 TTGTADSLN
+2480 TSAENSLN
-2489 DKAADG
+2489 DKATEG
-2495 YYYYDKTAG
+2495 YYYYDKTKEE
-2504 QILVCDAE
+2504 ILVCDAE
-2512 AVNVVPISKQDAGSG
+2512 AVNVVPISKQDAASG

-2567 YSISADGKTIQ
+2567 YSISTDGKTIQ

-2593 GTYKLKETNAP
+2593 GSYQLKETNAP

-2627 TTIQDKVSK
+2627 TTIQDEASK

-2657 KLTKPDESGA
+2657 
-2667 TLDGVTVENIK
+2667 
-2678 NITVDSRTED
+2678 
-2688 SITWTS
+2688 
-2694 GKTDAILSKLPDG
+2694 
-2707 KYTLKETGGAFTDT
+2707 
-2721 ETGKTYTVIESTMTF
+2721 
-2736 TVENGVVTSTTGD
+2736 
-2749 ADNLNDKATEGY
+2749 
-2761 YYYDKTAGQ
+2761 
-2770 ILVCDAEAVNVVP
+2770 
-2783 ISKQDAGS
+2783 
-2791 GAEVAGATL
+2791 
-2800 EITAENV
+2800 
-2807 LDTTKLELSRTDKN
+2807 
-2821 GNKTVL
+2821 
-2827 VKGTDYSISADGK
+2827 
-2840 TIQFV
+2840 
-2845 SGEDATIITGLP
+2845 
-2857 AGTYKLKETNAPDG
+2857 
-2871 YQLYTAEETFTIGTD
+2871 
-2886 GKVTGTTTIQDKV
+2886 
-2899 SKLTIAKKDITG
+2899 
-2911 KQEVTGAKLTLTLT
+2911 TLT

-2932 TLDGVKANITVDS
+2932 TLDGVTANIHVDS

-2975 GGAFTDTETGK
+2975 GDAFTDAETKK

-3002 VITKSNAADNLNDKA
+3002 VVTDTSAENSLNDKA
-3017 TEGYYYY
+3017 TKGYYYY
-3024 DKTKEE
+3024 DKTAGQ

-3048 TTTTSTTTTPTR
+3048 TTTTTTTT
-3060 TSATTES
+3060 
-3067 STETTVSTTSA
+3067 
-3078 TPTDTTTSTT
+3078 TTTST
-3088 ASTAGPT
+3088 SESS
-3095 QPTTTSTTGSSTV
+3095 TTSDTETTMGT
-3108 TTVST
+3108 
-3113 TASTAGPTQPTTTS
+3113 
-3127 TTGSGTVTTVST
+3127 GTVTTVST
-3139 TASTAG
+3139 VATTSKTSGTTTEVTTDTTLATSGNTTETSAG
-3145 PTQPT
+3145 PT
-3150 TTSTTGSSTVT
+3150 TTSTNGTTTTAKTTVTTASASTETSAASTTTTAAGTTAETVTETSTTAASTVT
-3161 TVSTTAS
+3161 TAET
-3168 TAGPTQPTTTS
+3168 
-3179 TTGSGTVTTVSTTAS
+3179 TVTTA
-3194 TAGPTQPTTT
+3194 ATTT
-3204 STTGSSTV
+3204 IE
-3212 TTVSTTASTA
+3212 A
-3222 GPTQPTTTST
+3222 
-3232 TGSGTVTTVSTTA
+3232 
-3245 STAGPTQPTT
+3245 
-3255 TSTTG
+3255 
-3260 SGTVT
+3260 
-3265 TVSTTASTAGPTQPT
+3265 
-3280 TTSATATNT
+3280 T
-3289 TTTTSSTGTGSDT
+3289 TTTTEETTVET
-3302 GTTTTTQSATTVTA
+3302 TTEATTTT
-3316 TNTGSVTETTPI
+3316 E
-3328 VTVTETAPVTTTT
+3328 ETTTT
-3341 CSTIQTTETTPTTV
+3341 I
-3355 TTVTTPVTTVTT
+3355 VTT
-3367 TELER
+3367 TEQPD
-3372 GVLIRKCDM
+3372 GYVIRKCDV
-3381 GGNEIAGA
+3381 GGNEIGGA
-3389 SLQVADLDGNVID
+3389 SLNITDQNGNVID
-3402 AWISEA
+3402 QWVSEEGVSHVFA
-3408 GISHAI
+3408 GIQPN
-3414 ETVEVGVPYC
+3414 TPYC
-3424 LTELQ
+3424 LTETL
-3429 APVDYALAESIYF
+3429 APADYLVAEPIYF
-3442 RLEEDGTVTILTFAV
+3442 QL

-3462 IATDEN
+3462 LVLFVGVSLNEDGSWSVEN
-3468 GPIILTETPSA
+3468 
-3479 DAVVTMFDEFIGIVT
+3479 AVVTANPDGRAIVMIDEYVGTET
-3494 TTDITTETTTTTET
+3494 TTTETTEETTTTTEATTTTAKNTTAGNGEHTPSVSTTTTAST
-3508 ETTTTTPHNTTND
+3508 ETTTVTGESGTGTTA
-3521 NGNHTP
+3521 G
-3527 SASET
+3527 
-3532 TSSGETT
+3532 SG
-3539 TETTNGSGTTTTDG
+3539 GSGTTTAAGG
-3553 SGTTTTTRYRSS
+3553 SQTTTVIRSS
-3565 SGSSSSSSS
+3565 SGSSSSSSRS
-3574 GRGSSSVRVS
+3574 NTKIS
-3584 STPKTDDRIWMLL
+3584 STPKTGEALPGVII
-3597 FPTGLALTGAILTG
+3597 PAGIALAAAIVAG
-3611 RKRKKKHQ
+3611 CKRKKK
-3619 K
+3619 

>member
-1 MDGNTVSTTCRTF
+1 MQTEKTRHLRT
-14 RAKLLSVLLA
+14 RVISVLLA
-24 VLMLFTSI
+24 VLMIVTCLPSMLF
-32 PAMFPASASG
+32 PVSADNNG
-42 SGGSG
+42 RSGG
-47 NPIVLT
+47 PLVLT

-59 RDKYFKEITDTDSGE
+59 RDSKYNPIDEVNTGDV
-74 IFYLMAKIGGN
+74 FYLMSTISGN
-85 NVEEGE
+85 NVNEGE
-91 VDFYRIEISDK
+91 VDSYRIEITDK

-113 FKDGAVYNGYTL
+113 FRDGAVYNGYTL

-133 YITFQIDNGETKQIR
+133 YITFDIDNGQTKQVR
-148 LQAKFQNGKTA
+148 LQAKFQNGKTPG
-159 NGTAV
+159 GTTST
-164 EVKLTQESS
+164 VKIVQDSTGKNASS
-173 GKSVSNQITADAAM
+173 TITARAKR
-187 QWSASKGEN
+187 QWSASKSEDRN
-196 RTSLKAQE
+196 ALTAAQL
-204 IAKGTTVNYTLSA
+204 AAGTTVNYTLSA
-217 SPNNAS
+217 SANNVT
-223 KKTGAEWV
+223 KKNGVEWV
-231 QSLKFEDTISLEN
+231 QSLKFEDTISLSE
-244 MTFLGDAKAAIQ
+244 MTFTGGAQTAVE
-256 NAVKAAI
+256 NAVKSAVA
-263 QTAGYDAEPTV
+263 TAGYTAGNLSVEAI
-274 TVNDGKADISFVLN
+274 DGTSTAKISFTVDSKN
-288 SRNENAEMPAVNL
+288 TNAEMPAVNL

-334 DNASYSTIGGN
+334 DDASYSTIGGN

-361 GKTVQNGKAYYVNG
+361 GKTVKNGKAYYVNG
-375 DTVEFEISASN
+375 DIVEFEISASN
-386 TGDAAGN
+386 TGDAAGD
-393 ITLKD
+393 ITLTD

-489 QKYYPHIAGQTATY
+489 QKYYPGMAGQIATY

-514 AKGVLVSDDSLSYN
+514 AKDVPVADDNLSSK
-528 LENMTYTV
+528 LENITYKV
-536 DGVTRSAFPDKI
+536 DGVTKSAFPNEI

-555 VQITVTGTIRDD
+555 VQITVTGTIKSS
-567 VAGEIS
+567 VTGEIS
-573 NVATV
+573 NVAKV
-578 DGKPSNKVKFTP
+578 DDKSSNKVKFTP

-609 FGTAKDVVYTITVTN
+609 FGTAEDVVYTITVTN

-636 DILPDGMTFREN
+636 DILPNDMAFREN
-648 SGAYGILTL
+648 SGVYGVLTL
-657 SDGTT
+657 ADGTT
-662 KNITSVDTKTL
+662 KDITTVDTKTL
-673 TAGGTITVPKG
+673 TAGGTVTVPKG
-684 ESITLTV
+684 KSITLTV
-691 YANVEDSATAA
+691 YANVEASATAA
-702 ALTNTAKVYEGAE
+702 TLTNTAKVYEGAE
-715 VKGTATHTIYGGED
+715 EKGTATHTIYGGED

-742 NGIPADDT
+742 NGIQADDT

-764 FTNNGT
+764 FTNKGT

-778 YDYGTTLKWETSDV
+778 YDYGTTLKWEASDV

-817 AHGGYAAETFNI
+817 SHGGYAAETFNI

-838 SVTVEYVVLGN
+838 SVTVEYVVLAN

-864 QGFGGT
+864 QGFGGI

-883 AFETKFGTQKGVYNY
+883 AFETKFGTQSGVYNY
-898 TAVGGLTVNEHGNKT
+898 TAVGGLTVNEHGSKT

-1005 GIQATRV
+1005 GIQATQV

-1026 ANQWGGGVK
+1026 ANQWGSGVK

-1080 ISPEDKVDISFTKT
+1080 ILPNSKVDISFTKT

-1138 YNGKGETT
+1138 YNGKGETDT
-1146 SGKATLNGEEL
+1146 AGKATLNGEEL
-1157 GKLDLTDVT
+1157 GRLDLTDVT

-1183 TKYFVVPL
+1183 TKCFVVPL

-1198 VDKYGMVTGN
+1198 VDKYGMVSGN
-1208 DGAAIKTTANGDS
+1208 GATIKTTANGDS

-1259 EGVITNTGYAEVK
+1259 EGVITNTGYATID
-1272 QPFTA
+1272 QPFSA
-1277 ENTVA
+1277 EDTVA
-1282 GEKRDTQIWN
+1282 GEKQDNQIWS

-1309 TYTNNGHNGDPH
+1309 TYKNNGHNGTPH
-1321 TDPATDTGYSREPTH
+1321 TDPATDTGYSRQPTH

-1358 VDLENMTIIDRLPYV
+1358 VALENMTIIDRLPYV
-1373 GDLGLVSGYARNSA
+1373 GDLGLVSGYERFSA
-1387 FGVKLKSIDSVMVGG
+1387 FGVTLKSIDSVTVGG
-1402 TDVIDKTA
+1402 TDVSA
-1410 RSYSTDKTSVL
+1410 NAAYSYSTDKTSVL

-1442 DDTVNFRIQLQDTTV
+1442 DDTVDFRIQLQDTTV
-1457 KVGDEVVV
+1457 EVGEEVVV

-1488 AYSYQNPDILGDT
+1488 AYSYQNTDILGDT

-1555 VISVTIPAG
+1555 VISATIPAG
-1564 QTAASVTM
+1564 RTAASVTM

-1606 PTYTGNAISTDAT
+1606 PAYTGNKISTDAT
-1619 TKQTVGV
+1619 TNQTVGV

-1634 IKLTKTL
+1634 ITLTKTL
-1641 AGVEGGDVTGDT
+1641 AGENVTGDT

-1658 FTKNAAGDYVRYEEV
+1658 FTKNAAGDYVRYEEA

-1678 TFTEADSKKVT
+1678 TFTEAGSQDVK
-1689 FENVPKG
+1689 FEGVPKG
-1696 MDFYVLE
+1696 VDFYVLE
-1703 TNSNG
+1703 TNANG
-1708 VPTYTGDSGTYTA
+1708 VLADTDFAKYTS
-1721 DSGIRYSFVPV
+1721 DSGIRYTSEPAAPA
-1732 IRSAVQAGGTTTI
+1732 AVQAGGKTEI
-1745 TNFEETQYSITVSKV
+1745 TNTEEIDYSITVSKV
-1760 LNADNVKSTPV
+1760 LIADDVKSTPA
-1771 FSVGLFTKSGDTYTQ
+1771 FSVGLFTKNGNDYTP
-1786 VGDTQEVIAGSEVK
+1786 VGTTKNVIAGSDVT
-1800 FSTELNEQ
+1800 F
-1808 NKRYDLKADTPY
+1808 DGLKADTPY

-1840 VVLDPKNSTTKTD
+1840 VVLDPKNPTTKTN

-1862 CDKYGKVAALTL
+1862 CDDHNQVAALTL
-1874 TKDAPQASTIIT
+1874 TKDAPQANTIIT
-1886 NSTDNPT
+1886 NTTKNPAQI
-1893 KITVTKIATEDGN
+1893 KVTKIATIDDNPADSHE
-1906 QAVDHAIEV
+1906 ATVA
-1915 GLFTQDADGNYQEVS
+1915 LFTMDADGNYQAVS

-1937 IAAGDKGKKS
+1937 IAAGDKGKNS

-1965 AEGNR
+1965 ADGKR
-1970 VENGGTT
+1970 VENESTISVGG
-1977 EVSNK
+1977 K
-1982 TFVASYSGGNMVA
+1982 TFLATYSGNSSRV
-1995 MDVGI
+1995 DLLPGI
-2000 PGAKTITDTHDGKI
+2000 PGEKTITDANTTQVELSFAKTDVDGKAMTG
-2014 YIKKFDVNNNVME
+2014 YKLTLKKPDGNE
-2027 KCEFTLTGPNNYKKN
+2027 ESWTTDGTAKIFTNLTAGKYKLTEAAQNNYVPVEVAFEIG
-2042 WSSSKDA
+2042 DD
-2049 EEFSNLKAGTYTL
+2049 GY
-2062 TETEMNN
+2062 
-2069 FVQLS
+2069 
-2074 MSFTIDETGCIVTQN
+2074 IVTEN
-2089 PDGSKIE
+2089 AESMAYAELGS
-2096 STSYALSAN
+2096 TGV
-2105 TVTLINRAKV
+2105 TVINRAQV

-2120 NIANSD
+2120 DIATSK

-2140 GLNEKV
+2140 SLNADV
-2146 LEVKRGDTAL
+2146 LEVKRGETLL
-2156 TKETSLDESDYS
+2156 TKADSLEDNADYS

-2179 ISDGKAKTDIIGLP
+2179 ISDGENKTNIIGLP
-2193 DGDYT
+2193 DGTYT
-2198 MEEVAAPDGYNKVK
+2198 MTEVVAPDGYNKVS
-2212 TTFTFTIDKGQV
+2212 TDFTFTIKNGVVDATG
-2224 TRTSADSEEYDVS
+2224 TAEYDVS
-2237 GNDIVMKDSAKKT
+2237 GNDITMKDGQKPSVT
-2250 ISIGKQAVGGGDELT
+2250 ISKQAVGGGEELT
-2265 GAELQLTVPKGVDL
+2265 GAVLKLTAPAGTDL
-2279 SQIEAA
+2279 SK
-2285 YGDQST
+2285 
-2291 NGIVKSDKTISW
+2291 VKGSY
-2303 KSDGTKGSVEL
+2303 SDGSTAGIETSGNTITWTSDNAKGGVTLEN
-2314 TDLPAGTY
+2314 LPAGVY
-2322 TLKEITAPDGF
+2322 TLEETTAPDGF
-2333 TKKTEEMNFE
+2333 TKKTEAMNFE

-2364 MEDAA
+2364 MEDDT
-2369 SKLTIGKKDITGKQ
+2369 SKLTIAKKDITGKQ
-2383 EVTGAKLT
+2383 EVTGATLT
-2391 LTLTKPDESGAT
+2391 LTLTNPDESGAT
-2403 LDGVTVENIKNNTV
+2403 LDDVTANITV

-2439 PDGEYTLKETGD
+2439 PDGKYTLKETGG
-2451 AFTDEETGKTYTVIE
+2451 AFTDTETGKTYTVIK
-2466 STMTFTVENGVVTK
+2466 STMTFTVENGVVTD
-2480 TTGTADSLN
+2480 TSAENSLN
-2489 DKAADG
+2489 DKATEG
-2495 YYYYDKTAG
+2495 YYYYDKTKEE
-2504 QILVCDAE
+2504 ILVCDAE
-2512 AVNVVPISKQDAGSG
+2512 AVNVVPISKQDAASG

-2567 YSISADGKTIQ
+2567 YSISTDGKTIQ

-2593 GTYKLKETNAP
+2593 GSYQLKETNAP

-2627 TTIQDKVSK
+2627 TTIQDEASK

-2657 KLTKPDESGA
+2657 
-2667 TLDGVTVENIK
+2667 
-2678 NITVDSRTED
+2678 
-2688 SITWTS
+2688 
-2694 GKTDAILSKLPDG
+2694 
-2707 KYTLKETGGAFTDT
+2707 
-2721 ETGKTYTVIESTMTF
+2721 
-2736 TVENGVVTSTTGD
+2736 
-2749 ADNLNDKATEGY
+2749 
-2761 YYYDKTAGQ
+2761 
-2770 ILVCDAEAVNVVP
+2770 
-2783 ISKQDAGS
+2783 
-2791 GAEVAGATL
+2791 
-2800 EITAENV
+2800 
-2807 LDTTKLELSRTDKN
+2807 
-2821 GNKTVL
+2821 
-2827 VKGTDYSISADGK
+2827 
-2840 TIQFV
+2840 
-2845 SGEDATIITGLP
+2845 
-2857 AGTYKLKETNAPDG
+2857 
-2871 YQLYTAEETFTIGTD
+2871 
-2886 GKVTGTTTIQDKV
+2886 
-2899 SKLTIAKKDITG
+2899 
-2911 KQEVTGAKLTLTLT
+2911 TLT

-2932 TLDGVKANITVDS
+2932 TLDGVTANIHVDS

-2975 GGAFTDTETGK
+2975 GDAFTDAETKK

-3002 VITKSNAADNLNDKA
+3002 VVTDTSAENSLNDKA
-3017 TEGYYYY
+3017 TKGYYYY
-3024 DKTKEE
+3024 DKTAGQ

-3048 TTTTSTTTTPTR
+3048 TTTTTTTT
-3060 TSATTES
+3060 
-3067 STETTVSTTSA
+3067 
-3078 TPTDTTTSTT
+3078 TTTSTSES
-3088 ASTAGPT
+3088 STT
-3095 QPTTTSTTGSSTV
+3095 SDTETTTGT
-3108 TTVST
+3108 
-3113 TASTAGPTQPTTTS
+3113 
-3127 TTGSGTVTTVST
+3127 GTVTTVST
-3139 TASTAG
+3139 VATTSKTSGTTTEVTTDTTLATSGNTTETSAG
-3145 PTQPT
+3145 PT
-3150 TTSTTGSSTVT
+3150 TTSTSETTTEVT
-3161 TVSTTAS
+3161 TDTTLATS
-3168 TAGPTQPTTTS
+3168 GNTTETSAGPTTTS
-3179 TTGSGTVTTVSTTAS
+3179 TSETTTEVTTGTTLATS
-3194 TAGPTQPTTT
+3194 GNTTETSAGPTTT
-3204 STTGSSTV
+3204 STSETTTEV
-3212 TTVSTTASTA
+3212 TTGTTLATSGNTTETSA
-3222 GPTQPTTTST
+3222 GPTTTST
-3232 TGSGTVTTVSTTA
+3232 NGATTDTTTAKTTVTTASASTETSAASTTTTAAGTTAETVTETSTTA
-3245 STAGPTQPTT
+3245 AS
-3255 TSTTG
+3255 
-3260 SGTVT
+3260 TVT
-3265 TVSTTASTAGPTQPT
+3265 TAE
-3280 TTSATATNT
+3280 T
-3289 TTTTSSTGTGSDT
+3289 TTTTTEETT
-3302 GTTTTTQSATTVTA
+3302 VETTTEETTEATTTT
-3316 TNTGSVTETTPI
+3316 E
-3328 VTVTETAPVTTTT
+3328 ETTTT
-3341 CSTIQTTETTPTTV
+3341 I
-3355 TTVTTPVTTVTT
+3355 VTT
-3367 TELER
+3367 TEQPD
-3372 GVLIRKCDM
+3372 GYVIRKCDV
-3381 GGNEIAGA
+3381 GGNEIGGA
-3389 SLQVADLDGNVID
+3389 SLNITDQSGNVID
-3402 AWISEA
+3402 QWVSEEGVSHVFA
-3408 GISHAI
+3408 GIQPN
-3414 ETVEVGVPYC
+3414 TPYC
-3424 LTELQ
+3424 LTETL
-3429 APVDYALAESIYF
+3429 APADYLVAEPIYF
-3442 RLEEDGTVTILTFAV
+3442 QL

-3462 IATDEN
+3462 LVLFVGVSLNEDGSWSVEN
-3468 GPIILTETPSA
+3468 
-3479 DAVVTMFDEFIGIVT
+3479 AVVTANPDGRAIVMIDEYVGTET
-3494 TTDITTETTTTTET
+3494 TTTETTEETTTTTEATTTTAKNTTAGNGEHTPSVSTTTTAST
-3508 ETTTTTPHNTTND
+3508 ETTTVTGESGTGTTA
-3521 NGNHTP
+3521 G
-3527 SASET
+3527 
-3532 TSSGETT
+3532 SG
-3539 TETTNGSGTTTTDG
+3539 GSGTTTAAGG
-3553 SGTTTTTRYRSS
+3553 SQTTTVIRSS
-3565 SGSSSSSSS
+3565 SGSSSSSSRS
-3574 GRGSSSVRVS
+3574 NTKIS
-3584 STPKTDDRIWMLL
+3584 STPKTGEALPVVII
-3597 FPTGLALTGAILTG
+3597 PAGIALAAAIVAG
-3611 RKRKKKHQ
+3611 FKRKKK
-3619 K
+3619 

>member
-1 MDGNTVSTTCRTF
+1 MQTEKTRHLRT
-14 RAKLLSVLLA
+14 RVISVLLA
-24 VLMLFTSI
+24 VLMIVTCLPSMLF
-32 PAMFPASASG
+32 PVSADNNG
-42 SGGSG
+42 RSGG
-47 NPIVLT
+47 PLVLT

-59 RDKYFKEITDTDSGE
+59 RDSKYNPIDEVNTGDV
-74 IFYLMAKIGGN
+74 FYLMSTISGN
-85 NVEEGE
+85 NVNEGE
-91 VDFYRIEISDK
+91 MDSYRIEITDK

-113 FKDGAVYNGYTL
+113 FRDGAVYNGYTL

-133 YITFQIDNGETKQIR
+133 YIAFDIDNGQTKQVR
-148 LQAKFQNGKTA
+148 LQAKFQNGKTPG
-159 NGTAV
+159 GTIST
-164 EVKLTQESS
+164 VKIVQDSTGKNASS
-173 GKSVSNQITADAAM
+173 TITAKAER
-187 QWSASKGEN
+187 QWSASKSEDRN
-196 RTSLKAQE
+196 AMTAAQL
-204 IAKGTTVNYTLSA
+204 AAGTTVNYTLSA
-217 SPNNAS
+217 SANNAS
-223 KKTGAEWV
+223 KKSGVEWV
-231 QSLKFEDTISLEN
+231 QSLKFEDTISLSE
-244 MTFLGDAKAAIQ
+244 MTFIGDAQTAVE
-256 NAVKAAI
+256 NAVKSAIAAAGY
-263 QTAGYDAEPTV
+263 TAGNLSV
-274 TVNDGKADISFVLN
+274 TVSGSTAKISFTVDSKN
-288 SRNENAEMPAVNL
+288 TNAEMPAVNL

-308 SSTVKMNGTADGK
+308 SNTVKMNGTADGK

-361 GKTVQNGKAYYVNG
+361 GKTVKNGKAYYVNG

-421 TFQNVAAGATVTAKV
+421 TFQNVAAGATVTANV
-436 VCKVSKD
+436 VCRVSKD

-536 DGVTRSAFPDKI
+536 DGVTRSDFPDKI

-573 NVATV
+573 NVAKV
-578 DGKPSNKVKFTP
+578 DGKSSNKVKFTP
-590 DTPKAQLGIT
+590 DVPKAQLGIT

-657 SDGTT
+657 SDDTT
-662 KNITSVDTKTL
+662 ENITSVDTKTL

-684 ESITLTV
+684 KSITLTV

-778 YDYGTTLKWETSDV
+778 YDYGTTLKWEASDV

-802 SDSRIQTVTVEQDNR
+802 SDSRIQTVTVEQNKIDG
-817 AHGGYAAETFNI
+817 GGYAVETFNI
-829 MGIKLAAGE
+829 MGINLAAGE

-849 DVTNNNDYNHEKNGI
+849 DVTNTNNDYDSEKRGI
-864 QGFGGT
+864 QGFGDGT
-870 YDLNNSALMQTLS
+870 DLKNSALMQTLS
-883 AFETKFGTQKGVYNY
+883 AFETKFGTQRGVYNY

-973 AGKTIVVEDTL
+973 AGKKIVVEDTL
-984 PDGMEYVPDS
+984 PDGMKYVPDS
-994 VEGTANYTALS
+994 VEGTANFTALS
-1005 GIQATRV
+1005 GIQATQV

-1026 ANQWGGGVK
+1026 ANQWGSGVK

-1067 TVVEGKNDGSDRV
+1067 TVVEGRDDGSDRV
-1080 ISPEDKVDISFTKT
+1080 ILPNSKVDISFTKT

-1103 AVASYAGKDYQNA
+1103 AVASFAGQTYDDTAVQP
-1116 DLQKVEN
+1116 VGN
-1123 GYITAGDTLIWQAVL
+1123 GYITAGDTLIWQTVL
-1138 YNGKGETT
+1138 YNGRGDSTDV
-1146 SGKATLNGEEL
+1146 ADL
-1157 GKLDLTDVT
+1157 KLDGVT

-1171 PSCYEFDNTSYP
+1171 PATYQFSNETGLQMTYQVLDLTHNG
-1183 TKYFVVPL
+1183 
-1191 KADGSFA
+1191 DGSSTFQVNDKTGLLEGGTKVPDTA
-1198 VDKYGMVTGN
+1198 YKIDGSKLIISVDKL
-1208 DGAAIKTTANGDS
+1208 AA
-1221 VSWDVS
+1221 
-1227 SVTGTG
+1227 
-1233 VTEGKLEPNYAI
+1233 KLAKNKCI
-1245 VVQFATTVK
+1245 VFQFATTVK
-1254 DGQEK
+1254 DGQES
-1259 EGVITNTGYAEVK
+1259 EGVITNTGYATID

-1277 ENTVA
+1277 EDTVA
-1282 GEKRDTQIWN
+1282 GEKQDNQIWS

-1309 TYTNNGHNGDPH
+1309 TYTNQNHTGTPH

-1358 VDLENMTIIDRLPYV
+1358 VALENMTIIDRLPYV
-1373 GDLGLVSGYARNSA
+1373 GDLGLVSGYERFSA
-1387 FGVKLKSIDSVMVGG
+1387 FGVKLKNIDSVMVGG

-1442 DDTVNFRIQLQDTTV
+1442 DDTVDFRIQLQDTTV
-1457 KVGDEVVV
+1457 EVGDEVVV
-1465 KVTATVPSYVAKTGE
+1465 KVTATVPGYVAKTGE

-1555 VISVTIPAG
+1555 VISATILAG
-1564 QTAASVTM
+1564 QTKASVTM

-1582 QTNNANNVYL
+1582 QMIDAHISNADNVYL

-1606 PTYTGNAISTDAT
+1606 LAYTGNKISTDAT
-1619 TKQTVGV
+1619 TNQTVGV

-1634 IKLTKTL
+1634 ITLTKTL
-1641 AGVEGGDVTGDT
+1641 AGENVTGDT

-1658 FTKNAAGDYVRYEEV
+1658 FTKNAAGDYVRYEEA

-1678 TFTEADSKKVT
+1678 TFTEAGSQDVK
-1689 FENVPKG
+1689 FEGVPKG
-1696 MDFYVLE
+1696 VDFYVLE
-1703 TNSNG
+1703 TNANG
-1708 VPTYTGDSGTYTA
+1708 VLADTDFAKYTS
-1721 DSGIRYSFVPV
+1721 DSGIRYTSEPAAPA
-1732 IRSAVQAGGTTTI
+1732 AVQAGGKTEI
-1745 TNFEETQYSITVSKV
+1745 TNTEEIDYSITVSKV
-1760 LNADNVKSTPV
+1760 LIADDVKSTPV
-1771 FSVGLFTKSGDTYTQ
+1771 FSVGLFTKNGNDYTQ
-1786 VGDTQEVIAGSEVK
+1786 VGTTQKVAAGSEVK

-1808 NKRYDLKADTPY
+1808 NKRYDLKEGIPY

-1862 CDKYGKVAALTL
+1862 CDDDSKVAALTL
-1874 TKDAPQASTIIT
+1874 TKDAPNASTIIT
-1886 NSTDNPT
+1886 NTTKNPAQI
-1893 KITVTKIATEDGN
+1893 KVTKIATIDDNPADSHE
-1906 QAVDHAIEV
+1906 ATVA
-1915 GLFTQDADGNYQEVS
+1915 LFTMDADGNYQAVS

-1937 IAAGDKGKKS
+1937 IAAGDKGKNS

-1965 AEGNR
+1965 ADGKR
-1970 VENGGTT
+1970 VENESTISVGG
-1977 EVSNK
+1977 K
-1982 TFVASYSGGNMVA
+1982 TFLATYSGNSSRV
-1995 MDVGI
+1995 DLLPGI
-2000 PGAKTITDTHDGKI
+2000 PGEKTITDANTTQVELSFAKT
-2014 YIKKFDVNNNVME
+2014 DVKGNAMAG
-2027 KCEFTLTGPNNYKKN
+2027 CEMTLTSPNGY
-2042 WSSSKDA
+2042 SKTWTSGADPEKLTGLA
-2049 EEFSNLKAGTYTL
+2049 EGDYTL
-2062 TETEMNN
+2062 TEKPMTGYAP
-2069 FVQLS
+2069 VS
-2074 MSFTIDETGCIVTQN
+2074 ISFTVNANGYIVTTDAQSN
-2089 PDGSKIE
+2089 PITGSNFSLTE
-2096 STSYALSAN
+2096 NGL
-2105 TVTLINRAKV
+2105 TVINRSQISV
-2115 SVDKQ
+2115 SKKDITSLK
-2120 NIANSD
+2120 
-2126 ELAGATIKITRTNG
+2126 ELAGAKITITKTDGSWNEALVELSRTG
-2140 GLNEKV
+2140 
-2146 LEVKRGDTAL
+2146 TTF
-2156 TKETSLDESDYS
+2156 TKSDSVDDESQYQLTS
-2168 KYTQTSNTITF
+2168 KELTF
-2179 ISDGKAKTDIIGLP
+2179 ISDGKNKTDIIGLP
-2193 DGDYT
+2193 DGTYT
-2198 MEEVAAPDGYNKVK
+2198 MTEVVAPDGYNKVS
-2212 TTFTFTIDKGQV
+2212 TDFTFTIKNGVVDATG
-2224 TRTSADSEEYDVS
+2224 TTEYDVS
-2237 GNDIVMKDSAKKT
+2237 GNDITMKDGQKPSVT
-2250 ISIGKQAVGGGDELT
+2250 ISKQAVGGGEELT
-2265 GAELQLTVPKGVDL
+2265 GAVLKLTAPAGTDL
-2279 SQIEAA
+2279 SKVKGFYSDGSTAGIETS
-2285 YGDQST
+2285 GNT
-2291 NGIVKSDKTISW
+2291 ITWTSDKA
-2303 KSDGTKGSVEL
+2303 KGGVTL
-2314 TDLPAGTY
+2314 ANLPAGVY
-2322 TLKEITAPDGF
+2322 TLEETTAPDGF
-2333 TKKTEEMNFE
+2333 TKKTEKMTFE

-2364 MEDAA
+2364 MEDDT
-2369 SKLTIGKKDITGKQ
+2369 SKLTIAKKDITGKQ
-2383 EVTGAKLT
+2383 EVTGATLT
-2391 LTLTKPDESGAT
+2391 LKLTKPDESGAT
-2403 LDGVTVENIKNNTV
+2403 LDDVTANIRV
-2417 DSRTAD
+2417 DSRDAK

-2439 PDGEYTLKETGD
+2439 PDGKYTLKETGD
-2451 AFTDEETGKTYTVIE
+2451 AFTDAETGKTYTVIE
-2466 STMTFTVENGVVTK
+2466 STMTFTVENGVVTD
-2480 TTGTADSLN
+2480 TTGDADNLN
-2489 DKAADG
+2489 DKATEG

-2504 QILVCDAE
+2504 QILVCDAEAVNVVPISKQDAASGAEVAGATLEITAENVLDTTKLELSRTDKNGNKTVLVKGTDYSISTDGKTIQFVSGEDATIITGLPAGTYKLKETNAPDGYQLYTAEETFTIGTDGKVTGTTTIQDEVSKLTIAKKDITGKQEVTGATLTLTLTNPDESGATLDGVKANIRVDSRTEDSITWTSGKTDAVLSKLPDGKYTLKETGDAFTDAETGKTYTVIESTMTFTVENGVVTSTSAENSLNDKATEGYYYYDKTKEEILVCDAE

-2561 LVKGTD
+2561 LVKDRD
-2567 YSISADGKTIQ
+2567 YSISTDGKTIQ

-2636 LTIAKKDITGKQE
+2636 LTIGKKDITGKQE
-2649 VTGATLTL
+2649 VTGAKLTLT
-2657 KLTKPDESGA
+2657 LTKPDESGA
-2667 TLDGVTVENIK
+2667 TLDGVTA
-2678 NITVDSRTED
+2678 NITVDSRTAD

-2707 KYTLKETGGAFTDT
+2707 KYTLKETGDAFTDA
-2721 ETGKTYTVIESTMTF
+2721 ETKKTYTVIESTMTF
-2736 TVENGVVTSTTGD
+2736 TVKNGVVTDTS
-2749 ADNLNDKATEGY
+2749 AENSLNDKATKGY

-2770 ILVCDAEAVNVVP
+2770 
-2783 ISKQDAGS
+2783 
-2791 GAEVAGATL
+2791 
-2800 EITAENV
+2800 
-2807 LDTTKLELSRTDKN
+2807 
-2821 GNKTVL
+2821 
-2827 VKGTDYSISADGK
+2827 
-2840 TIQFV
+2840 
-2845 SGEDATIITGLP
+2845 
-2857 AGTYKLKETNAPDG
+2857 
-2871 YQLYTAEETFTIGTD
+2871 
-2886 GKVTGTTTIQDKV
+2886 
-2899 SKLTIAKKDITG
+2899 
-2911 KQEVTGAKLTLTLT
+2911 
-2925 NPDESGA
+2925 
-2932 TLDGVKANITVDS
+2932 
-2945 RDAKSITWTS
+2945 
-2955 GKTDAILSKLPD
+2955 
-2967 GKYTLKET
+2967 
-2975 GGAFTDTETGK
+2975 
-2986 TYTVIESTM
+2986 
-2995 TFTVENG
+2995 
-3002 VITKSNAADNLNDKA
+3002 
-3017 TEGYYYY
+3017 
-3024 DKTKEE
+3024 

-3048 TTTTSTTTTPTR
+3048 TTTTTT
-3060 TSATTES
+3060 
-3067 STETTVSTTSA
+3067 
-3078 TPTDTTTSTT
+3078 TTTSTSES
-3088 ASTAGPT
+3088 STT
-3095 QPTTTSTTGSSTV
+3095 SDTETTTGT
-3108 TTVST
+3108 
-3113 TASTAGPTQPTTTS
+3113 
-3127 TTGSGTVTTVST
+3127 GTVTTVST
-3139 TASTAG
+3139 VTTTSKTSETTTEVTTDTTLATSGNTTETSAG
-3145 PTQPT
+3145 PT
-3150 TTSTTGSSTVT
+3150 TTSTSETTTEVT
-3161 TVSTTAS
+3161 TGTTLATSGSTTETS
-3168 TAGPTQPTTTS
+3168 AGPTTTS
-3179 TTGSGTVTTVSTTAS
+3179 TSETTTEVTTDTTLATS
-3194 TAGPTQPTTT
+3194 GNTTETSAGPTTT
-3204 STTGSSTV
+3204 STSETTTEV
-3212 TTVSTTASTA
+3212 TTDTTLATSGNTTETSA
-3222 GPTQPTTTST
+3222 GPTTTST
-3232 TGSGTVTTVSTTA
+3232 NGTTTDTTTAKTTVTTASASTETSAASTTTTAAGTTAETVTETSTTA
-3245 STAGPTQPTT
+3245 AS
-3255 TSTTG
+3255 
-3260 SGTVT
+3260 TVT
-3265 TVSTTASTAGPTQPT
+3265 TAETTVTTAAT
-3280 TTSATATNT
+3280 TTIEAT
-3289 TTTTSSTGTGSDT
+3289 TTTTEKTTVET
-3302 GTTTTTQSATTVTA
+3302 TTEETTEATTTT
-3316 TNTGSVTETTPI
+3316 E
-3328 VTVTETAPVTTTT
+3328 ETTTT
-3341 CSTIQTTETTPTTV
+3341 I
-3355 TTVTTPVTTVTT
+3355 VTT
-3367 TELER
+3367 TEQPD
-3372 GVLIRKCDM
+3372 GYVIRKCDV
-3381 GGNEIAGA
+3381 GGNEIGGA
-3389 SLQVADLDGNVID
+3389 SLNITDQSGNVID
-3402 AWISEA
+3402 QWVSEEGVSHVFA
-3408 GISHAI
+3408 GIQPN
-3414 ETVEVGVPYC
+3414 TPYC
-3424 LTELQ
+3424 LTETL
-3429 APVDYALAESIYF
+3429 APADYLVAEPIYF
-3442 RLEEDGTVTILTFAV
+3442 QL

-3462 IATDEN
+3462 LVLFVGVSLNEDGSWSVEN
-3468 GPIILTETPSA
+3468 
-3479 DAVVTMFDEFIGIVT
+3479 AVVTANPDGRAIVMIDEYVGTET
-3494 TTDITTETTTTTET
+3494 TTTETTEETTTTTEATTTTAKNTTAGNGEHTPSVSTTTTAST
-3508 ETTTTTPHNTTND
+3508 ETTTVTGESGTGTTAG
-3521 NGNHTP
+3521 NG
-3527 SASET
+3527 
-3532 TSSGETT
+3532 
-3539 TETTNGSGTTTTDG
+3539 GSGTTTAAGG
-3553 SGTTTTTRYRSS
+3553 SQTTTVIRSS
-3565 SGSSSSSSS
+3565 SGSSSSSSRS
-3574 GRGSSSVRVS
+3574 NTRIS
-3584 STPKTDDRIWMLL
+3584 STPKTGEALPVVII
-3597 FPTGLALTGAILTG
+3597 PAGIALAAAIVAG
-3611 RKRKKKHQ
+3611 CKRKKK
-3619 K
+3619 

>member
-1 MDGNTVSTTCRTF
+1 MQTEKTRHLRT
-14 RAKLLSVLLA
+14 RVISVLLA
-24 VLMLFTSI
+24 VLMIVTCLPSMLF
-32 PAMFPASASG
+32 PVSADNNG
-42 SGGSG
+42 RSGG
-47 NPIVLT
+47 PLVLT

-59 RDKYFKEITDTDSGE
+59 RDSNYKSIDEVDTGDV
-74 IFYLMAKIGGN
+74 FYLMSTISGN
-85 NVEEGE
+85 NVNEGE
-91 VDFYRIEISDK
+91 VDSYRIEITDK

-113 FKDGAVYNGYTL
+113 FRDGAVYNGYTL

-133 YITFQIDNGETKQIR
+133 YIAFDIDNGQTKQVR
-148 LQAKFQNGKTA
+148 LQAKFQNGKTPG
-159 NGTAV
+159 GTIST
-164 EVKLTQESS
+164 VKIVQDSTGKNASS
-173 GKSVSNQITADAAM
+173 TITARAKR
-187 QWSASKGEN
+187 QWSASKSEDRN
-196 RTSLKAQE
+196 ALTAAQL
-204 IAKGTTVNYTLSA
+204 AAGTTVNYTLSA
-217 SPNNAS
+217 SANNAS
-223 KKTGAEWV
+223 KKNGVEWV

-244 MTFLGDAKAAIQ
+244 MKFLGDAKAAIQ

-263 QTAGYDAEPTV
+263 QAAGYT
-274 TVNDGKADISFVLN
+274 TNDLSVDPSDGTAKISFTVDSKN
-288 SRNENAEMPAVNL
+288 TNAEMSAVKL

-361 GKTVQNGKAYYVNG
+361 GKTVENGKAYYVNG

-386 TGDAAGN
+386 TGDAAGD
-393 ITLKD
+393 ITLTD
-398 NVPDGMTLESI
+398 TVPDGMTLERI

-436 VCKVSKD
+436 VCRVSKD

-453 DGNNTAKATISVK
+453 DGTNTAKATITVK
-466 EDKAVIET
+466 KDEAVIEA
-474 PVKSGYVTYNGKNLG
+474 PKKDGYVTYNGKNLG
-489 QKYYPHIAGQTATY
+489 QKYYPHIAGQIATY

-514 AKGVLVSDDSLSYN
+514 ADNVTVSDANLSQY
-528 LENMTYTV
+528 LENMTCTV
-536 DGVTRSAFPDKI
+536 DGKTVAKFPSTI
-548 DVPAGKT
+548 PVPAEKT
-555 VQITVTGTIRDD
+555 VQITVTGTIKNG
-567 VAGEIS
+567 VNEKIL
-573 NVATV
+573 NVAKV
-578 DGKPSNKVKFTP
+578 DGKSSNEVKFTP

-609 FGTAKDVVYTITVTN
+609 FGTAKDVVYTIIVTN

-636 DILPDGMTFREN
+636 DILPDGMAFREN

-662 KNITSVDTKTL
+662 ENITSVVTKTL

-684 ESITLTV
+684 KSITLTV
-691 YANVEDSATAA
+691 YANVEASATAA
-702 ALTNTAKVYEGAE
+702 TLTNTAKVYEGAE

-764 FTNNGT
+764 FTNHGT

-778 YDYGTTLKWETSDV
+778 YDYGTTLKWEASDV

-817 AHGGYAAETFNI
+817 SHGGYAAETFNI

-838 SVTVEYVVLGN
+838 SVTVEYVVLAN

-864 QGFGGT
+864 QGFGGI
-870 YDLNNSALMQTLS
+870 YDLNNSALMQILS

-898 TAVGGLTVNEHGNKT
+898 TAVGGLTVNEYGSKT

-984 PDGMEYVPDS
+984 PDGMEYVPNS
-994 VEGTANYTALS
+994 VEGTANYIALS
-1005 GIQATRV
+1005 GIQATQV

-1026 ANQWGGGVK
+1026 ENQYGNGVS
-1035 LTYQAKLTAD
+1035 LTYKTKLTAD

-1067 TVVEGKNDGSDRV
+1067 TVVEGRDDGSDRV
-1080 ISPEDKVDISFTKT
+1080 ILPNSKVDISFTKT

-1138 YNGKGETT
+1138 YNGKGETDAT
-1146 SGKATLNGEEL
+1146 GKATLNGEEL
-1157 GKLDLTDVT
+1157 GRLDLTDVT

-1183 TKYFVVPL
+1183 TKCFVVPL

-1198 VDKYGMVTGN
+1198 VDKYGMVSGN
-1208 DGAAIKTTANGDS
+1208 GATIKTTANGDS

-1259 EGVITNTGYAEVK
+1259 EGVITNTGYATID

-1277 ENTVA
+1277 EDTVA

-1309 TYTNNGHNGDPH
+1309 TYTNNGHNGTPH
-1321 TDPATDTGYSREPTH
+1321 TDPATDTGYSRQPTH

-1358 VDLENMTIIDRLPYV
+1358 VALENMTIIDRLPYV
-1373 GDLGLVSGYARNSA
+1373 GDLGLVSGYERFSA

-1402 TDVIDKTA
+1402 TDATA
-1410 RSYSTDKTSVL
+1410 NAAYSYSTDKTSVL

-1442 DDTVNFRIQLQDTTV
+1442 DDTVDFRIQLQDTTV

-1516 PDTTVDVTV
+1516 PDTTVDVKV
-1525 NKTLTEAETKDA
+1525 KKTLTEAETKDA

-1572 KDVDLSSIKQ
+1572 KDVDLSSIKT
-1582 QTNNANNVYL
+1582 QTNNANNIYL

-1606 PTYTGNAISTDAT
+1606 PAYTGNKISTDAT
-1619 TKQTVGV
+1619 TNQTVDV

-1658 FTKNAAGDYVRYEEV
+1658 FTKNAAGDYVRYEEA

-1678 TFTEADSKKVT
+1678 TFTEAGSQDVT
-1689 FENVPKG
+1689 FEDVPKG
-1696 MDFYVLE
+1696 VDFYVLE
-1703 TNSNG
+1703 TNANG

-1721 DSGIRYSFVPV
+1721 DSGIRYSFLPV
-1732 IRSAVQAGGTTTI
+1732 TRSAVQAGGTTTI
-1745 TNFEETQYSITVSKV
+1745 TNFEQTQYSITVSKV
-1760 LNADNVKSTPV
+1760 LIADDVKSTPV
-1771 FSVGLFTKSGDTYTQ
+1771 FSVGLFTKNGNDYTPVDTTKN
-1786 VGDTQEVIAGSEVK
+1786 VTAGSDVT
-1800 FSTELNEQ
+1800 F
-1808 NKRYDLKADTPY
+1808 DGLKADTPY

-1862 CDKYGKVAALTL
+1862 YDDDSKVAALTL
-1874 TKDAPQASTIIT
+1874 TKDAPQANTIIT
-1886 NSTDNPT
+1886 NTTKNPAQI
-1893 KITVTKIATEDGN
+1893 KVTKIATEDGN
-1906 QAVDHAIEV
+1906 PAVDHAIKV
-1915 GLFTQDADGNYQEVS
+1915 GLFTLNADGSYEPVKDAT
-1930 GQKKTIT
+1930 GTAKVEPIT
-1937 IAAGDKGKKS
+1937 IAAGDNGKKS

-1965 AEGNR
+1965 ADGKR
-1970 VENGGTT
+1970 VENGSTT
-1977 EVSNK
+1977 TVGSAGSSK
-1982 TFVASYSGGNMVA
+1982 TFLATYSGNSSRV
-1995 MDVGI
+1995 DLLPGI
-2000 PGAKTITDTHDGKI
+2000 PGEKVITDANTTQVELSFAKT
-2014 YIKKFDVNNNVME
+2014 DVKGNAMAG
-2027 KCEFTLTGPNNYKKN
+2027 CEMTLTGPGGY
-2042 WSSSKDA
+2042 SKTWTSDA
-2049 EEFSNLKAGTYTL
+2049 DPERLTGLAEGDYTL
-2062 TETEMNN
+2062 TEKPMTGYAPLSVKFSVGADGYIITTDKDGKPIEGSN
-2069 FVQLS
+2069 FVLA
-2074 MSFTIDETGCIVTQN
+2074 ENGVT
-2089 PDGSKIE
+2089 
-2096 STSYALSAN
+2096 
-2105 TVTLINRAKV
+2105 VINRSQISV
-2115 SVDKQ
+2115 SKKD
-2120 NIANSD
+2120 ITSLE
-2126 ELAGATIKITRTNG
+2126 ELAGAKITITKTDGSWNEALVELSRTG
-2140 GLNEKV
+2140 
-2146 LEVKRGDTAL
+2146 TTF
-2156 TKETSLDESDYS
+2156 TKSDSVDDESQYQLTS
-2168 KYTQTSNTITF
+2168 KELTF
-2179 ISDGKAKTDIIGLP
+2179 ISDGKNKTDITGLP
-2193 DGDYT
+2193 DGTYT
-2198 MEEVAAPDGYNKVK
+2198 MTEVVAPDGYNKVS
-2212 TTFTFTIDKGQV
+2212 TDFTFTIKNGVVDATG
-2224 TRTSADSEEYDVS
+2224 TTEYDVS
-2237 GNDIVMKDSAKKT
+2237 GNDITMKDGQKPSVT
-2250 ISIGKQAVGGGDELT
+2250 ISKQAVGGGEELT
-2265 GAELQLTVPKGVDL
+2265 GAVLKLTAPAGTDL
-2279 SQIEAA
+2279 SK
-2285 YGDQST
+2285 
-2291 NGIVKSDKTISW
+2291 VKGSY
-2303 KSDGTKGSVEL
+2303 SDGSTAGIETSGNTITWTSDNAKGGVTL
-2314 TDLPAGTY
+2314 ANLPAGVY
-2322 TLKEITAPDGF
+2322 TLEETTAPDGF
-2333 TKKTEEMNFE
+2333 TKKTEKMTFE

-2383 EVTGAKLT
+2383 EVTGATLT

-2403 LDGVTVENIKNNTV
+2403 LDDVTANIRV
-2417 DSRTAD
+2417 DSRTED

-2466 STMTFTVENGVVTK
+2466 STMTFTVENGVITK
-2480 TTGTADSLN
+2480 SN
-2489 DKAADG
+2489 AADNLNGKATEG
-2495 YYYYDKTAG
+2495 YYYYDKTKEE
-2504 QILVCDAE
+2504 ILVCDAE

-2627 TTIQDKVSK
+2627 TTIQD
-2636 LTIAKKDITGKQE
+2636 E
-2649 VTGATLTL
+2649 
-2657 KLTKPDESGA
+2657 
-2667 TLDGVTVENIK
+2667 
-2678 NITVDSRTED
+2678 
-2688 SITWTS
+2688 
-2694 GKTDAILSKLPDG
+2694 
-2707 KYTLKETGGAFTDT
+2707 
-2721 ETGKTYTVIESTMTF
+2721 
-2736 TVENGVVTSTTGD
+2736 
-2749 ADNLNDKATEGY
+2749 
-2761 YYYDKTAGQ
+2761 
-2770 ILVCDAEAVNVVP
+2770 
-2783 ISKQDAGS
+2783 
-2791 GAEVAGATL
+2791 
-2800 EITAENV
+2800 
-2807 LDTTKLELSRTDKN
+2807 
-2821 GNKTVL
+2821 
-2827 VKGTDYSISADGK
+2827 
-2840 TIQFV
+2840 
-2845 SGEDATIITGLP
+2845 
-2857 AGTYKLKETNAPDG
+2857 
-2871 YQLYTAEETFTIGTD
+2871 
-2886 GKVTGTTTIQDKV
+2886 V

-2925 NPDESGA
+2925 KPDESGA
-2932 TLDGVKANITVDS
+2932 TLGDVTANIRVDS

-2967 GKYTLKET
+2967 GEYTLKET
-2975 GGAFTDTETGK
+2975 GGAFTDEETGK

-3017 TEGYYYY
+3017 TKGYYYC
-3024 DKTKEE
+3024 DKTAGQ

-3048 TTTTSTTTTPTR
+3048 TTTTTT
-3060 TSATTES
+3060 
-3067 STETTVSTTSA
+3067 
-3078 TPTDTTTSTT
+3078 TTTSTSES
-3088 ASTAGPT
+3088 STT
-3095 QPTTTSTTGSSTV
+3095 SDTETTTGT
-3108 TTVST
+3108 
-3113 TASTAGPTQPTTTS
+3113 
-3127 TTGSGTVTTVST
+3127 GTVTTVST
-3139 TASTAG
+3139 VATTSKTSETTTEVTTDTTLATSGNTTETSAG
-3145 PTQPT
+3145 PT
-3150 TTSTTGSSTVT
+3150 TTSTSETTTEVT
-3161 TVSTTAS
+3161 TDTTLATS
-3168 TAGPTQPTTTS
+3168 GNTTETSAGPTTTS
-3179 TTGSGTVTTVSTTAS
+3179 TSETTTEVTTGTTLATS
-3194 TAGPTQPTTT
+3194 GNTTETSAGPTTT
-3204 STTGSSTV
+3204 STNGTTTDTTTAKTTV
-3212 TTVSTTASTA
+3212 TTASASTETSAASTTTTAAGTTAETVTETSTTAASTA
-3222 GPTQPTTTST
+3222 TTAET
-3232 TGSGTVTTVSTTA
+3232 TVTTAV
-3245 STAGPTQPTT
+3245 TT
-3255 TSTTG
+3255 TIE
-3260 SGTVT
+3260 
-3265 TVSTTASTAGPTQPT
+3265 A
-3280 TTSATATNT
+3280 T
-3289 TTTTSSTGTGSDT
+3289 TTTTEETAVETT
-3302 GTTTTTQSATTVTA
+3302 TEETTEATTTT
-3316 TNTGSVTETTPI
+3316 E
-3328 VTVTETAPVTTTT
+3328 ETTTT
-3341 CSTIQTTETTPTTV
+3341 I
-3355 TTVTTPVTTVTT
+3355 VTT
-3367 TELER
+3367 TEQPD
-3372 GVLIRKCDM
+3372 GYVIRKCDV
-3381 GGNEIAGA
+3381 GGNEIGGA
-3389 SLQVADLDGNVID
+3389 SLNITDQSGNVID
-3402 AWISEA
+3402 QWVSEEGVSHVFA
-3408 GISHAI
+3408 GIQPN
-3414 ETVEVGVPYC
+3414 TPYC
-3424 LTELQ
+3424 LTETL
-3429 APVDYALAESIYF
+3429 APADYLVAEPIYF
-3442 RLEEDGTVTILTFAV
+3442 QL

-3462 IATDEN
+3462 LVLFVGVSLNEDGSWSVEN
-3468 GPIILTETPSA
+3468 
-3479 DAVVTMFDEFIGIVT
+3479 AVVTANPDGRAIVMIDEYVGTET
-3494 TTDITTETTTTTET
+3494 TTTETTEETTTTTEATTTTAKNTTAGNGEHTPSVSTTTTAST
-3508 ETTTTTPHNTTND
+3508 ETTTVTGESGTGTTA
-3521 NGNHTP
+3521 G
-3527 SASET
+3527 
-3532 TSSGETT
+3532 SG
-3539 TETTNGSGTTTTDG
+3539 GSGTTTAAGG
-3553 SGTTTTTRYRSS
+3553 SQTTTVIRSS
-3565 SGSSSSSSS
+3565 SGSSSSSSRS
-3574 GRGSSSVRVS
+3574 NTKIS
-3584 STPKTDDRIWMLL
+3584 STPKTGEALPVVII
-3597 FPTGLALTGAILTG
+3597 PAGVALAAAIVAG
-3611 RKRKKKHQ
+3611 CKRKKK
-3619 K
+3619 

>member
-1 MDGNTVSTTCRTF
+1 MQTEKTRHLRT
-14 RAKLLSVLLA
+14 RVISVLLA
-24 VLMLFTSI
+24 VLMIVTCLPSMLF
-32 PAMFPASASG
+32 PVSADNNG
-42 SGGSG
+42 RSGG
-47 NPIVLT
+47 PLVLT

-59 RDKYFKEITDTDSGE
+59 RDSKYKSIDEVNTGDV
-74 IFYLMAKIGGN
+74 FYLMSTISGN
-85 NVEEGE
+85 NVNEGE
-91 VDFYRIEISDK
+91 VDSYRIEITDK

-133 YITFQIDNGETKQIR
+133 YIAFDIDNGQTKQVR
-148 LQAKFQNGKTA
+148 LQAKFQNGKTPG
-159 NGTAV
+159 GTTST
-164 EVKLTQESS
+164 VKIVQDSTGKNASS
-173 GKSVSNQITADAAM
+173 TITAKAKR
-187 QWSASKGEN
+187 QWSASKSEDRN
-196 RTSLKAQE
+196 ALTAAQL
-204 IAKGTTVNYTLSA
+204 AAGTTVNYTLSA
-217 SPNNAS
+217 SANNAS
-223 KKTGAEWV
+223 KKSGVEWV
-231 QSLKFEDTISLEN
+231 QSLKFEDTISLSE
-244 MTFLGDAKAAIQ
+244 MTFTGDAQTAVE
-256 NAVKAAI
+256 NAVKSAVA
-263 QTAGYDAEPTV
+263 TAGYTAGNLSV
-274 TVNDGKADISFVLN
+274 TVSGSTAKISFTVDSKN
-288 SRNENAEMPAVNL
+288 TNAEMSAVNL

-308 SSTVKMNGTADGK
+308 SNTVKMNGTADGK

-361 GKTVQNGKAYYVNG
+361 GKTVKNGKAYYVNG

-386 TGDAAGN
+386 TGDAAGD
-393 ITLKD
+393 ITLTD

-409 TAADG
+409 TTADG

-453 DGNNTAKATISVK
+453 DGNNNTAKATISVK

-536 DGVTRSAFPDKI
+536 DGVTRSDFPDKI

-573 NVATV
+573 NVAKV
-578 DGKPSNKVKFTP
+578 DGKSSNKVKFTP
-590 DTPKAQLGIT
+590 DVPKAQLGIT

-657 SDGTT
+657 SDDTT
-662 KNITSVDTKTL
+662 ENITSVDTKTL

-684 ESITLTV
+684 KSITLTV

-742 NGIPADDT
+742 NGIQADDT

-764 FTNNGT
+764 FTNKGT

-778 YDYGTTLKWETSDV
+778 YDYGTTLKWEASDV

-817 AHGGYAAETFNI
+817 SHGGYAAETFNI

-838 SVTVEYVVLGN
+838 SVTVEYVVLAN

-898 TAVGGLTVNEHGNKT
+898 TAVGGLTVNEHGSKT

-1103 AVASYAGKDYQNA
+1103 AVASFAGQTYDDTTVQPVG
-1116 DLQKVEN
+1116 D
-1123 GYITAGDTLIWQAVL
+1123 GYITAGDTLIWQTVL
-1138 YNGKGETT
+1138 YNGRGNSTDV
-1146 SGKATLNGEEL
+1146 ADL
-1157 GKLDLTDVT
+1157 KLDGVT

-1171 PSCYEFDNTSYP
+1171 PATYQFNNDTGSEMKL
-1183 TKYFVVPL
+1183 KYQELDLIPNSEGGSTFQVNDKTGLLEGGSEVPDTAY
-1191 KADGSFA
+1191 KIDGSKLIIS
-1198 VDKYGMVTGN
+1198 VDKLAT
-1208 DGAAIKTTANGDS
+1208 
-1221 VSWDVS
+1221 
-1227 SVTGTG
+1227 
-1233 VTEGKLEPNYAI
+1233 KLEKNKCI
-1245 VVQFATTVK
+1245 VFQFATTVK
-1254 DGQEK
+1254 DGQES
-1259 EGVITNTGYAEVK
+1259 EGVITNTGYATID
-1272 QPFTA
+1272 QPFSA
-1277 ENTVA
+1277 EDTVA
-1282 GEKRDTQIWN
+1282 GEKQDNQIWS

-1309 TYTNNGHNGDPH
+1309 TYKNNGHNGTPH
-1321 TDPATDTGYSREPTH
+1321 TDPATDTGYSRQPTH

-1358 VDLENMTIIDRLPYV
+1358 VALENMTIIDRLPYV
-1373 GDLGLVSGYARNSA
+1373 GDLGLVSGYERFSA
-1387 FGVKLKSIDSVMVGG
+1387 FGVTLKSIDSVTVGG
-1402 TDVIDKTA
+1402 TDVSA
-1410 RSYSTDKTSVL
+1410 NAAYSYSTDKTSVL

-1442 DDTVNFRIQLQDTTV
+1442 DDTVDFRIQLQDTTV
-1457 KVGDEVVV
+1457 EVGEEVVV

-1488 AYSYQNPDILGDT
+1488 AYSYQNTDILGDT

-1555 VISVTIPAG
+1555 VISATIPAG
-1564 QTAASVTM
+1564 RTAASVTM

-1606 PTYTGNAISTDAT
+1606 PAYTGNKISTDAT
-1619 TKQTVGV
+1619 TNQTVGV

-1634 IKLTKTL
+1634 ITLTKTL
-1641 AGVEGGDVTGDT
+1641 AGENVTGDT

-1658 FTKNAAGDYVRYEEV
+1658 FTKNAAGDYVRYEEA

-1678 TFTEADSKKVT
+1678 TFTEAGSQDVK
-1689 FENVPKG
+1689 FEGVPKG
-1696 MDFYVLE
+1696 VDFYVLE
-1703 TNSNG
+1703 TNANG
-1708 VPTYTGDSGTYTA
+1708 VLADTDFAKYTS
-1721 DSGIRYSFVPV
+1721 DSGIRYTSEPAAPA
-1732 IRSAVQAGGTTTI
+1732 AVQAGGKTEI
-1745 TNFEETQYSITVSKV
+1745 TNTEEIDYSITVSKV
-1760 LNADNVKSTPV
+1760 LIADDVKSTPA
-1771 FSVGLFTKSGDTYTQ
+1771 FSVGLFTKNGNDYTP
-1786 VGDTQEVIAGSEVK
+1786 VGTTKNVIAGSDVT
-1800 FSTELNEQ
+1800 F
-1808 NKRYDLKADTPY
+1808 DGLKADTPY

-1840 VVLDPKNSTTKTD
+1840 VVLDPKNPTTKTN

-1862 CDKYGKVAALTL
+1862 CDDHNQVAALTL
-1874 TKDAPQASTIIT
+1874 TKDAPQANTIIT
-1886 NSTDNPT
+1886 NTTKNPAQI
-1893 KITVTKIATEDGN
+1893 KVTKIATIDDNPADSHE
-1906 QAVDHAIEV
+1906 ATVA
-1915 GLFTQDADGNYQEVS
+1915 LFTMDADGNYQAVS

-1937 IAAGDKGKKS
+1937 IAAGDKGKNS

-1965 AEGNR
+1965 ADGKR
-1970 VENGGTT
+1970 VENESTISVGG
-1977 EVSNK
+1977 K
-1982 TFVASYSGGNMVA
+1982 TFLATYSGNSSRV
-1995 MDVGI
+1995 DLLPGI
-2000 PGAKTITDTHDGKI
+2000 PGEKTITDANTTQVELSFAKTDVDGKAMTG
-2014 YIKKFDVNNNVME
+2014 YKLTLKKPDGNE
-2027 KCEFTLTGPNNYKKN
+2027 ESWTTDGTAKIFTNLTAGKYKLTEAAQNNYVPVEVAFEIG
-2042 WSSSKDA
+2042 DD
-2049 EEFSNLKAGTYTL
+2049 GY
-2062 TETEMNN
+2062 
-2069 FVQLS
+2069 
-2074 MSFTIDETGCIVTQN
+2074 IVTEN
-2089 PDGSKIE
+2089 AESMAYAELGS
-2096 STSYALSAN
+2096 TGV
-2105 TVTLINRAKV
+2105 TVINRAQV

-2120 NIANSD
+2120 DIATSK

-2140 GLNEKV
+2140 SLNADV
-2146 LEVKRGDTAL
+2146 LEVKRGETLL
-2156 TKETSLDESDYS
+2156 TKADSLEDNADYS

-2179 ISDGKAKTDIIGLP
+2179 ISDGENKTNIIGLP
-2193 DGDYT
+2193 DGTYT
-2198 MEEVAAPDGYNKVK
+2198 MTEVVAPDGYNKVS
-2212 TTFTFTIDKGQV
+2212 TDFTFTIKNGVVDATG
-2224 TRTSADSEEYDVS
+2224 TAEYDVS
-2237 GNDIVMKDSAKKT
+2237 GNDITMKDGQKPSVT
-2250 ISIGKQAVGGGDELT
+2250 ISKQAVGGGEELT
-2265 GAELQLTVPKGVDL
+2265 GAVLKLTAPAGTDL
-2279 SQIEAA
+2279 SK
-2285 YGDQST
+2285 
-2291 NGIVKSDKTISW
+2291 VKGSY
-2303 KSDGTKGSVEL
+2303 SDGSTAGIETSGNTITWTSDNAKGGVTLEN
-2314 TDLPAGTY
+2314 LPAGVY
-2322 TLKEITAPDGF
+2322 TLEETTAPDGF
-2333 TKKTEEMNFE
+2333 TKKTEAMNFE

-2364 MEDAA
+2364 MEDDT
-2369 SKLTIGKKDITGKQ
+2369 SKLTIAKKDITGKQ
-2383 EVTGAKLT
+2383 EVTGATLT
-2391 LTLTKPDESGAT
+2391 LTLTNPDESGAT
-2403 LDGVTVENIKNNTV
+2403 LDDVTANITV

-2439 PDGEYTLKETGD
+2439 PDGKYTLKETGG
-2451 AFTDEETGKTYTVIE
+2451 AFTDTETGKTYTVIK
-2466 STMTFTVENGVVTK
+2466 STMTFTVENGVVTD
-2480 TTGTADSLN
+2480 TSAENSLN
-2489 DKAADG
+2489 DKATEG
-2495 YYYYDKTAG
+2495 YYYYDKTKEE
-2504 QILVCDAE
+2504 ILVCDAE
-2512 AVNVVPISKQDAGSG
+2512 AVNVVPISKQDAASG

-2567 YSISADGKTIQ
+2567 YSISTDGKTIQ

-2593 GTYKLKETNAP
+2593 GSYQLKETNAP

-2627 TTIQDKVSK
+2627 TTIQDEASK

-2657 KLTKPDESGA
+2657 
-2667 TLDGVTVENIK
+2667 
-2678 NITVDSRTED
+2678 
-2688 SITWTS
+2688 
-2694 GKTDAILSKLPDG
+2694 
-2707 KYTLKETGGAFTDT
+2707 
-2721 ETGKTYTVIESTMTF
+2721 
-2736 TVENGVVTSTTGD
+2736 
-2749 ADNLNDKATEGY
+2749 
-2761 YYYDKTAGQ
+2761 
-2770 ILVCDAEAVNVVP
+2770 
-2783 ISKQDAGS
+2783 
-2791 GAEVAGATL
+2791 
-2800 EITAENV
+2800 
-2807 LDTTKLELSRTDKN
+2807 
-2821 GNKTVL
+2821 
-2827 VKGTDYSISADGK
+2827 
-2840 TIQFV
+2840 
-2845 SGEDATIITGLP
+2845 
-2857 AGTYKLKETNAPDG
+2857 
-2871 YQLYTAEETFTIGTD
+2871 
-2886 GKVTGTTTIQDKV
+2886 
-2899 SKLTIAKKDITG
+2899 
-2911 KQEVTGAKLTLTLT
+2911 TLT

-2932 TLDGVKANITVDS
+2932 TLDGVTANIHVDS

-2975 GGAFTDTETGK
+2975 GDAFTDAETKK

-3002 VITKSNAADNLNDKA
+3002 VVTDTSAENSLNDKA
-3017 TEGYYYY
+3017 TKGYYYY
-3024 DKTKEE
+3024 DKTAGQ

-3048 TTTTSTTTTPTR
+3048 TTTTTTTT
-3060 TSATTES
+3060 
-3067 STETTVSTTSA
+3067 
-3078 TPTDTTTSTT
+3078 TTTSTSES
-3088 ASTAGPT
+3088 STT
-3095 QPTTTSTTGSSTV
+3095 SDTETTTGT
-3108 TTVST
+3108 
-3113 TASTAGPTQPTTTS
+3113 
-3127 TTGSGTVTTVST
+3127 GTVTTVST
-3139 TASTAG
+3139 VATTSKTSGTTTEVTTDTTLATSGNTTETSAG
-3145 PTQPT
+3145 PT
-3150 TTSTTGSSTVT
+3150 TTSTSETTTEVT
-3161 TVSTTAS
+3161 TDTTLATS
-3168 TAGPTQPTTTS
+3168 GNTTETSAGPTTTS
-3179 TTGSGTVTTVSTTAS
+3179 TSETTTEVTTGTTLATS
-3194 TAGPTQPTTT
+3194 GNTTETSAGPTTT
-3204 STTGSSTV
+3204 STSETTTEVTTV
-3212 TTVSTTASTA
+3212 TTLATSGSTTETSA
-3222 GPTQPTTTST
+3222 GPTTTST
-3232 TGSGTVTTVSTTA
+3232 SETTTEVTTDTTLATSGSTTET
-3245 STAGPTQPTT
+3245 SAGPTT
-3255 TSTTG
+3255 TSTNGTTTDTTTAKT
-3260 SGTVT
+3260 TVT
-3265 TVSTTASTAGPTQPT
+3265 TASASTE
-3280 TTSATATNT
+3280 TSAAST
-3289 TTTTSSTGTGSDT
+3289 TTTAA
-3302 GTTTTTQSATTVTA
+3302 GTTA
-3316 TNTGSVTETTPI
+3316 E
-3328 VTVTETAPVTTTT
+3328 TVTETSTTAA
-3341 CSTIQTTETTPTTV
+3341 STV
-3355 TTVTTPVTTVTT
+3355 TTAETTVTT
-3367 TELER
+3367 TATTTIEATTTTTEETTVETTTEATTTTEETTTTIVTTTEQPD
-3372 GVLIRKCDM
+3372 GYVIRKCDV
-3381 GGNEIAGA
+3381 GGNEIGGA
-3389 SLQVADLDGNVID
+3389 SLNITDQSGNVID
-3402 AWISEA
+3402 QWVSEEGVSHVFA
-3408 GISHAI
+3408 GIQPN
-3414 ETVEVGVPYC
+3414 TPYC
-3424 LTELQ
+3424 LTETL
-3429 APVDYALAESIYF
+3429 APADYLVAEPIYF
-3442 RLEEDGTVTILTFAV
+3442 QL

-3462 IATDEN
+3462 LVLFVGVSLNEDGSWSVEN
-3468 GPIILTETPSA
+3468 
-3479 DAVVTMFDEFIGIVT
+3479 AVVTANPDGRAIVMIDEYVGTET
-3494 TTDITTETTTTTET
+3494 TTTETTEETTTTTEATTTTAKNTTAGNGEHTPSVSTTTTAST
-3508 ETTTTTPHNTTND
+3508 ETTTVTGESGTGTTA
-3521 NGNHTP
+3521 G
-3527 SASET
+3527 
-3532 TSSGETT
+3532 SG
-3539 TETTNGSGTTTTDG
+3539 GSGTTTAAGG
-3553 SGTTTTTRYRSS
+3553 SQTTTVIRSS
-3565 SGSSSSSSS
+3565 SGSSSSSSRS
-3574 GRGSSSVRVS
+3574 NTKIS
-3584 STPKTDDRIWMLL
+3584 STPKTGEALPVVII
-3597 FPTGLALTGAILTG
+3597 PAGIALAAAIVAG
-3611 RKRKKKHQ
+3611 CKRKKK
-3619 K
+3619 

>member
-1 MDGNTVSTTCRTF
+1 MQTEKTRHLRT
-14 RAKLLSVLLA
+14 RVISVLLA
-24 VLMLFTSI
+24 VLMIVTCLPSMLF
-32 PAMFPASASG
+32 PVSADNNG
-42 SGGSG
+42 RSGG
-47 NPIVLT
+47 PLVLT

-59 RDKYFKEITDTDSGE
+59 RDSKYNPIDEVNTGDV
-74 IFYLMAKIGGN
+74 FYLMSTISGN
-85 NVEEGE
+85 NVNEGE
-91 VDFYRIEISDK
+91 VDSYRIEITDK

-113 FKDGAVYNGYTL
+113 FRDGAVYNGYTL

-133 YITFQIDNGETKQIR
+133 YITFDIDNGQTKQVR
-148 LQAKFQNGKTA
+148 LQAKFQNGKTPG
-159 NGTAV
+159 GTTST
-164 EVKLTQESS
+164 VKIVQDSTGKNASS
-173 GKSVSNQITADAAM
+173 TITARAKR
-187 QWSASKGEN
+187 QWSASKSEDRN
-196 RTSLKAQE
+196 ALTAAQL
-204 IAKGTTVNYTLSA
+204 AAGTTVNYTLSA
-217 SPNNAS
+217 SANNVT
-223 KKTGAEWV
+223 KKNGVEWV
-231 QSLKFEDTISLEN
+231 QSLKFEDTISLSE
-244 MTFLGDAKAAIQ
+244 MTFTGGAQTAVE
-256 NAVKAAI
+256 NAVKSAVA
-263 QTAGYDAEPTV
+263 TAGYTAGNLSVEAI
-274 TVNDGKADISFVLN
+274 DGTSTAKISFTVDSKN
-288 SRNENAEMPAVNL
+288 TNAEMPAVNL

-334 DNASYSTIGGN
+334 DDASYSTIGGN

-361 GKTVQNGKAYYVNG
+361 GKTVKNGKAYYVNG
-375 DTVEFEISASN
+375 DIVEFEISASN
-386 TGDAAGN
+386 TGDAAGD
-393 ITLKD
+393 ITLTD

-474 PVKSGYVTYNGKNLG
+474 PVKSGYVTYKGKNLG
-489 QKYYPHIAGQTATY
+489 QKYYPRIAGQTATY
-503 TISVTNSGAKD
+503 TISITNSGAKD
-514 AKGVLVSDDSLSYN
+514 AKDVPVLDDSLSDN

-536 DGVTRSAFPDKI
+536 DGVTRTDFPDKI
-548 DVPAGKT
+548 DVPAEKT

-573 NVATV
+573 NVAKV
-578 DGKPSNKVKFTP
+578 DGKSSNKVKFTP
-590 DTPKAQLGIT
+590 DVPKAQLGIT

-657 SDGTT
+657 SDDTT
-662 KNITSVDTKTL
+662 ENITSVDTKTL
-673 TAGGTITVPKG
+673 TAGGPITVPKG
-684 ESITLTV
+684 KSITLTV

-750 TEIVNGDKLTYQAT
+750 TEIVNGDKLTYQAA

-1005 GIQATRV
+1005 GIQATQV

-1026 ANQWGGGVK
+1026 ANQWGSGVK

-1080 ISPEDKVDISFTKT
+1080 ILPNSKVDISFTKT

-1138 YNGKGETT
+1138 YNGKGETDT
-1146 SGKATLNGEEL
+1146 AGKATLNGEEL
-1157 GKLDLTDVT
+1157 GRLDLTDVT

-1183 TKYFVVPL
+1183 TKCFVVPL

-1198 VDKYGMVTGN
+1198 VDKYGMVSGN
-1208 DGAAIKTTANGDS
+1208 GATIKTTANGDS

-1259 EGVITNTGYAEVK
+1259 EGVITNTGYATID
-1272 QPFTA
+1272 QPFSA
-1277 ENTVA
+1277 EDTVA
-1282 GEKRDTQIWN
+1282 GEKQDNQIWS

-1309 TYTNNGHNGDPH
+1309 TYKNNGHNGTPH
-1321 TDPATDTGYSREPTH
+1321 TDPATDTGYSRQPTH

-1358 VDLENMTIIDRLPYV
+1358 VALENMTIIDRLPYV
-1373 GDLGLVSGYARNSA
+1373 GDLGLVSGYERFSA
-1387 FGVKLKSIDSVMVGG
+1387 FGVTLKSIDSVTVGG
-1402 TDVIDKTA
+1402 TDVSA
-1410 RSYSTDKTSVL
+1410 NAAYSYSTDKTSVL

-1432 DVMNWTNIKS
+1432 DVMNWTGIS
-1442 DDTVNFRIQLQDTTV
+1442 SADTVDFRIQLQDTTV
-1457 KVGDEVVV
+1457 KVGEEVVV

-1592 LETDAKGNQIRNYT
+1592 LETDAKGNQIHNYT
-1606 PTYTGNAISTDAT
+1606 PAYKDKDNVISTDAT
-1619 TKQTVGV
+1619 TNQTVDV
-1626 TNTKNTGE
+1626 TNTKNTGD
-1634 IKLTKTL
+1634 ITLTKTL
-1641 AGVEGGDVTGDT
+1641 AGVEGGNVTGDT

-1658 FTKNAAGDYVRYEEV
+1658 FTENAAGDYVRYEEA

-1703 TNSNG
+1703 TNANG

-1721 DSGIRYSFVPV
+1721 DSGIRYSFLPV
-1732 IRSAVQAGGTTTI
+1732 TRSAVQAGGTTTI
-1745 TNFEETQYSITVSKV
+1745 TNFEQTQYSITVSKV
-1760 LNADNVKSTPV
+1760 LIADDVKSTPV
-1771 FSVGLFTKSGDTYTQ
+1771 FSVGLFTKSGNDYTQ
-1786 VGDTQEVIAGSEVK
+1786 VGTTQKVAAGSEVK

-1808 NKRYDLKADTPY
+1808 NKRYDLKEGIPY

-1862 CDKYGKVAALTL
+1862 CDDHNQVAALTL
-1874 TKDAPQASTIIT
+1874 TKDAPQANTIIT
-1886 NSTDNPT
+1886 NTTKNPAQI
-1893 KITVTKIATEDGN
+1893 KVTKIATEDGKP
-1906 QAVDHAIEV
+1906 AVDHTIEV
-1915 GLFTQDADGNYQEVS
+1915 GLFTQDTNGSYQQVE
-1930 GQKKTIT
+1930 KKNIN
-1937 IAAGDKGKKS
+1937 IVAGDNGKKS

-1965 AEGNR
+1965 ADGNR
-1970 VENGGTT
+1970 VENESTISVGG
-1977 EVSNK
+1977 K
-1982 TFVASYSGGNMVA
+1982 TFLATYSGNSNRI
-1995 MDVGI
+1995 DLLPGI
-2000 PGAKTITDTHDGKI
+2000 PGEKTITDANTTQVELSFAKV
-2014 YIKKFDVNNNVME
+2014 DVKGNAMAG
-2027 KCEFTLTGPNNYKKN
+2027 CEMTLTSPNGY
-2042 WSSSKDA
+2042 SKTWTSDA
-2049 EEFSNLKAGTYTL
+2049 DPEKLTGLAAGDYTL
-2062 TETEMNN
+2062 TEK
-2069 FVQLS
+2069 S
-2074 MSFTIDETGCIVTQN
+2074 MTGYAPVSISFAVNANGYIVTTDAQGN
-2089 PDGSKIE
+2089 PINGSNFDLTE
-2096 STSYALSAN
+2096 NGL
-2105 TVTLINRAKV
+2105 TVINRSQISV
-2115 SVDKQ
+2115 SKKDITSLK
-2120 NIANSD
+2120 
-2126 ELAGATIKITRTNG
+2126 ELAGAKITITKTDGSWNEALVELSRTG
-2140 GLNEKV
+2140 
-2146 LEVKRGDTAL
+2146 TTF
-2156 TKETSLDESDYS
+2156 TKSDSVNDESQYQLTS
-2168 KYTQTSNTITF
+2168 KELTF
-2179 ISDGKAKTDIIGLP
+2179 ISDGKNKTDIIGLP
-2193 DGDYT
+2193 DGTYT
-2198 MEEVAAPDGYNKVK
+2198 MTEVVAPDGYNKVS
-2212 TTFTFTIDKGQV
+2212 TDFTFTIKNGVVDATG
-2224 TRTSADSEEYDVS
+2224 TTEYDVS
-2237 GNDIVMKDSAKKT
+2237 GNDITMKDGQKPSVT
-2250 ISIGKQAVGGGDELT
+2250 ISKQAVGGGEELT
-2265 GAELQLTVPKGVDL
+2265 GAVLKLTAPAGTDL
-2279 SQIEAA
+2279 SKVKGSYSDGSTAGIETS
-2285 YGDQST
+2285 GNT
-2291 NGIVKSDKTISW
+2291 ITWTSDKA
-2303 KSDGTKGSVEL
+2303 KGGVTL
-2314 TDLPAGTY
+2314 ANLPAGVY
-2322 TLKEITAPDGF
+2322 TLEETTAPDGF
-2333 TKKTEEMNFE
+2333 TKKTEEMTFE

-2357 KDDNKVV
+2357 KDDNKIV
-2364 MEDAA
+2364 MEDNT
-2369 SKLTIGKKDITGKQ
+2369 SKLTISKKDITGKQ
-2383 EVTGAKLT
+2383 EVTGATLT
-2391 LTLTKPDESGAT
+2391 LTLTNPDESGAT
-2403 LDGVTVENIKNNTV
+2403 LDDVTVENSIVGN
-2417 DSRTAD
+2417 RTED
-2423 SITWTSGKT
+2423 SITWISGKT
-2432 DAILSKL
+2432 DAVLSKL
-2439 PDGEYTLKETGD
+2439 PDGKYTLKETGG
-2451 AFTDEETGKTYTVIE
+2451 AFTDAETKKTYTVIE
-2466 STMTFTVENGVVTK
+2466 STMTFTVENGVVTD
-2480 TTGTADSLN
+2480 TNAADNLN
-2489 DKAADG
+2489 DKATEG

-2512 AVNVVPISKQDAGSG
+2512 AVNVVPISKQDAASG

-2567 YSISADGKTIQ
+2567 YSISTDGKTIQ

-2593 GTYKLKETNAP
+2593 GSYQLKETNAP

-2627 TTIQDKVSK
+2627 TIIQDK
-2636 LTIAKKDITGKQE
+2636 A
-2649 VTGATLTL
+2649 
-2657 KLTKPDESGA
+2657 
-2667 TLDGVTVENIK
+2667 
-2678 NITVDSRTED
+2678 
-2688 SITWTS
+2688 
-2694 GKTDAILSKLPDG
+2694 
-2707 KYTLKETGGAFTDT
+2707 
-2721 ETGKTYTVIESTMTF
+2721 
-2736 TVENGVVTSTTGD
+2736 
-2749 ADNLNDKATEGY
+2749 
-2761 YYYDKTAGQ
+2761 
-2770 ILVCDAEAVNVVP
+2770 
-2783 ISKQDAGS
+2783 
-2791 GAEVAGATL
+2791 
-2800 EITAENV
+2800 
-2807 LDTTKLELSRTDKN
+2807 
-2821 GNKTVL
+2821 
-2827 VKGTDYSISADGK
+2827 
-2840 TIQFV
+2840 
-2845 SGEDATIITGLP
+2845 
-2857 AGTYKLKETNAPDG
+2857 
-2871 YQLYTAEETFTIGTD
+2871 
-2886 GKVTGTTTIQDKV
+2886 

-2932 TLDGVKANITVDS
+2932 TLDGVTANIHVDS

-2986 TYTVIESTM
+2986 TYTVIKSTM

-3002 VITKSNAADNLNDKA
+3002 VVTDTSAENSLNDKA
-3017 TEGYYYY
+3017 TKGYYYC
-3024 DKTKEE
+3024 DKTAGQ

-3048 TTTTSTTTTPTR
+3048 TTTTTTTT
-3060 TSATTES
+3060 
-3067 STETTVSTTSA
+3067 
-3078 TPTDTTTSTT
+3078 TTTSTSES
-3088 ASTAGPT
+3088 STT
-3095 QPTTTSTTGSSTV
+3095 SDTETTTGT
-3108 TTVST
+3108 
-3113 TASTAGPTQPTTTS
+3113 
-3127 TTGSGTVTTVST
+3127 GTVTTVST
-3139 TASTAG
+3139 VATTSKTSGTTTEVTTDTTLATSGNTTETSAG
-3145 PTQPT
+3145 PT
-3150 TTSTTGSSTVT
+3150 TTSTSETTTEVT
-3161 TVSTTAS
+3161 TGTTLATS
-3168 TAGPTQPTTTS
+3168 GNTTETSAGPTTTS
-3179 TTGSGTVTTVSTTAS
+3179 TSETTTEVTTVTTLATSGSTTETS
-3194 TAGPTQPTTT
+3194 AGPSTTSTSETTTEVTTDTTLATSGSTTETSAGPTTT
-3204 STTGSSTV
+3204 STNGTTTDTTTAKTTVTTASASTETSAASTTTTAAGTTAETVTETSTTAASTV
-3212 TTVSTTASTA
+3212 TTA
-3222 GPTQPTTTST
+3222 
-3232 TGSGTVTTVSTTA
+3232 
-3245 STAGPTQPTT
+3245 
-3255 TSTTG
+3255 
-3260 SGTVT
+3260 
-3265 TVSTTASTAGPTQPT
+3265 
-3280 TTSATATNT
+3280 
-3289 TTTTSSTGTGSDT
+3289 
-3302 GTTTTTQSATTVTA
+3302 
-3316 TNTGSVTETTPI
+3316 E
-3328 VTVTETAPVTTTT
+3328 
-3341 CSTIQTTETTPTTV
+3341 
-3355 TTVTTPVTTVTT
+3355 TTVTT
-3367 TELER
+3367 TATTTIEATTTTTEETTVETTTEATTTTEETTTTIVTTTEQPD
-3372 GVLIRKCDM
+3372 GYVIRKCDV
-3381 GGNEIAGA
+3381 GGNEIGGA
-3389 SLQVADLDGNVID
+3389 SLNITDQSGNVID
-3402 AWISEA
+3402 QWVSEEGVSHVFA
-3408 GISHAI
+3408 GIQPN
-3414 ETVEVGVPYC
+3414 TPYC
-3424 LTELQ
+3424 LTETL
-3429 APVDYALAESIYF
+3429 APADYLVAEPIYF
-3442 RLEEDGTVTILTFAV
+3442 QL

-3462 IATDEN
+3462 LVLFVGVSLNEDGSWSVEN
-3468 GPIILTETPSA
+3468 
-3479 DAVVTMFDEFIGIVT
+3479 AVVTANPDGRAIVMIDEYVGTET
-3494 TTDITTETTTTTET
+3494 TTTETTEETTTTTEATTTTAKNTTAGNGEHTPSVSTTTTAST
-3508 ETTTTTPHNTTND
+3508 ETTTVTGESGTGTTA
-3521 NGNHTP
+3521 G
-3527 SASET
+3527 
-3532 TSSGETT
+3532 SG
-3539 TETTNGSGTTTTDG
+3539 GSGTTTAAGG
-3553 SGTTTTTRYRSS
+3553 SQTTTVIRSS
-3565 SGSSSSSSS
+3565 SGSSSSSSRS
-3574 GRGSSSVRVS
+3574 NTKIS
-3584 STPKTDDRIWMLL
+3584 STPKTGEALPVVII
-3597 FPTGLALTGAILTG
+3597 PAGIALAAAIVAG
-3611 RKRKKKHQ
+3611 CKRKKK
-3619 K
+3619 

>member
-1 MDGNTVSTTCRTF
+1 MQTEKTRHLRT
-14 RAKLLSVLLA
+14 RVISVLLA
-24 VLMLFTSI
+24 VLMIVTCLPSMLF
-32 PAMFPASASG
+32 PVSADNNG
-42 SGGSG
+42 RSGG
-47 NPIVLT
+47 PLVLT

-59 RDKYFKEITDTDSGE
+59 RDSKYNPIDEVNTGDV
-74 IFYLMAKIGGN
+74 FYLMSTISGN
-85 NVEEGE
+85 NVNEGE
-91 VDFYRIEISDK
+91 VDSYRIEITDK

-113 FKDGAVYNGYTL
+113 FRDGAVYNGYIL

-133 YITFQIDNGETKQIR
+133 YITFDIDNGQTKQVR
-148 LQAKFQNGKTA
+148 LQAKFQNGKTPG
-159 NGTAV
+159 GTIST
-164 EVKLTQESS
+164 VKIVQDSTGKNASS
-173 GKSVSNQITADAAM
+173 TITAKAER
-187 QWSASKGEN
+187 QWSASKSEDRN
-196 RTSLKAQE
+196 ALTAAQL
-204 IAKGTTVNYTLSA
+204 AAGTTVNYTLSA
-217 SPNNAS
+217 SANNAS
-223 KKTGAEWV
+223 KKNGVEWV
-231 QSLKFEDTISLEN
+231 QSLKFEDTISLSE
-244 MTFLGDAKAAIQ
+244 MTFTGDAQTAVE
-256 NAVKAAI
+256 NAVKSAIAAAGY
-263 QTAGYDAEPTV
+263 TAGNLSVDVSGSTA
-274 TVNDGKADISFVLN
+274 KISFTVDSKN
-288 SRNENAEMPAVNL
+288 TNAEMSAVKL
-301 NVALPLN
+301 HVALPLN

-334 DNASYSTIGGN
+334 DNTSYSPIGGN

-398 NVPDGMTLESI
+398 NVPDGMTLVSI
-409 TAADG
+409 TTADG

-474 PVKSGYVTYNGKNLG
+474 PVKSGYVTYNDKNLG

-514 AKGVLVSDDSLSYN
+514 AKGVLVADPSLSKN
-528 LENMTYTV
+528 LENMTCTV
-536 DGVTRSAFPDKI
+536 DGVTKTPFPDKI
-548 DVPAGKT
+548 DVPAEKT
-555 VQITVTGTIRDD
+555 VQITVTGTIKNGVD
-567 VAGEIS
+567 GEIS
-573 NVATV
+573 NIATV
-578 DGKPSNKVKFTP
+578 DGKSSNEVKFTP

-684 ESITLTV
+684 KSITLTV

-715 VKGTATHTIYGGED
+715 EKGTATHTIYGGED

-742 NGIPADDT
+742 NGMPADDT
-750 TEIVNGDKLTYQAT
+750 TEIANGNKLKYQVT
-764 FTNNGT
+764 FTSHGT

-778 YDYGTTLKWETSDV
+778 YDYGTTLKWEDSDV
-792 LKVVAINGNA
+792 PKIVAINGNA
-802 SDSRIQTVTVEQDNR
+802 SDSRIQTVTVEQDH
-817 AHGGYAAETFNI
+817 AADGGYAAKTFNI
-829 MGIKLAAGE
+829 MGIKLAADE

-849 DVTNNNDYNHEKNGI
+849 DVINNNDYNHEKNGI

-870 YDLNNSALMQTLS
+870 YDLKNSALMQTLS

-898 TAVGGLTVNEHGNKT
+898 TAVGGLTVNEYGSKT

-984 PDGMEYVPDS
+984 PDGMEYVPNS
-994 VEGTANYTALS
+994 VEGTANYIALS
-1005 GIQATRV
+1005 GIQATQV

-1026 ANQWGGGVK
+1026 ENQYGNGVS
-1035 LTYQAKLTAD
+1035 LTYKTKLTAD

-1067 TVVEGKNDGSDRV
+1067 TVVEGRDDGSDRV
-1080 ISPEDKVDISFTKT
+1080 ILPNSKVDISFTKT

-1138 YNGKGETT
+1138 YNGKGETDAT
-1146 SGKATLNGEEL
+1146 GKATLNGEEL
-1157 GKLDLTDVT
+1157 GRLDLTDVT

-1183 TKYFVVPL
+1183 TKCFVVPL

-1198 VDKYGMVTGN
+1198 VDKYGMVSGN
-1208 DGAAIKTTANGDS
+1208 GATIKTTANGDS

-1259 EGVITNTGYAEVK
+1259 EGVITNTGYATID

-1277 ENTVA
+1277 EDTVA

-1309 TYTNNGHNGDPH
+1309 TYTNNGHDGTPH
-1321 TDPATDTGYSREPTH
+1321 TDPATDTGYSRQPTH

-1358 VDLENMTIIDRLPYV
+1358 VALENMTIIDRLPYV
-1373 GDLGLVSGYARNSA
+1373 GDLGLVSGYERFSA

-1402 TDVIDKTA
+1402 TDVIDKTV

-1442 DDTVNFRIQLQDTTV
+1442 DDTVDFRIQLQDTTV
-1457 KVGDEVVV
+1457 EVGDEVVV

-1525 NKTLTEAETKDA
+1525 NKTLTAAETKDA

-1564 QTAASVTM
+1564 KTAASVTM
-1572 KDVDLSSIKQ
+1572 KDVDLSSIKT
-1582 QTNNANNVYL
+1582 QTNNANNIYL
-1592 LETDAKGNQIRNYT
+1592 LETDAKGNPIHNYT
-1606 PTYTGNAISTDAT
+1606 PAYTGNKISTDAT
-1619 TKQTVGV
+1619 TNQTVGV

-1634 IKLTKTL
+1634 ITLTKTL

-1658 FTKNAAGDYVRYEEV
+1658 FTKNAAGDYVRYEEA

-1678 TFTEADSKKVT
+1678 TFTEAGSQDVT
-1689 FENVPKG
+1689 FEDVPKG
-1696 MDFYVLE
+1696 VDFYVLE
-1703 TNSNG
+1703 TNANG

-1721 DSGIRYSFVPV
+1721 DSGIRYSFLPV
-1732 IRSAVQAGGTTTI
+1732 TRSAVQAGGTTTI
-1745 TNFEETQYSITVSKV
+1745 TNFEQTQYSITVSKV
-1760 LNADNVKSTPV
+1760 LIADDVKSTPV
-1771 FSVGLFTKSGDTYTQ
+1771 FSVGLFTKNGNDYTPVDTTKN
-1786 VGDTQEVIAGSEVK
+1786 VTAGSDVT
-1800 FSTELNEQ
+1800 F
-1808 NKRYDLKADTPY
+1808 DGLKADTPY

-1862 CDKYGKVAALTL
+1862 YDDDSKVAALTL
-1874 TKDAPQASTIIT
+1874 TKDAPQANTIIT
-1886 NSTDNPT
+1886 NTTKNPAQI
-1893 KITVTKIATEDGN
+1893 KVTKIATEDGN
-1906 QAVDHAIEV
+1906 PAVDHAIKV
-1915 GLFTQDADGNYQEVS
+1915 GLFTLNADGSYEPVKDAT
-1930 GQKKTIT
+1930 GTAKVEPIT
-1937 IAAGDKGKKS
+1937 IAAGDNGKKS

-1965 AEGNR
+1965 ADGKR
-1970 VENGGTT
+1970 VENGSTT
-1977 EVSNK
+1977 TVGSAGSSK
-1982 TFVASYSGGNMVA
+1982 TFLATYSGNSSRV
-1995 MDVGI
+1995 DLLPGI
-2000 PGAKTITDTHDGKI
+2000 PGEKVITDANTTQVELSFAKT
-2014 YIKKFDVNNNVME
+2014 DVKGNAMAG
-2027 KCEFTLTGPNNYKKN
+2027 CEMTLTGPGGY
-2042 WSSSKDA
+2042 SKTWTSDA
-2049 EEFSNLKAGTYTL
+2049 DPERLTGLAEGDYTL
-2062 TETEMNN
+2062 TEKPMTGYAPLSVKFSVGADGYIITTDKDGKPIEGSN
-2069 FVQLS
+2069 FVLA
-2074 MSFTIDETGCIVTQN
+2074 ENGVT
-2089 PDGSKIE
+2089 
-2096 STSYALSAN
+2096 
-2105 TVTLINRAKV
+2105 VINRSQISV
-2115 SVDKQ
+2115 SKKD
-2120 NIANSD
+2120 ITSLE
-2126 ELAGATIKITRTNG
+2126 ELAGAKITITKTDGSWNEALVELSRTG
-2140 GLNEKV
+2140 
-2146 LEVKRGDTAL
+2146 TTF
-2156 TKETSLDESDYS
+2156 TKSDSVDDESQYQLTS
-2168 KYTQTSNTITF
+2168 KELTF
-2179 ISDGKAKTDIIGLP
+2179 ISDGKNKTDITGLP
-2193 DGDYT
+2193 DGTYT
-2198 MEEVAAPDGYNKVK
+2198 MTEVVAPDGYNKVS
-2212 TTFTFTIDKGQV
+2212 TDFTFTIKNGVVDATG
-2224 TRTSADSEEYDVS
+2224 TTEYDVS
-2237 GNDIVMKDSAKKT
+2237 GNDITMKDGQKPSVT
-2250 ISIGKQAVGGGDELT
+2250 ISKQAVGGGEELT
-2265 GAELQLTVPKGVDL
+2265 GAVLKLTAPAEADL
-2279 SQIEAA
+2279 SKVKGFYSDGSTAGIETS
-2285 YGDQST
+2285 GKT
-2291 NGIVKSDKTISW
+2291 ITWTSDKA
-2303 KSDGTKGSVEL
+2303 KGSVTL
-2314 TDLPAGTY
+2314 ANLPAGVY
-2322 TLKEITAPDGF
+2322 TLEETTAPDGF

-2343 VGADGKVGTVNGLT
+2343 VGADGKVGKVNGLT

-2369 SKLTIGKKDITGKQ
+2369 SKLTIAKKDITGKQ

-2391 LTLTKPDESGAT
+2391 LTLTNPDESGAT
-2403 LDGVTVENIKNNTV
+2403 LNDVTVENNKNITV
-2417 DSRTAD
+2417 DSRTAE
-2423 SITWTSGKT
+2423 SITWISGKT
-2432 DAILSKL
+2432 DAVLSKL
-2439 PDGEYTLKETGD
+2439 PDGEYTLKETGG
-2451 AFTDEETGKTYTVIE
+2451 AFTDTETGKTYTVIE

-2495 YYYYDKTAG
+2495 YYYYDKTKEE
-2504 QILVCDAE
+2504 ILVCDAE

-2554 KNGNKTV
+2554 KNGDKTV

-2604 DGYQLYTAEETFTI
+2604 DSYQLYTAEETFTI

-2627 TTIQDKVSK
+2627 TTIQD
-2636 LTIAKKDITGKQE
+2636 E
-2649 VTGATLTL
+2649 
-2657 KLTKPDESGA
+2657 
-2667 TLDGVTVENIK
+2667 
-2678 NITVDSRTED
+2678 
-2688 SITWTS
+2688 
-2694 GKTDAILSKLPDG
+2694 
-2707 KYTLKETGGAFTDT
+2707 
-2721 ETGKTYTVIESTMTF
+2721 
-2736 TVENGVVTSTTGD
+2736 
-2749 ADNLNDKATEGY
+2749 
-2761 YYYDKTAGQ
+2761 
-2770 ILVCDAEAVNVVP
+2770 
-2783 ISKQDAGS
+2783 
-2791 GAEVAGATL
+2791 
-2800 EITAENV
+2800 
-2807 LDTTKLELSRTDKN
+2807 
-2821 GNKTVL
+2821 
-2827 VKGTDYSISADGK
+2827 
-2840 TIQFV
+2840 
-2845 SGEDATIITGLP
+2845 
-2857 AGTYKLKETNAPDG
+2857 
-2871 YQLYTAEETFTIGTD
+2871 
-2886 GKVTGTTTIQDKV
+2886 V

-2932 TLDGVKANITVDS
+2932 TLDDVTANVTVDS
-2945 RDAKSITWTS
+2945 RTADSIAWTS
-2955 GKTDAILSKLPD
+2955 GKTDMLLSKLPD
-2967 GKYTLKET
+2967 GDYTLKES

-3002 VITKSNAADNLNDKA
+3002 VVTKTTGTADSLNDKA

-3024 DKTKEE
+3024 DKTTGQ

-3035 AEQPA
+3035 AEQPVV
-3040 ITTTSTSE
+3040 TTTSTSE
-3048 TTTTSTTTTPTR
+3048 TTTTTTTT
-3060 TSATTES
+3060 
-3067 STETTVSTTSA
+3067 
-3078 TPTDTTTSTT
+3078 TTTSTSES
-3088 ASTAGPT
+3088 STT
-3095 QPTTTSTTGSSTV
+3095 SDTETTTGT
-3108 TTVST
+3108 
-3113 TASTAGPTQPTTTS
+3113 
-3127 TTGSGTVTTVST
+3127 GTVTTVST
-3139 TASTAG
+3139 VTTTSKTSGTTTEVTTDTTLATSGNTTETSAG
-3145 PTQPT
+3145 PT
-3150 TTSTTGSSTVT
+3150 TTSTSETTTEVT
-3161 TVSTTAS
+3161 TDTTLATS
-3168 TAGPTQPTTTS
+3168 GNTTETSAGPTTTS
-3179 TTGSGTVTTVSTTAS
+3179 TSETTTEVTTDTTLATS
-3194 TAGPTQPTTT
+3194 GNTTETSAGPTTT
-3204 STTGSSTV
+3204 STSETTTEV
-3212 TTVSTTASTA
+3212 TTGTTLATSGNTTETSA
-3222 GPTQPTTTST
+3222 GPTTTST
-3232 TGSGTVTTVSTTA
+3232 NGTTTDTTTAKTTVTTASASTETSAASTTTTAAGTTAETVTETSTTA
-3245 STAGPTQPTT
+3245 ASTATT
-3255 TSTTG
+3255 AET
-3260 SGTVT
+3260 TVT
-3265 TVSTTASTAGPTQPT
+3265 TAAT
-3280 TTSATATNT
+3280 TTIEAT
-3289 TTTTSSTGTGSDT
+3289 TTTTEETTVET
-3302 GTTTTTQSATTVTA
+3302 TTEETTEATTTT
-3316 TNTGSVTETTPI
+3316 E
-3328 VTVTETAPVTTTT
+3328 ETTTT
-3341 CSTIQTTETTPTTV
+3341 I
-3355 TTVTTPVTTVTT
+3355 VTT
-3367 TELER
+3367 TEQPD
-3372 GVLIRKCDM
+3372 GYVIRKCDV
-3381 GGNEIAGA
+3381 GGNEIGGA
-3389 SLQVADLDGNVID
+3389 SLNITDQNGNVID
-3402 AWISEA
+3402 QWVSEEGVSHVFA
-3408 GISHAI
+3408 GIQPN
-3414 ETVEVGVPYC
+3414 TPYC
-3424 LTELQ
+3424 LTETL
-3429 APVDYALAESIYF
+3429 APADYLVAEPIYF
-3442 RLEEDGTVTILTFAV
+3442 QL

-3462 IATDEN
+3462 LVLFVGVSLNEDGSWSVEN
-3468 GPIILTETPSA
+3468 
-3479 DAVVTMFDEFIGIVT
+3479 AVVTANPDGRAIVMIDEYVGTET
-3494 TTDITTETTTTTET
+3494 TTTETTEETTTTTEATTTTAKNTTAGNGEHTPSVSTTTTAST
-3508 ETTTTTPHNTTND
+3508 ETTTVTGGSGTGTTA
-3521 NGNHTP
+3521 G
-3527 SASET
+3527 
-3532 TSSGETT
+3532 SG
-3539 TETTNGSGTTTTDG
+3539 GSGTTTAAGG
-3553 SGTTTTTRYRSS
+3553 SQTTTVIRSS
-3565 SGSSSSSSS
+3565 SGSSSSSSRS
-3574 GRGSSSVRVS
+3574 NTKIS
-3584 STPKTDDRIWMLL
+3584 STPKTGEALPVVII
-3597 FPTGLALTGAILTG
+3597 PAGVALAAAIVAG
-3611 RKRKKKHQ
+3611 CKRKKK
-3619 K
+3619 

>member
-1 MDGNTVSTTCRTF
+1 MWYVYRFCRCCCHGANLHREPVFPCKKSEETPHKVCTKECKTDCVQRSRNERSF
-14 RAKLLSVLLA
+14 FMQTEKTRHLRTRVISVLLA
-24 VLMLFTSI
+24 VLMIVTCLPSMLF
-32 PAMFPASASG
+32 PVSADNNG
-42 SGGSG
+42 RSGG
-47 NPIVLT
+47 PLVLT

-59 RDKYFKEITDTDSGE
+59 RDSKYNPIDEVNTGDV
-74 IFYLMAKIGGN
+74 FYLMSTISGN
-85 NVEEGE
+85 NVNEGE
-91 VDFYRIEISDK
+91 VDSYRIEITDK

-113 FKDGAVYNGYTL
+113 FRDGAVYNGYTL

-133 YITFQIDNGETKQIR
+133 YIAFDIDNGQTKQVR
-148 LQAKFQNGKTA
+148 LQAKFQNGKTPG
-159 NGTAV
+159 GTTST
-164 EVKLTQESS
+164 VKIVQDSTGKNASS
-173 GKSVSNQITADAAM
+173 TITAKAKR
-187 QWSASKGEN
+187 QWSASKSEDRN
-196 RTSLKAQE
+196 ALTAAQL
-204 IAKGTTVNYTLSA
+204 AAGTTVNYTLSA
-217 SPNNAS
+217 SANNAS
-223 KKTGAEWV
+223 KKSGVEWV
-231 QSLKFEDTISLEN
+231 QSLKFEDTISLSE
-244 MTFLGDAKAAIQ
+244 MTFTGDAQTAVE
-256 NAVKAAI
+256 NAVKSAVA
-263 QTAGYDAEPTV
+263 TAGYTAGNLSV
-274 TVNDGKADISFVLN
+274 TVSGSTAKISFTVDSKN
-288 SRNENAEMPAVNL
+288 TNAEMSAVKL

-308 SSTVKMNGTADGK
+308 SSTVTMNGTADGK

-334 DNASYSTIGGN
+334 DDTSYSTIGGN

-386 TGDAAGN
+386 TGDAAGD
-393 ITLKD
+393 ITLTD

-443 QTANLTNEVT
+443 QTPNLTNEVT
-453 DGNNTAKATISVK
+453 DGKNTAKATISVK

-474 PVKSGYVTYNGKNLG
+474 PMKSGYVTYNGKNLG

-514 AKGVLVSDDSLSYN
+514 AKGVSVSDGSLSSK

-536 DGVTRSAFPDKI
+536 DGDTKPAFPNEI

-555 VQITVTGTIRDD
+555 VQITVTGTIKGG
-567 VAGEIS
+567 VTGEIS
-573 NVATV
+573 NIAKV
-578 DGKPSNKVKFTP
+578 DGKSSNEVKFTP
-590 DTPKAQLGIT
+590 DTPKPQLGIT

-657 SDGTT
+657 SDDTT
-662 KNITSVDTKTL
+662 ENITSVDTKTL

-684 ESITLTV
+684 KSITLTV

-742 NGIPADDT
+742 NGIQADDT

-764 FTNNGT
+764 FTNKGT

-778 YDYGTTLKWETSDV
+778 YDYGTTLKWEASDV

-817 AHGGYAAETFNI
+817 SHGGYAAETFNI

-838 SVTVEYVVLGN
+838 SVTVEYVVLAN

-864 QGFGGT
+864 QGFGGI

-883 AFETKFGTQKGVYNY
+883 AFETKFGTQSGVYNY
-898 TAVGGLTVNEHGNKT
+898 TAVGGLTVNEHGSKT

-946 IVDMTAADLE
+946 IVDKTAAELE

-973 AGKTIVVEDTL
+973 AGKKIVVEDTL

-1005 GIQATRV
+1005 GIQATQV

-1026 ANQWGGGVK
+1026 ENPYGSGVK
-1035 LTYQAKLTAD
+1035 LTYKTKLTAD

-1103 AVASYAGKDYQNA
+1103 AVASFAGQTYDDTTA
-1116 DLQKVEN
+1116 VQKVGN
-1123 GYITAGDTLIWQAVL
+1123 GYITAGDTLIWQTVL
-1138 YNGKGETT
+1138 YNGRGDSTDV
-1146 SGKATLNGEEL
+1146 ADL
-1157 GKLDLTDVT
+1157 KLDGVT

-1171 PSCYEFDNTSYP
+1171 PATYQFSNATGLQMTYQVLNLTHNG
-1183 TKYFVVPL
+1183 
-1191 KADGSFA
+1191 DGSSTFTTNA
-1198 VDKYGMVTGN
+1198 NGLLENGTPVPEDKGVYEIKDNGTKLVIHVDKLAT
-1208 DGAAIKTTANGDS
+1208 
-1221 VSWDVS
+1221 
-1227 SVTGTG
+1227 
-1233 VTEGKLEPNYAI
+1233 KLEKNKCI
-1245 VVQFATTVK
+1245 VFQFTTTVK
-1254 DGQEK
+1254 DGQES
-1259 EGVITNTGYAEVK
+1259 EGVITNTGYATID

-1277 ENTVA
+1277 EDTVA
-1282 GEKRDTQIWN
+1282 GEKQDNQIWS

-1309 TYTNNGHNGDPH
+1309 TYTNNGHNGTPH
-1321 TDPATDTGYSREPTH
+1321 TDPATDTGYSRQPTH

-1373 GDLGLVSGYARNSA
+1373 GDLGLVSGYERFSA
-1387 FGVKLKSIDSVMVGG
+1387 FGVTLKSIDSVTVGG
-1402 TDVIDKTA
+1402 TDVSA
-1410 RSYSTDKTSVL
+1410 NAAYSYSTDKTSVL

-1432 DVMNWTNIKS
+1432 DVMNWTGIS
-1442 DDTVNFRIQLQDTTV
+1442 SADTVDFRIQLQDTTV
-1457 KVGDEVVV
+1457 KVGEEVVV

-1488 AYSYQNPDILGDT
+1488 AYSYQNTDILGDT

-1564 QTAASVTM
+1564 RTAASVTM

-1606 PTYTGNAISTDAT
+1606 PAYTGNKISTDAT
-1619 TKQTVGV
+1619 TNQTVDV

-1634 IKLTKTL
+1634 ITLTKTL
-1641 AGVEGGDVTGDT
+1641 AGENVTGDT

-1658 FTKNAAGDYVRYEEV
+1658 FTKNAAGDYVRYEEA

-1703 TNSNG
+1703 TNANG

-1745 TNFEETQYSITVSKV
+1745 TNFEQTQYSITVSKV
-1760 LNADNVKSTPV
+1760 LIADDVKSTPV
-1771 FSVGLFTKSGDTYTQ
+1771 FSVGLFTKNGDTYTQ

-1808 NKRYDLKADTPY
+1808 NKRYDLKEGIPY

-1840 VVLDPKNSTTKTD
+1840 VVLDPKNSTAKTD

-1862 CDKYGKVAALTL
+1862 CDDKNKVAALTL
-1874 TKDAPQASTIIT
+1874 TKDAPQANTIIT
-1886 NSTDNPT
+1886 NTTKNPAQI
-1893 KITVTKIATEDGN
+1893 KVTKIATEDGN
-1906 QAVDHAIEV
+1906 PAVDHAIEV
-1915 GLFTQDADGNYQEVS
+1915 GLFTQDTNGNYQQVE
-1930 GQKKTIT
+1930 KKNIN
-1937 IAAGDKGKKS
+1937 IAAGDNGKKS

-1965 AEGNR
+1965 AGGNR
-1970 VENGGTT
+1970 VENGSTT
-1977 EVSNK
+1977 TVGSAGSSK
-1982 TFVASYSGGNMVA
+1982 TFLATYSGNSSRV
-1995 MDVGI
+1995 DLLPGI
-2000 PGAKTITDTHDGKI
+2000 PGEKVITDANTTQVELSFAKT
-2014 YIKKFDVNNNVME
+2014 DVKGNAMVG
-2027 KCEFTLTGPNNYKKN
+2027 CEMTLTGPGGYSKTWTSGTGSKKFTGL
-2042 WSSSKDA
+2042 A
-2049 EEFSNLKAGTYTL
+2049 EGKYTL
-2062 TETEMNN
+2062 TEKPVTGYAP
-2069 FVQLS
+2069 VS
-2074 MSFTIDETGCIVTQN
+2074 ISFAVNANGYIVTTDAQGN
-2089 PDGSKIE
+2089 PINGSNFDLAE
-2096 STSYALSAN
+2096 NGL
-2105 TVTLINRAKV
+2105 TVINRSQISV
-2115 SVDKQ
+2115 SKKDITSLK
-2120 NIANSD
+2120 
-2126 ELAGATIKITRTNG
+2126 ELAGAKITITKTDGSWNEALVELSRTG
-2140 GLNEKV
+2140 
-2146 LEVKRGDTAL
+2146 TTF
-2156 TKETSLDESDYS
+2156 TKSDSVNDESQYQLTS
-2168 KYTQTSNTITF
+2168 KELTF
-2179 ISDGKAKTDIIGLP
+2179 ISDGKNKTDITGLP
-2193 DGDYT
+2193 DGTYT
-2198 MEEVAAPDGYNKVK
+2198 MTEVVAPDGYNKVS
-2212 TTFTFTIDKGQV
+2212 TDFTFTISKGQV
-2224 TRTSADSEEYDVS
+2224 VPATVSEEYDVS
-2237 GNDIVMKDSAKKT
+2237 GNDITMKDGQKPSVT
-2250 ISIGKQAVGGGDELT
+2250 ISKQAVGGGEELT
-2265 GAELQLTVPKGVDL
+2265 GAVLKLTAPAGTDL
-2279 SQIEAA
+2279 SKVKGSYSDGSTAGIETS
-2285 YGDQST
+2285 GNT
-2291 NGIVKSDKTISW
+2291 ITWTSDKA
-2303 KSDGTKGSVEL
+2303 KGGVTL
-2314 TDLPAGTY
+2314 ANLPAGVY
-2322 TLKEITAPDGF
+2322 TLEETTAPDGF
-2333 TKKTEEMNFE
+2333 TKKTEAMNFE

-2364 MEDAA
+2364 MEDDT
-2369 SKLTIGKKDITGKQ
+2369 SKLTIAKKDITGKQ
-2383 EVTGAKLT
+2383 EVTGATLT

-2403 LDGVTVENIKNNTV
+2403 LDDVTVENSTV
-2417 DSRTAD
+2417 ASRTAD

-2432 DAILSKL
+2432 DSILSKL
-2439 PDGEYTLKETGD
+2439 PDGTYTLGESGD
-2451 AFTDEETGKTYTVIE
+2451 AFTDTETGKTYTVIE
-2466 STMTFTVENGVVTK
+2466 STMTFTVENGVVTS
-2480 TTGTADSLN
+2480 TTGDADKLN
-2489 DKAADG
+2489 DKATEG
-2495 YYYYDKTAG
+2495 YYYHDKTAG

-2561 LVKGTD
+2561 LVKDRD
-2567 YSISADGKTIQ
+2567 YSISTDGKTIQ

-2627 TTIQDKVSK
+2627 TTIQDEVSK

-2649 VTGATLTL
+2649 VTGAKLTLTL
-2657 KLTKPDESGA
+2657 TNPDESGA
-2667 TLDGVTVENIK
+2667 TLNDVTA

-2694 GKTDAILSKLPDG
+2694 GKTNAILSKLPDG
-2707 KYTLKETGGAFTDT
+2707 DYTLKETGSAFTDK

-2736 TVENGVVTSTTGD
+2736 TVKNGVVTDTNAENS
-2749 ADNLNDKATEGY
+2749 LNDKATKGY

-2783 ISKQDAGS
+2783 ISKQDAAS
-2791 GAEVAGATL
+2791 SAEVAGATL

-2827 VKGTDYSISADGK
+2827 VKGTDYSISTDGK

-2857 AGTYKLKETNAPDG
+2857 AGSYQLKETNAPDG

-2886 GKVTGTTTIQDKV
+2886 GKVTGTTTIQDEA

-2911 KQEVTGAKLTLTLT
+2911 KQEVTGATLTLTLT

-2932 TLDGVKANITVDS
+2932 TLDGVTANIHVDS

-2975 GGAFTDTETGK
+2975 GDAFTDAETKK

-2995 TFTVENG
+2995 TFTVESG
-3002 VITKSNAADNLNDKA
+3002 VVTSTTGDADKLNDKA

-3024 DKTKEE
+3024 DKTAGQ

-3048 TTTTSTTTTPTR
+3048 TTTTTTTTTTTA
-3060 TSATTES
+3060 TSES
-3067 STETTVSTTSA
+3067 STTSDTETTTEVTTDTTLATSGNTTETSA
-3078 TPTDTTTSTT
+3078 GSTTTSTSET
-3088 ASTAGPT
+3088 TTEVTTDTTLATSGNTTETSAG
-3095 QPTTTSTTGSSTV
+3095 PTTTSTSE
-3108 TTVST
+3108 TTTETS
-3113 TASTAGPTQPTTTS
+3113 AGPTTTS
-3127 TTGSGTVTTVST
+3127 TNGTTTDTTTAKTTVTTASASTETSAAST
-3139 TASTAG
+3139 TTTAAGTTAETVTETSTAAA
-3145 PTQPT
+3145 
-3150 TTSTTGSSTVT
+3150 STVT
-3161 TVSTTAS
+3161 TAET
-3168 TAGPTQPTTTS
+3168 
-3179 TTGSGTVTTVSTTAS
+3179 TVTTA
-3194 TAGPTQPTTT
+3194 ATTT
-3204 STTGSSTV
+3204 IE
-3212 TTVSTTASTA
+3212 A
-3222 GPTQPTTTST
+3222 
-3232 TGSGTVTTVSTTA
+3232 
-3245 STAGPTQPTT
+3245 
-3255 TSTTG
+3255 
-3260 SGTVT
+3260 
-3265 TVSTTASTAGPTQPT
+3265 
-3280 TTSATATNT
+3280 T
-3289 TTTTSSTGTGSDT
+3289 TTTTEETTVET
-3302 GTTTTTQSATTVTA
+3302 TTEATTTT
-3316 TNTGSVTETTPI
+3316 E
-3328 VTVTETAPVTTTT
+3328 ETTTT
-3341 CSTIQTTETTPTTV
+3341 I
-3355 TTVTTPVTTVTT
+3355 VTT
-3367 TELER
+3367 TEQPD
-3372 GVLIRKCDM
+3372 GYVIRKCDV
-3381 GGNEIAGA
+3381 GGNEIGGA
-3389 SLQVADLDGNVID
+3389 SLNITDQSGNVID
-3402 AWISEA
+3402 QWVSEEGVSHVFA
-3408 GISHAI
+3408 GIQPN
-3414 ETVEVGVPYC
+3414 TPYC
-3424 LTELQ
+3424 LTETL
-3429 APVDYALAESIYF
+3429 APADYLVAEPIYF
-3442 RLEEDGTVTILTFAV
+3442 QL

-3462 IATDEN
+3462 LVLFAGVSLNEDGSWSVEN
-3468 GPIILTETPSA
+3468 
-3479 DAVVTMFDEFIGIVT
+3479 AVVTANPDGRAIVMIDEYVGTETST
-3494 TTDITTETTTTTET
+3494 TETTEETTTTTEATTTTAKNTTAGNGEHTPSVSTTTTAST
-3508 ETTTTTPHNTTND
+3508 ETTTVTGESGTGTTA
-3521 NGNHTP
+3521 G
-3527 SASET
+3527 
-3532 TSSGETT
+3532 SG
-3539 TETTNGSGTTTTDG
+3539 GSGTTTVAGG
-3553 SGTTTTTRYRSS
+3553 SQTTTVIRSS
-3565 SGSSSSSSS
+3565 SGSSSSSSRS
-3574 GRGSSSVRVS
+3574 NTKIS
-3584 STPKTDDRIWMLL
+3584 STPKTGEALPGVII
-3597 FPTGLALTGAILTG
+3597 PAGIALAAAIVAG
-3611 RKRKKKHQ
+3611 CKRKKK
-3619 K
+3619 